1 MVTELVGG
9 VEAKLT
15 LDISEFTS
23 AIETAT
29 KEAEGLGDALS
40 STKFNTN
47 LESAIQETLNSI
59 KGLKETVE
67 SLVKNINDS
76 LKSVKSVLDS
86 FNLTFKTNMEEAGAS
101 SKKFKDEVTTVN
113 KAILESFSETNSG
126 IASSTS
132 KIIADIKKLAEETNL
147 ELNKFGYATN
157 PSKLNA
163 LGTSAGYQKFLQSGL
178 GVVPHNIQMPD
189 YQVIKADKE
198 FEKLYSNITM
208 TVDAFKMLNVE
219 QKTTLLSMSENIN
232 AVSSLLSRQT
242 SQPLAELDKM
252 WSNLLRNGLGTK
264 YGMEIDKI
272 IAKNK
277 ELAMS
282 TEAIPRLRM
291 PTSESFV
298 KQIQQY
304 ATSLKEG
311 GITAQEFA
319 VKLKELGITSK
330 ELASISREVG
340 GAYIESFKRGEMGV
354 SELLMKFKE
363 LTFTES
369 ELYAYNQRLAVSFI
383 QAFRNGAISLEEL
396 VGSFKQL
403 DMSEKQTEELTKILE
418 KTLTMAFKNG
428 KLEAENYIRSLQ
440 EVGVATE
447 EVALKS
453 KELGS
458 TGSLLGANSR
468 SNSKNKG
475 TGAGFGGVT
484 ERTFNLIKMMTM
496 LDAFMGVWES
506 TESYMESSSAIR
518 GYYDILHKR
527 DDKTRW
533 NADDL
538 VAYNNEL
545 SRLQGIYNKLNVRE
559 VGAEVMKM
567 GQIYGLTAKETKDFT
582 ETALIFTD
590 AMANEGRSARDSSL
604 ALKDLIDQGAGW
616 SRRTQE
622 VGITEDV
629 LKAQKDKNGKAYWT
643 GDKQDKEGLMK
654 ALGSAEEQLHLDE
667 RAKQINTLEDGVNAL
682 YNSIGALAGGLL
694 DIASPSL
701 IQLFSD
707 LSKIF
712 FELNSHFV
720 AWSSSFNALKET
732 NPELYTK
739 YVKFGEWAIAGAGLF
754 LVLKRLSGAFS
765 GFGNVLGGLGGK
777 IGGLFKKVP
786 KGGILGGILNGTK
799 GESTGGTGGVG
810 DVLGGGRM
818 EGGFKNAL
826 KVTYKNIVNNILVE
840 AEVFASLVAGI
851 TMALATL
858 WIASEELALVGQRYE
873 QIRTN
878 VQKGMTAL
886 RDYEKLIED
895 IYPMLIGF
903 MATAGVLGAVTMATD
918 GIGLVA
924 IEIGLGILVGNILAL
939 IPTMKLVG
947 NALADLG
954 ESIGGQ
960 KANFDKGC
968 KALKEI
974 GEMMGVLAVAV
985 GEMAKADW
993 NALSDNIANALAKLT
1008 GGDALQ
1014 DVLKL
1019 ADKFNGSDSNSF
1031 ISQFNAKT
1039 KNIGKLNTESAKKF
1053 SEVVKS
1059 VGEIFKGI
1067 NELNK
1072 ALKEEPQNPS
1082 QLLDQRGSHLGEIIS
1097 GINKFNWR
1105 FQQQIG
1111 KLTTSID
1118 INKANNLIHSANAI
1132 KNINTAIRNLV
1143 KDMKADENI
1152 VDTANF
1158 KVSITNLGTQ
1168 VGIVSGFL
1176 ARMGKYNADA
1186 FSYNNFQSIV
1196 TSINNIKNISDSMQN
1211 LMGSF
1216 SSDSVFGSIKRVLI
1230 GGAND
1235 LGSALPK
1242 LAQQVSQVKTF
1253 VVQVNA
1259 YGIGNL
1265 SVNLAPINTAINQVR
1280 AISNSMNNLTNTL
1293 TTSFDY
1299 TTLAYNLWTMGNA
1312 IVQVKKFM
1320 DRVNA
1325 SGVGNA
1331 NKQNAVAGINGL
1343 VTQLKKTLDEFATEV
1358 SSAEQQLYNDGK
1370 TLGNSF
1376 KRGLSTTKSGTIT
1389 TARSIMTSAVSTI
1402 RYYAQ
1407 RFYQTGQ
1414 YNGKRLD
1421 AGFKSGIT
1429 KLGSTLKQ
1437 KLDENIRTIR
1447 WYAQKFYQAGEK
1459 LGSSFRNGFLAGLGT
1474 IDVNSHIN
1482 GTEDSRGGEYR
1493 KIQSF
1498 NLQSAMLK
1506 QANNKQTPNVKQ
1518 TVIKSE
1524 KTTTQTEKTVEKD
1537 KSKEQAPVI
1546 NISFEG
1552 AIING
1557 SNEFRESIQQ
1567 IAEEVMLNYLSPNPA
1582 TGY

>member
-1 MVTELVGG
+1 MPVEVVGG
-9 VEAKLT
+9 VEAKLS
-15 LDISEFTS
+15 LDISQFTS
-23 AIETAT
+23 AIGEAT
-29 KEAEGLGDALS
+29 KEAEKLS
-40 STKFNTN
+40 SGLANIKPNN
-47 LESAIQETLNSI
+47 GLDSSI
-59 KGLKETVE
+59 KETKTLIDGLTKTVQE
-67 SLVKNINDS
+67 
-76 LKSVKSVLDS
+76 
-86 FNLTFKTNMEEAGAS
+86 
-101 SKKFKDEVTTVN
+101 
-113 KAILESFSETNSG
+113 
-126 IASSTS
+126 
-132 KIIADIKKLAEETNL
+132 
-147 ELNKFGYATN
+147 
-157 PSKLNA
+157 
-163 LGTSAGYQKFLQSGL
+163 
-178 GVVPHNIQMPD
+178 
-189 YQVIKADKE
+189 
-198 FEKLYSNITM
+198 M
-208 TVDAFKMLNVE
+208 TDAFKSGTNSIVGDMNKVNSAIE
-219 QKTTLLSMSENIN
+219 KTTDVGKTMADNIVQSYNKMTEALNNYYVNNYRAMNTWKTHGTYSHRGLSSFESELRDLNLMS
-232 AVSSLLSRQT
+232 A
-242 SQPLAELDKM
+242 
-252 WSNLLRNGLGTK
+252 GLKK
-264 YGMEIDKI
+264 YGAEVDKI
-272 IAKNK
+272 ILKNEK
-277 ELAMS
+277 LS
-282 TEAIPRLRM
+282 NSIRLFGKGDVGV
-291 PTSESFV
+291 SSFENHLNN
-298 KQIQQY
+298 I
-304 ATSLKEG
+304 G
-311 GITAQEFA
+311 
-319 VKLKELGITSK
+319 VKLSEITKGAYELGQAYLNAFR
-330 ELASISREVG
+330 EGDISATKLLERLEQLQLNEEEVSTLNRSVG
-340 GAYIESFKRGEMGV
+340 
-354 SELLMKFKE
+354 L
-363 LTFTES
+363 
-369 ELYAYNQRLAVSFI
+369 SFI
-383 QAFRNGAISLEEL
+383 QAFDEGALSITELLARMKELTLSDEQLTEMNKLMQTSFEIAFEEGVIGADKYIKALEE
-396 VGSFKQL
+396 
-403 DMSEKQTEELTKILE
+403 I
-418 KTLTMAFKNG
+418 
-428 KLEAENYIRSLQ
+428 
-440 EVGVATE
+440 GVATE
-447 EVALKS
+447 EVALKT

-458 TGSLLGANSR
+458 TGSLMGAGSV

-475 TGAGFGGVT
+475 TGAGFGGVID
-484 ERTFNLIKMMTM
+484 RTVNLVKMMAM
-496 LDAFMGVWES
+496 LEAFMGVWES

-518 GYYDILHKR
+518 GFYDLLSKR
-527 DDKTRW
+527 KDATKW
-533 NADDL
+533 NSKNLAE
-538 VAYNNEL
+538 YNQRL
-545 SRLQGIYNKLNVRE
+545 SDLQGTYSKLNVRE
-559 VGAEVMKM
+559 TGAEVMKI
-567 GQIYGLTAKETKDFT
+567 GQMYGLTAKEMYSNTKDLKSGQKDFV

-590 AMANEGRSARDSSL
+590 AMANEGRSARDASL

-629 LKAQKDKNGKAYWT
+629 LKAQKDKNGKAYWS
-643 GDKQDKEGLMK
+643 GDKQDKQGLIK
-654 ALGSAEEQLHLDE
+654 ALGSAETQLHLDE
-667 RAKQINTLEDGVNAL
+667 RAKQINTIEDGVQAL
-682 YNSIGALAGGLL
+682 YNSLGALLGGLL
-694 DIASPSL
+694 DLASPSL
-701 IQLFSD
+701 IQMFKQ
-707 LSKIF
+707 LSGIF
-712 FELNSHFV
+712 FELNGYLVQFSG
-720 AWSSSFNALKET
+720 WFNSLKDTSPWLYNAGVWLGEIAIASGVGFLALKR
-732 NPELYTK
+732 
-739 YVKFGEWAIAGAGLF
+739 FGGAI
-754 LVLKRLSGAFS
+754 
-765 GFGNVLGGLGGK
+765 GGLGGK
-777 IGGLFKKVP
+777 IAGLFKKVP
-786 KGGILGGILNGTK
+786 SGGILGGIFNGTK
-799 GESTGGTGGVG
+799 GESTGGVVSETGGATRTLKST
-810 DVLGGGRM
+810 LGNI
-818 EGGFKNAL
+818 KNNL
-826 KVTYKNIVNNILVE
+826 LVE
-840 AEVFASLVAGI
+840 AEVFVSLVAGI

-858 WIASEELALVGQRYE
+858 WIASEELALLGQRYE

-878 VQKGMTAL
+878 VNKGMTAL

-903 MATAGVLGAVTMATD
+903 MATAGILGAVAYTTE
-918 GIGLVA
+918 GLGLVA
-924 IEIGLGILVGNILAL
+924 IGGGLLAL
-939 IPTMKLVG
+939 LGFINVTVASLQTVG
-947 NALADLG
+947 DRLAELG
-954 ESIGGQ
+954 DHIGGQ

-974 GEMMGVLAVAV
+974 SEMMGVLAIAV

-1008 GGDALQ
+1008 GGDALN

-1019 ADKFNGSDSNSF
+1019 ADKFNGNDSNSF

-1072 ALKEEPQNPS
+1072 VLKEEPQNPS

-1158 KVSITNLGTQ
+1158 RASITNLGTQ

-1216 SSDSVFGSIKRVLI
+1216 SSDSVFGSIKRVLV
-1230 GGAND
+1230 GGTND

-1259 YGIGNL
+1259 YGIGNI
-1265 SVNLAPINTAINQVR
+1265 SVNLAPINTAINQVK
-1280 AISNSMNNLTNTL
+1280 AISNSMNNLNNTL

-1299 TTLAYNLWTMGNA
+1299 TTMAYNLWTMGNA

-1325 SGVGNA
+1325 SGVGNT

-1343 VTQLKKTLDEFATEV
+1343 VTQLKKTLDEFASEV
-1358 SSAEQQLYNDGK
+1358 ASAKQQLHTDGQ

-1376 KRGLSTTKSGTIT
+1376 KRGLSSTKAGTIS
-1389 TARSIMTSAVSTI
+1389 TAKSIMTSAVATI

-1421 AGFKSGIT
+1421 AGFKSGVS
-1429 KLGSTLKQ
+1429 KLGSTLKS
-1437 KLDENIRTIR
+1437 KLDSIIKTIR
-1447 WYAQKFYQAGEK
+1447 GYSTQFYNAGDLLGGKF
-1459 LGSSFRNGFLAGLGT
+1459 RDGFLAGLGT

-1482 GTEDSRGGEYR
+1482 EGSYGGEYR
-1493 KIQSF
+1493 KVQDF

-1524 KTTTQTEKTVEKD
+1524 KNTTQTEKTVEKD

-1546 NISFEG
+1546 NINFEG

>member
-1 MVTELVGG
+1 MPIEVVGG
-9 VEAKLT
+9 VEAKLS
-15 LDISEFTS
+15 LDISQFTS
-23 AIETAT
+23 AISEAT
-29 KEAEGLGDALS
+29 KEAEKLS
-40 STKFNTN
+40 SGLANIKPNNT
-47 LESAIQETLNSI
+47 
-59 KGLKETVE
+59 
-67 SLVKNINDS
+67 
-76 LKSVKSVLDS
+76 LD
-86 FNLTFKTNMEEAGAS
+86 
-101 SKKFKDEVTTVN
+101 
-113 KAILESFSETNSG
+113 
-126 IASSTS
+126 
-132 KIIADIKKLAEETNL
+132 
-147 ELNKFGYATN
+147 
-157 PSKLNA
+157 
-163 LGTSAGYQKFLQSGL
+163 
-178 GVVPHNIQMPD
+178 
-189 YQVIKADKE
+189 
-198 FEKLYSNITM
+198 SNITKTEELITNLQQTIEGLASTVKSSFTNIGSTLTNQFNKPLIEAKKRAEEM
-208 TVDAFKMLNVE
+208 TASITQFRTNYMETFEQGKISLEQLVNGFNELNI
-219 QKTTLLSMSENIN
+219 SEEESIK
-232 AVSSLLSRQT
+232 LT
-242 SQPLAELDKM
+242 
-252 WSNLLRNGLGTK
+252 
-264 YGMEIDKI
+264 
-272 IAKNK
+272 K
-277 ELAMS
+277 ELEASITNAFANSTMSAMEYVYALKEIGVATS
-282 TEAIPRLRM
+282 KNSYREALQQYRGM
-291 PTSESFV
+291 PTNASFV
-298 KQIQQY
+298 KQIKEY

-311 GITAQEFA
+311 EVSAQEFA
-319 VKLKELGITSK
+319 VKLKELGITSR
-330 ELASISREVG
+330 ELATISREVG
-340 GAYIESFKRGEMGV
+340 GAYVESFKRGEMSV

-369 ELYAYNQRLAVSFI
+369 ELYVYNQRMAVSFV
-383 QAFRNGAISLEEL
+383 QAFRNGAMSLEEL
-396 VGSFKQL
+396 VSSFKQL
-403 DMSEKQTEELTKILE
+403 DTSAKQTEELTKLLE
-418 KTLTMAFKNG
+418 KTITMAFKNG
-428 KLEAENYIRSLQ
+428 KLEAENYIRALQ
-440 EVGVATE
+440 DVGIATE
-447 EVALKS
+447 KTALKS

-458 TGSLLGANSR
+458 TGSLFGAGSL

-475 TGAGFGGVT
+475 TGAGFGGVID
-484 ERTFNLIKMMTM
+484 RTANLVKMMAM
-496 LDAFMGVWES
+496 LEAFMGTWEA

-518 GYYDILHKR
+518 GFYDLLSKR
-527 DDKTRW
+527 NDATRW
-533 NADDL
+533 NSKNLAE
-538 VAYNNEL
+538 YNQRL
-545 SRLQGIYNKLNVRE
+545 SELQGTYSKLNVRE
-559 VGAEVMKM
+559 TGAEVMKI
-567 GQIYGLTAKETKDFT
+567 GQMYGLTAKEMYSNTKDLKKGQKDFV

-629 LKAQKDKNGKAYWT
+629 LKAQKDKNGKAYWS
-643 GDKQDKEGLMK
+643 GDKQDKKGLIE
-654 ALGSAEEQLHLDE
+654 ALGAAETKLHLDE
-667 RAKQINTLEDGVNAL
+667 RAKQINTIEDGVQAL
-682 YNSIGALAGGLL
+682 YNSLGALLGGLL
-694 DIASPSL
+694 DLASPSL
-701 IQLFSD
+701 IQMFKQ
-707 LSKIF
+707 LSGIF
-712 FELNSHFV
+712 FEMNGYLVQFSGWFNS
-720 AWSSSFNALKET
+720 LKDT
-732 NPELYTK
+732 SPWLYNLG
-739 YVKFGEWAIAGAGLF
+739 VWGGEFAIALGVGALAI
-754 LVLKRLSGAFS
+754 RR
-765 GFGNVLGGLGGK
+765 FGGGITGLGGK
-777 IGGLFKKVP
+777 IGGLFKKIP
-786 KGGILGGILNGTK
+786 SGGLLGRLFGGSKGTGGIA
-799 GESTGGTGGVG
+799 EGTGGVASET
-810 DVLGGGRM
+810 GGATRTI
-818 EGGFKNAL
+818 KSTL
-826 KVTYKNIVNNILVE
+826 TNIKSNLLLE
-840 AEVFASLVAGI
+840 AEVFVSLVAGI
-851 TMALATL
+851 SMALATL
-858 WIASEELALVGQRYE
+858 WIASEELALLGQRYE

-878 VQKGMTAL
+878 VNKGMTAL

-903 MATAGVLGAVTMATD
+903 MATAGILGAVTMATD
-918 GIGLVA
+918 GVGLVA

-1019 ADKFNGSDSNSF
+1019 ADKFNGNDSNSF

-1111 KLTTSID
+1111 KLTTQID
-1118 INKANNLIHSANAI
+1118 IGKANNLIHSANAI

-1152 VDTANF
+1152 VDVGRF
-1158 KVSITNLGTQ
+1158 KISLTNLGTQ
-1168 VGIVSGFL
+1168 VGVVSGFL

-1216 SSDSVFGSIKRVLI
+1216 SSDSVFGSIKRVLV
-1230 GGAND
+1230 GGTND

-1259 YGIGNL
+1259 YGVGNL

-1325 SGVGNA
+1325 SGVGNTA
-1331 NKQNAVAGINGL
+1331 KGNAIAGINEL

-1358 SSAEQQLYNDGK
+1358 SSAEQQLYNDGE

-1376 KRGLSTTKSGTIT
+1376 KRGLNSTKEGTIT
-1389 TARSIMTSAVSTI
+1389 TARSIMTRAVATI

-1421 AGFKSGIT
+1421 AGFKSGVS
-1429 KLGSTLKQ
+1429 KLGSTLKN
-1437 KLDENIRTIR
+1437 KLDSIIKTIR
-1447 WYAQKFYQAGEK
+1447 GYSSQFYNAGDLLGGKF
-1459 LGSSFRNGFLAGLGT
+1459 RDGFLAGLGT
-1474 IDVNSHIN
+1474 IDVNGHIT
-1482 GTEDSRGGEYR
+1482 GTEGSYGGEYR
-1493 KIQSF
+1493 KVQDF

-1506 QANNKQTPNVKQ
+1506 QANKNQTPNVKQ

-1557 SNEFRESIQQ
+1557 SNEFRESIQK

>member
-1 MVTELVGG
+1 MAEVVGG
-9 VEAKLT
+9 VTAELM
-15 LDISEFTS
+15 LDISQFKS
-23 AIETAT
+23 AITEAT
-29 KEAEGLGDALS
+29 KEAEKLS
-40 STKFNTN
+40 SGLNIKPNNT
-47 LESAIQETLNSI
+47 
-59 KGLKETVE
+59 
-67 SLVKNINDS
+67 
-76 LKSVKSVLDS
+76 LD
-86 FNLTFKTNMEEAGAS
+86 
-101 SKKFKDEVTTVN
+101 
-113 KAILESFSETNSG
+113 
-126 IASSTS
+126 
-132 KIIADIKKLAEETNL
+132 
-147 ELNKFGYATN
+147 
-157 PSKLNA
+157 
-163 LGTSAGYQKFLQSGL
+163 
-178 GVVPHNIQMPD
+178 
-189 YQVIKADKE
+189 
-198 FEKLYSNITM
+198 SNITKTEELITNLQQTIEGLVSTVKSSFTNIGSTLTNHFNKPLIEAKKRAEEM
-208 TVDAFKMLNVE
+208 TASITQFRTNYMKTFEQGKISLEQLVNGFNELNI
-219 QKTTLLSMSENIN
+219 SEEESIK
-232 AVSSLLSRQT
+232 LT
-242 SQPLAELDKM
+242 
-252 WSNLLRNGLGTK
+252 
-264 YGMEIDKI
+264 
-272 IAKNK
+272 K
-277 ELAMS
+277 ELEASITNAFANSTMSAMEYVNALKEIGVATS
-282 TEAIPRLRM
+282 KNSYRDALQQYRGM
-291 PTSESFV
+291 PTSASFV

-311 GITAQEFA
+311 GVTAQEFA
-319 VKLKELGITSK
+319 TKLKELGITSK
-330 ELASISREVG
+330 ELATISREVG

-369 ELYAYNQRLAVSFI
+369 ELYVYNQRLAVSFV

-396 VGSFKQL
+396 VTSFKQL

-447 EVALKS
+447 KVALKT
-453 KELGS
+453 KQLG
-458 TGSLLGANSR
+458 GSV

-475 TGAGFGGVT
+475 TGAGFDGVID
-484 ERTFNLIKMMTM
+484 RTANLVKMMAM
-496 LDAFMGVWES
+496 LEVFMGTWEA

-518 GYYDILHKR
+518 GFYDLLSKR

-533 NADDL
+533 NAKNL
-538 VAYNNEL
+538 SEYNQRL
-545 SRLQGIYNKLNVRE
+545 SELQGTYSKLNVRE
-559 VGAEVMKM
+559 TGAEVMKI
-567 GQIYGLTAKETKDFT
+567 GQMYGLSAKEIYSNTKDLKDGQKDFV

-590 AMANEGRSARDSSL
+590 AMANEGRSSRDASL
-604 ALKDLIDQGAGW
+604 ALKDLIDQGEGW

-622 VGITEDV
+622 IGITEDV
-629 LKAQKDKNGKAYWT
+629 LKAQKDKNGKAYWS
-643 GDKQDKEGLMK
+643 GDKQDKEGLIK
-654 ALGSAEEQLHLDE
+654 ALGSAETKLHLDE
-667 RAKQINTLEDGVNAL
+667 RAKQINTLEDGVQAL
-682 YNSIGALAGGLL
+682 YNSLGALVGGFL
-694 DIASPSL
+694 DLASPSL
-701 IQLFSD
+701 IQAFD
-707 LSKIF
+707 HLSKIF
-712 FELNSHFV
+712 FEINSFFV
-720 AWSSSFNALKET
+720 GISAKINSLKTDNPQLYDLLTWAGEFALYGALAVGVIKR
-732 NPELYTK
+732 
-739 YVKFGEWAIAGAGLF
+739 FGGGL
-754 LVLKRLSGAFS
+754 S
-765 GFGNVLGGLGGK
+765 NLGGVL
-777 IGGLFKKVP
+777 GGLFKKVP

-799 GESTGGTGGVG
+799 GESTDGVGGTGGV
-810 DVLGGGRM
+810 LGGRM
-818 EGGFKNAL
+818 KGGFKNAL
-826 KVTYKNIVNNILVE
+826 KTTGKNIVNNILVE
-840 AEVFASLVAGI
+840 AEVFVSLIAGI

-873 QIRTN
+873 QIKTN
-878 VQKGMTAL
+878 VNKGMNAL

-903 MATAGVLGAVTMATD
+903 MATAGILGTVTMATD
-918 GIGLVA
+918 GVGLVA

-974 GEMMGVLAVAV
+974 AEMMGVLAIAV

-1019 ADKFNGSDSNSF
+1019 ADKFNGNDNKSF

-1059 VGEIFKGI
+1059 VGQIFKGI

-1105 FQQQIG
+1105 FQQEIG

-1158 KVSITNLGTQ
+1158 RASITNLGTQ
-1168 VGIVSGFL
+1168 VGVVSGFL

-1216 SSDSVFGSIKRVLI
+1216 ASDSVFGSIKRVLV
-1230 GGAND
+1230 GGTND

-1325 SGVGNA
+1325 SGVGNTA
-1331 NKQNAVAGINGL
+1331 KGNAIAGINGL
-1343 VTQLKKTLDEFATEV
+1343 VTQLKKTLTTFASEV
-1358 SSAEQQLYNDGK
+1358 ASAKQQLYNDGL

-1376 KRGLSTTKSGTIT
+1376 KRGLSSTRAGTIS
-1389 TARSIMTSAVSTI
+1389 TARSLMNSAVATI

-1421 AGFKSGIT
+1421 AGFKSGVS

-1437 KLDENIRTIR
+1437 KLDANIRTIR

-1459 LGSSFRNGFLAGLGT
+1459 LGSSFRSGFLAGLGT
-1474 IDVNSHIN
+1474 IDVNSHII

-1506 QANNKQTPNVKQ
+1506 QANNKQTPSIKQ

>member
-1 MVTELVGG
+1 MVVEVVGG
-9 VEAKLT
+9 VEAKLS
-15 LDISEFTS
+15 LDISQFTS
-23 AIETAT
+23 AISEAT
-29 KEAEGLGDALS
+29 KEAEKLS
-40 STKFNTN
+40 SGLANIKPNNT
-47 LESAIQETLNSI
+47 
-59 KGLKETVE
+59 
-67 SLVKNINDS
+67 
-76 LKSVKSVLDS
+76 LD
-86 FNLTFKTNMEEAGAS
+86 
-101 SKKFKDEVTTVN
+101 
-113 KAILESFSETNSG
+113 
-126 IASSTS
+126 
-132 KIIADIKKLAEETNL
+132 
-147 ELNKFGYATN
+147 
-157 PSKLNA
+157 
-163 LGTSAGYQKFLQSGL
+163 
-178 GVVPHNIQMPD
+178 
-189 YQVIKADKE
+189 
-198 FEKLYSNITM
+198 SNITKTEELITNLQQTIEGLAS
-208 TVDAFKMLNVE
+208 TVKSSFTNIDSTLTNHFNKPLIEAKKRAEEMAASITQFRTNYMKTFE
-219 QKTTLLSMSENIN
+219 QGKI
-232 AVSSLLSRQT
+232 SLEQLV
-242 SQPLAELDKM
+242 
-252 WSNLLRNGLGTK
+252 NGF
-264 YGMEIDKI
+264 
-272 IAKNK
+272 K
-277 ELAMS
+277 ELNISEEESIKLTKELEASITNAFANSTMSAMEYIYALKEIGVATS
-282 TEAIPRLRM
+282 KNSYRDALQQYRGM
-291 PTSESFV
+291 PTSASFV
-298 KQIQQY
+298 KQIKQY

-311 GITAQEFA
+311 GVTAQEFA
-319 VKLKELGITSK
+319 TKLKELGITSK
-330 ELASISREVG
+330 ELATISREVG

-369 ELYAYNQRLAVSFI
+369 ELYVYNQRLAVSFV

-396 VGSFKQL
+396 VTSFKQL

-428 KLEAENYIRSLQ
+428 KLEAENYIRSLK

-447 EVALKS
+447 KVALKS
-453 KELGS
+453 KQLGF
-458 TGSLLGANSR
+458 TGSLGAGSV

-475 TGAGFGGVT
+475 TGAGFGGVID
-484 ERTFNLIKMMTM
+484 RTANLVKMMAM
-496 LDAFMGVWES
+496 LEAFMGTWEA

-518 GYYDILHKR
+518 GFYDLLSKR

-533 NADDL
+533 NAKNL
-538 VAYNNEL
+538 SEYNQRL
-545 SRLQGIYNKLNVRE
+545 SELQGTYSKLNVRE
-559 VGAEVMKM
+559 TGAEVMKI
-567 GQIYGLTAKETKDFT
+567 GQMYGLSAKEIYSNTKDLKKGQKDFV

-590 AMANEGRSARDSSL
+590 AMANEGRSSRDASL
-604 ALKDLIDQGAGW
+604 ALKDLIDQGEGW

-629 LKAQKDKNGKAYWT
+629 LKAQKDKNGKAYWS
-643 GDKQDKEGLMK
+643 GDKQDKEGLIK
-654 ALGSAEEQLHLDE
+654 ALGSAETQLHLDE
-667 RAKQINTLEDGVNAL
+667 RAKQINTIEDGVQAL
-682 YNSIGALAGGLL
+682 YNSLGALVGGFL
-694 DIASPSL
+694 DLASPSL
-701 IQLFSD
+701 IQAFD
-707 LSKIF
+707 HLSKIF
-712 FELNSHFV
+712 FEINSFFV
-720 AWSSSFNALKET
+720 GISAKINSLKTDNPQLYDLLTWAGEFALYGALAVGVIKR
-732 NPELYTK
+732 
-739 YVKFGEWAIAGAGLF
+739 FGGGL
-754 LVLKRLSGAFS
+754 S
-765 GFGNVLGGLGGK
+765 NLGGVL
-777 IGGLFKKVP
+777 GGLFKKVP

-799 GESTGGTGGVG
+799 GESTDGVGGTGGV
-810 DVLGGGRM
+810 LGGRM
-818 EGGFKNAL
+818 KGGFKNAL
-826 KVTYKNIVNNILVE
+826 KTTGKNIVNNILVE
-840 AEVFASLVAGI
+840 AEVFVSLIAGI

-873 QIRTN
+873 QIKTN
-878 VQKGMTAL
+878 VNKGMNAL

-903 MATAGVLGAVTMATD
+903 MATAGILGAVAYTTE
-918 GIGLVA
+918 GLGLVA
-924 IEIGLGILVGNILAL
+924 IGGGLLALVGFINVTVASLQTVGDRLAE
-939 IPTMKLVG
+939 
-947 NALADLG
+947 LG
-954 ESIGGQ
+954 DHIGGQ

-974 GEMMGVLAVAV
+974 SEMMGVLAIAV

-1008 GGDALQ
+1008 GGDALD

-1019 ADKFNGSDSNSF
+1019 ADKFNGNDNKSF

-1059 VGEIFKGI
+1059 VGQIFKGI

-1105 FQQQIG
+1105 FQQEIG

-1158 KVSITNLGTQ
+1158 RASITNLGTQ
-1168 VGIVSGFL
+1168 VGVVSGFL

-1216 SSDSVFGSIKRVLI
+1216 ASDSVFGSIKRVLV
-1230 GGAND
+1230 GGTND

-1325 SGVGNA
+1325 SGVGNTA
-1331 NKQNAVAGINGL
+1331 KGNAIAGINGL
-1343 VTQLKKTLDEFATEV
+1343 VTQLKKTLTTFASEV
-1358 SSAEQQLYNDGK
+1358 ASAKQQLYNDGL

-1376 KRGLSTTKSGTIT
+1376 KRGLSSTRAGTIS
-1389 TARSIMTSAVSTI
+1389 TARSLMNSAVATI

-1421 AGFKSGIT
+1421 AGFKSGVS
-1429 KLGSTLKQ
+1429 KLGSTLKK
-1437 KLDENIRTIR
+1437 KLDANIRTIR

-1459 LGSSFRNGFLAGLGT
+1459 LGSSFRSGFLAGLGT
-1474 IDVNSHIN
+1474 IDVNSHIS

-1506 QANNKQTPNVKQ
+1506 QANNKQTPSIKQ

>member
-1 MVTELVGG
+1 MVVEVVGG
-9 VEAKLT
+9 VEAKLS
-15 LDISEFTS
+15 LDISQFTS
-23 AIETAT
+23 AIGEAT
-29 KEAEGLGDALS
+29 KEAEKLS
-40 STKFNTN
+40 SGLANIKPNNT
-47 LESAIQETLNSI
+47 
-59 KGLKETVE
+59 
-67 SLVKNINDS
+67 
-76 LKSVKSVLDS
+76 LD
-86 FNLTFKTNMEEAGAS
+86 
-101 SKKFKDEVTTVN
+101 
-113 KAILESFSETNSG
+113 
-126 IASSTS
+126 
-132 KIIADIKKLAEETNL
+132 
-147 ELNKFGYATN
+147 
-157 PSKLNA
+157 
-163 LGTSAGYQKFLQSGL
+163 
-178 GVVPHNIQMPD
+178 
-189 YQVIKADKE
+189 
-198 FEKLYSNITM
+198 SNITKTEELITNLQQTIEGLASTVKSSFTNIDSTLTNHFNKPLIEAKKRAEEM
-208 TVDAFKMLNVE
+208 TASITQFRTNYMETFEQGRISLEQLVNGFNELNI
-219 QKTTLLSMSENIN
+219 SEEESIK
-232 AVSSLLSRQT
+232 LT
-242 SQPLAELDKM
+242 
-252 WSNLLRNGLGTK
+252 
-264 YGMEIDKI
+264 
-272 IAKNK
+272 K
-277 ELAMS
+277 ELEASITNAFANSTMSAMEYVYALKEIGVATS
-282 TEAIPRLRM
+282 KNSYRDALQQYRGM
-291 PTSESFV
+291 PTSASFV
-298 KQIQQY
+298 KQIKEY

-311 GITAQEFA
+311 EVSAQEFA
-319 VKLKELGITSK
+319 VKLKELGITSR
-330 ELASISREVG
+330 ELATISREVG
-340 GAYIESFKRGEMGV
+340 GAYVESFKRGEMSV

-369 ELYAYNQRLAVSFI
+369 ELYVYNQRMAVSFV
-383 QAFRNGAISLEEL
+383 QAFRNGAMSLEEL
-396 VGSFKQL
+396 VSSFKQL
-403 DMSEKQTEELTKILE
+403 DTSAKQTEELTKLLE

-447 EVALKS
+447 EVALKT
-453 KELGS
+453 KGLGS
-458 TGSLLGANSR
+458 TGSLLGAGSL

-475 TGAGFGGVT
+475 TGAGFGGVID
-484 ERTFNLIKMMTM
+484 RTANLVKMMAM
-496 LDAFMGVWES
+496 LEAFMGTWEA

-518 GYYDILHKR
+518 GFYDLLSKR
-527 DDKTRW
+527 NDATKW
-533 NADDL
+533 NAKNL
-538 VAYNNEL
+538 AEYNQRL
-545 SRLQGIYNKLNVRE
+545 SDLQGTYSKLNVRE
-559 VGAEVMKM
+559 TGAEVMKI
-567 GQIYGLTAKETKDFT
+567 GQMYGLTAKEMYSNTKDLKKGQKDFV

-629 LKAQKDKNGKAYWT
+629 LKAQKDKNGKAYWS
-643 GDKQDKEGLMK
+643 GDKQDKQGLIK
-654 ALGSAEEQLHLDE
+654 ALGSAETQLHLDE
-667 RAKQINTLEDGVNAL
+667 RAKQINTIEDGVQAL
-682 YNSIGALAGGLL
+682 YNSLGALLGGLL
-694 DIASPSL
+694 DLASPSL
-701 IQLFSD
+701 IQMFKQ
-707 LSKIF
+707 LSGIF
-712 FELNSHFV
+712 FEMNGYLVQFSGWFNSLKDTSPWLYNAGVWLGEIAIASGVGFL
-720 AWSSSFNALKET
+720 ALKR
-732 NPELYTK
+732 
-739 YVKFGEWAIAGAGLF
+739 FGGAI
-754 LVLKRLSGAFS
+754 
-765 GFGNVLGGLGGK
+765 GGLGGK
-777 IGGLFKKVP
+777 IAGLFKKVP
-786 KGGILGGILNGTK
+786 SGGLLGRLFGSGSKGTGGIA
-799 GESTGGTGGVG
+799 EGTGGV
-810 DVLGGGRM
+810 VSETGGATRT
-818 EGGFKNAL
+818 L
-826 KVTYKNIVNNILVE
+826 KSTLTNIKSNLLLE
-840 AEVFASLVAGI
+840 AEVFVSLVAGI
-851 TMALATL
+851 SMALATL
-858 WIASEELALVGQRYE
+858 WIASEELALLGQRYE
-873 QIRTN
+873 QIKTN
-878 VQKGMTAL
+878 VNKGMTAL

-903 MATAGVLGAVTMATD
+903 MATAGILGAVAYTTE
-918 GIGLVA
+918 GLGLVA
-924 IEIGLGILVGNILAL
+924 IGGGLLALVGFINVTVASLQTVGDRLAE
-939 IPTMKLVG
+939 
-947 NALADLG
+947 LG
-954 ESIGGQ
+954 DHIGGQ

-993 NALSDNIANALAKLT
+993 NALSDNIASALAKLT
-1008 GGDALQ
+1008 GGDALD

-1158 KVSITNLGTQ
+1158 RASITNLGTQ

-1216 SSDSVFGSIKRVLI
+1216 ASNSVFGNIKRVLV
-1230 GGAND
+1230 GGTND

-1259 YGIGNL
+1259 YGVGNL

-1325 SGVGNA
+1325 SGVGNTA
-1331 NKQNAVAGINGL
+1331 KGNAVAGINGL

-1358 SSAEQQLYNDGK
+1358 SSAKQQLYNDGL

-1474 IDVNSHIN
+1474 IDVNSHIT
-1482 GTEDSRGGEYR
+1482 GTEGSYGGEYR
-1493 KIQSF
+1493 KVQDF

-1506 QANNKQTPNVKQ
+1506 QANKNQTPSIKQ

-1537 KSKEQAPVI
+1537 KSKEQAPII

>member
-1 MVTELVGG
+1 MAEVVGG
-9 VEAKLT
+9 VTAELM
-15 LDISEFTS
+15 LDISQFKS
-23 AIETAT
+23 AITEAT
-29 KEAEGLGDALS
+29 KEAEKLS
-40 STKFNTN
+40 SGLNIKPNNT
-47 LESAIQETLNSI
+47 
-59 KGLKETVE
+59 
-67 SLVKNINDS
+67 
-76 LKSVKSVLDS
+76 LD
-86 FNLTFKTNMEEAGAS
+86 
-101 SKKFKDEVTTVN
+101 
-113 KAILESFSETNSG
+113 
-126 IASSTS
+126 
-132 KIIADIKKLAEETNL
+132 
-147 ELNKFGYATN
+147 
-157 PSKLNA
+157 
-163 LGTSAGYQKFLQSGL
+163 
-178 GVVPHNIQMPD
+178 
-189 YQVIKADKE
+189 
-198 FEKLYSNITM
+198 SNITKTEELITNLQQTIEGLASTVKSSFTNIGSTLTNHFNKPLIEAKKRAEEM
-208 TVDAFKMLNVE
+208 TASITQFRTNYMKTFEQGKISLEQLVNGFNELNI
-219 QKTTLLSMSENIN
+219 SEEESIK
-232 AVSSLLSRQT
+232 LT
-242 SQPLAELDKM
+242 
-252 WSNLLRNGLGTK
+252 
-264 YGMEIDKI
+264 
-272 IAKNK
+272 K
-277 ELAMS
+277 ELEASITNAFANSTMSAMEYVNALKEIGVATS
-282 TEAIPRLRM
+282 KNSYRDALQQYRGM
-291 PTSESFV
+291 PTSASFV

-311 GITAQEFA
+311 GVTAQEFA
-319 VKLKELGITSK
+319 TKLKELGITSK
-330 ELASISREVG
+330 ELATISREVG

-369 ELYAYNQRLAVSFI
+369 ELYVYNQRLAVSFV

-396 VGSFKQL
+396 VTSFKQL

-447 EVALKS
+447 KVALK
-453 KELGS
+453 
-458 TGSLLGANSR
+458 TGSLLGAGSV

-475 TGAGFGGVT
+475 TGAGFGGVID
-484 ERTFNLIKMMTM
+484 RTANLVKMMAM
-496 LDAFMGVWES
+496 LEVFMGTWEA

-518 GYYDILHKR
+518 GFYDLLSKR

-533 NADDL
+533 NAKNL
-538 VAYNNEL
+538 SEYNQRL
-545 SRLQGIYNKLNVRE
+545 SELQGTYSKLNVRE
-559 VGAEVMKM
+559 TGAEVMKI
-567 GQIYGLTAKETKDFT
+567 GQMYGLSAKEIYSNTKDLKDGQKDFV

-590 AMANEGRSARDSSL
+590 AMANEGRSSRDASL
-604 ALKDLIDQGAGW
+604 ALKDLIDQGEGW

-622 VGITEDV
+622 IGITEDV
-629 LKAQKDKNGKAYWT
+629 LKAQKDKNGKAYWS
-643 GDKQDKEGLMK
+643 GDKQDKEGLIK
-654 ALGSAEEQLHLDE
+654 ALGSAETKLHLDE
-667 RAKQINTLEDGVNAL
+667 RAKQINTLEDGVQAL
-682 YNSIGALAGGLL
+682 YNSLGALVGGFL
-694 DIASPSL
+694 DLASPSL
-701 IQLFSD
+701 IQAFD
-707 LSKIF
+707 HLSKIF
-712 FELNSHFV
+712 FEINSFFV
-720 AWSSSFNALKET
+720 GISAKINSLKTDNPQLYDLLTWAGEFALYGALAVGVIKR
-732 NPELYTK
+732 
-739 YVKFGEWAIAGAGLF
+739 FGGGL
-754 LVLKRLSGAFS
+754 S
-765 GFGNVLGGLGGK
+765 NLGGVL
-777 IGGLFKKVP
+777 GGLFKKVP

-799 GESTGGTGGVG
+799 GESTDGVGGTGGV
-810 DVLGGGRM
+810 LGGRM
-818 EGGFKNAL
+818 KGGFKNAL
-826 KVTYKNIVNNILVE
+826 KTTGKNIVNNILVE
-840 AEVFASLVAGI
+840 AEVFVSLIAGI

-873 QIRTN
+873 QIKTN
-878 VQKGMTAL
+878 VNKGMNAL

-903 MATAGVLGAVTMATD
+903 MATAGILGTVTMATD
-918 GIGLVA
+918 GVGLVA

-974 GEMMGVLAVAV
+974 AEMMGVLAIAV

-1019 ADKFNGSDSNSF
+1019 ADKFNGNDNKSF

-1059 VGEIFKGI
+1059 VGQIFKGI

-1105 FQQQIG
+1105 FQQEIG

-1143 KDMKADENI
+1143 KDMQADKNI

-1158 KVSITNLGTQ
+1158 RASITNLGTQ
-1168 VGIVSGFL
+1168 VGVVSGFL

-1216 SSDSVFGSIKRVLI
+1216 ASDSVFGSIKRVLV
-1230 GGAND
+1230 GGTND

-1325 SGVGNA
+1325 SGVGNTA
-1331 NKQNAVAGINGL
+1331 KGNAIAGINGL
-1343 VTQLKKTLDEFATEV
+1343 VTQLKKTLTTFASEV
-1358 SSAEQQLYNDGK
+1358 ASAKQQLYNDGL

-1376 KRGLSTTKSGTIT
+1376 KRGLSSTRAGTIS
-1389 TARSIMTSAVSTI
+1389 TARSLMNSAVATI

-1421 AGFKSGIT
+1421 AGFKSGVS

-1437 KLDENIRTIR
+1437 KLDANIRTIR

-1459 LGSSFRNGFLAGLGT
+1459 LGSSFRSGFLAGLGT
-1474 IDVNSHIN
+1474 IDVNSHII

-1506 QANNKQTPNVKQ
+1506 QANNKQTPSIKQ

>member
-1 MVTELVGG
+1 MAEVVGG
-9 VEAKLT
+9 VTAELM
-15 LDISEFTS
+15 LDISQFKS
-23 AIETAT
+23 AITEAT
-29 KEAEGLGDALS
+29 KEAEKLS
-40 STKFNTN
+40 SGLNIKPNNT
-47 LESAIQETLNSI
+47 
-59 KGLKETVE
+59 
-67 SLVKNINDS
+67 
-76 LKSVKSVLDS
+76 LD
-86 FNLTFKTNMEEAGAS
+86 
-101 SKKFKDEVTTVN
+101 
-113 KAILESFSETNSG
+113 
-126 IASSTS
+126 
-132 KIIADIKKLAEETNL
+132 
-147 ELNKFGYATN
+147 
-157 PSKLNA
+157 
-163 LGTSAGYQKFLQSGL
+163 
-178 GVVPHNIQMPD
+178 
-189 YQVIKADKE
+189 
-198 FEKLYSNITM
+198 SNITKTEELITNLQQTIEGLVSTVKSSFTNIGSTLTNHFNKPLIEAKKRAEEM
-208 TVDAFKMLNVE
+208 TASITQFRTNYMKTFEQGKISLKQLVNGFNELNI
-219 QKTTLLSMSENIN
+219 SEEESIK
-232 AVSSLLSRQT
+232 LT
-242 SQPLAELDKM
+242 
-252 WSNLLRNGLGTK
+252 
-264 YGMEIDKI
+264 
-272 IAKNK
+272 K
-277 ELAMS
+277 ELEASITNAFANSTMSAMEYVNALKEIGVATS
-282 TEAIPRLRM
+282 KNSYRDALQQYRGM
-291 PTSESFV
+291 PTSASFV

-311 GITAQEFA
+311 GVTAQEFA
-319 VKLKELGITSK
+319 TKLKELGITSK
-330 ELASISREVG
+330 ELATISREVG

-369 ELYAYNQRLAVSFI
+369 ELYVYNQRLAVSFV

-396 VGSFKQL
+396 VTSFKQL

-447 EVALKS
+447 KVALKT
-453 KELGS
+453 KQGAGS
-458 TGSLLGANSR
+458 V

-475 TGAGFGGVT
+475 TGAGFGGVID
-484 ERTFNLIKMMTM
+484 RTANLVKMMAM
-496 LDAFMGVWES
+496 LEVFMGTWEA

-518 GYYDILHKR
+518 GFYDLLSKR

-533 NADDL
+533 NAKNL
-538 VAYNNEL
+538 SEYNQRL
-545 SRLQGIYNKLNVRE
+545 SELQGTYSKLNVRE
-559 VGAEVMKM
+559 TGAEVMKI
-567 GQIYGLTAKETKDFT
+567 GQMYGLSAKEIYSNTKDLKDGQKDFV

-590 AMANEGRSARDSSL
+590 AMANEGRSSRDASL
-604 ALKDLIDQGAGW
+604 ALKDLIDQGEGW

-622 VGITEDV
+622 IGITEDV
-629 LKAQKDKNGKAYWT
+629 LKAQKDKNGKAYWS
-643 GDKQDKEGLMK
+643 GDKQDKEGLIK
-654 ALGSAEEQLHLDE
+654 ALGSAETKLHLDE
-667 RAKQINTLEDGVNAL
+667 RAKQINTLEDGVQAL
-682 YNSIGALAGGLL
+682 YNSLGALVGGFL
-694 DIASPSL
+694 DLASPSL
-701 IQLFSD
+701 IQAFD
-707 LSKIF
+707 HLSKIF
-712 FELNSHFV
+712 FEINSFFV
-720 AWSSSFNALKET
+720 GISAKINSLKTDNPQLYDLLTWAGEFALYGALAVGVIKR
-732 NPELYTK
+732 
-739 YVKFGEWAIAGAGLF
+739 FGGGL
-754 LVLKRLSGAFS
+754 S
-765 GFGNVLGGLGGK
+765 NLGGVL
-777 IGGLFKKVP
+777 GGLFKKVP

-799 GESTGGTGGVG
+799 GESTDGVGGTGGV
-810 DVLGGGRM
+810 LGGRM
-818 EGGFKNAL
+818 KGGFKNAL
-826 KVTYKNIVNNILVE
+826 KTTGKNIVNNILVE
-840 AEVFASLVAGI
+840 AEVFVSLIAGI

-873 QIRTN
+873 QIKTN
-878 VQKGMTAL
+878 VNKGMNAL

-903 MATAGVLGAVTMATD
+903 MATAGILGTVTMATD
-918 GIGLVA
+918 GVGLVA

-974 GEMMGVLAVAV
+974 AEMMGVLAIAV

-1019 ADKFNGSDSNSF
+1019 ADKFNGNDNKSF

-1059 VGEIFKGI
+1059 VGQIFKGI

-1105 FQQQIG
+1105 FQQEIG

-1158 KVSITNLGTQ
+1158 RASITNLGTQ
-1168 VGIVSGFL
+1168 VGVVSGFL

-1216 SSDSVFGSIKRVLI
+1216 ASDSVFGSIKRVLV
-1230 GGAND
+1230 GGTND

-1325 SGVGNA
+1325 SGVGNTA
-1331 NKQNAVAGINGL
+1331 KGNAIAGINGL
-1343 VTQLKKTLDEFATEV
+1343 VTQLKKTLTTFASEV
-1358 SSAEQQLYNDGK
+1358 ASAKQQLYNDGL

-1376 KRGLSTTKSGTIT
+1376 KRGLSSTRAGTIS
-1389 TARSIMTSAVSTI
+1389 TARSLMNSAVATI

-1421 AGFKSGIT
+1421 AGFKSGVS

-1437 KLDENIRTIR
+1437 KLDANIRTIR

-1459 LGSSFRNGFLAGLGT
+1459 LGSSFRSGFLAGLGT
-1474 IDVNSHIN
+1474 IDVNSHII

-1506 QANNKQTPNVKQ
+1506 QANNKQTPSIKQ

>member
-1 MVTELVGG
+1 MPVEVVGG
-9 VEAKLT
+9 VEAKLS
-15 LDISEFTS
+15 LDISQFTS
-23 AIETAT
+23 AIGEAT
-29 KEAEGLGDALS
+29 KEAEKLS
-40 STKFNTN
+40 SGLANIKPNN
-47 LESAIQETLNSI
+47 GLDSSI
-59 KGLKETVE
+59 KETKTLIEGLTKTVQE
-67 SLVKNINDS
+67 
-76 LKSVKSVLDS
+76 
-86 FNLTFKTNMEEAGAS
+86 
-101 SKKFKDEVTTVN
+101 
-113 KAILESFSETNSG
+113 
-126 IASSTS
+126 
-132 KIIADIKKLAEETNL
+132 
-147 ELNKFGYATN
+147 
-157 PSKLNA
+157 
-163 LGTSAGYQKFLQSGL
+163 
-178 GVVPHNIQMPD
+178 
-189 YQVIKADKE
+189 
-198 FEKLYSNITM
+198 M
-208 TVDAFKMLNVE
+208 TDAFKSGTNSIVGDMNKVNSAIE
-219 QKTTLLSMSENIN
+219 KTTDVGKTMADNIVQSYNKMTEALNNYYVNNYRAMNTWKTHGTYSHRGLSSFESELRDLNLMS
-232 AVSSLLSRQT
+232 A
-242 SQPLAELDKM
+242 
-252 WSNLLRNGLGTK
+252 GLKK
-264 YGMEIDKI
+264 YGAEVDKI
-272 IAKNK
+272 ILKNEK
-277 ELAMS
+277 LS
-282 TEAIPRLRM
+282 NSIRLFGKGDVGV
-291 PTSESFV
+291 SSFENHLNN
-298 KQIQQY
+298 I
-304 ATSLKEG
+304 G
-311 GITAQEFA
+311 
-319 VKLKELGITSK
+319 VKLSEITKGAYELGQAYLTAFR
-330 ELASISREVG
+330 EGDISATKLLERLEQLQLNEEEVSTLNRSVG
-340 GAYIESFKRGEMGV
+340 
-354 SELLMKFKE
+354 L
-363 LTFTES
+363 
-369 ELYAYNQRLAVSFI
+369 SFI
-383 QAFRNGAISLEEL
+383 QAFDEGALSITELLARMKELTLSDEQLAEMNKLMQTSFEIAFEEGVIGADKYIKALEE
-396 VGSFKQL
+396 
-403 DMSEKQTEELTKILE
+403 I
-418 KTLTMAFKNG
+418 
-428 KLEAENYIRSLQ
+428 
-440 EVGVATE
+440 GVATE
-447 EVALKS
+447 EVALKT
-453 KELGS
+453 KQLGS
-458 TGSLLGANSR
+458 TGSLLGAGSL

-475 TGAGFGGVT
+475 TGAGFGGVID
-484 ERTFNLIKMMTM
+484 RTANLVKMMAM
-496 LDAFMGVWES
+496 LEAFMGTWEA
-506 TESYMESSSAIR
+506 TESYMESSSAVR
-518 GYYDILHKR
+518 GFYDILSKR
-527 DDKTRW
+527 NDATRW
-533 NADDL
+533 NSKNLAE
-538 VAYNNEL
+538 YNQRL
-545 SRLQGIYNKLNVRE
+545 SDLQGTYSKLNVRE
-559 VGAEVMKM
+559 IGAEVMKI
-567 GQIYGLTAKETKDFT
+567 GQIYGLTAKEMYSNTKDLKKGQKDFV

-629 LKAQKDKNGKAYWT
+629 LKAQKDKNGKAYWS
-643 GDKQDKEGLMK
+643 GDKQDKKGLIE
-654 ALGSAEEQLHLDE
+654 ALGSAETKLHLDE
-667 RAKQINTLEDGVNAL
+667 RAKQINTIEDGVQAL
-682 YNSIGALAGGLL
+682 YNSLGALLGGLL
-694 DIASPSL
+694 DLASPSL
-701 IQLFSD
+701 IQMFKQ
-707 LSKIF
+707 LSEIF
-712 FELNSHFV
+712 FELNGYFV
-720 AWSSSFNALKET
+720 QFSGWFNSLKDT
-732 NPELYTK
+732 SPWLYNAG
-739 YVKFGEWAIAGAGLF
+739 VWLGEIAIAGGVGF
-754 LVLKRLSGAFS
+754 LALKRFGGAI
-765 GFGNVLGGLGGK
+765 GGLGGK
-777 IGGLFKKVP
+777 IAGLFKKVP
-786 KGGILGGILNGTK
+786 SGGILGGIFNGTK
-799 GESTGGTGGVG
+799 GESTGGVGGTGGV
-810 DVLGGGRM
+810 LGGRM

-826 KVTYKNIVNNILVE
+826 KTTGKNIVNNILVE
-840 AEVFASLVAGI
+840 AEVFASLIAGI

-878 VQKGMTAL
+878 VNKGMTAL

-903 MATAGVLGAVTMATD
+903 IAVSGILGAVAYTTE
-918 GIGLVA
+918 GLGLVA
-924 IEIGLGILVGNILAL
+924 IGGGLLALVGFINVTVASLQTVGDRLAE
-939 IPTMKLVG
+939 
-947 NALADLG
+947 LG
-954 ESIGGQ
+954 DHIGGQ

-974 GEMMGVLAVAV
+974 GEMMGVLAIAV

-1014 DVLKL
+1014 DILKL

-1053 SEVVKS
+1053 SETVKS
-1059 VGEIFKGI
+1059 VGQIFKGI

-1072 ALKEEPQNPS
+1072 ALREEPQNPS

-1132 KNINTAIRNLV
+1132 KNINTAIRNLI

-1158 KVSITNLGTQ
+1158 RASITNLGTQ

-1196 TSINNIKNISDSMQN
+1196 TSINNIKNISDSMQG

-1216 SSDSVFGSIKRVLI
+1216 TSESIFGNLKRIAL
-1230 GGAND
+1230 GGTTD
-1235 LGSALPK
+1235 LKGSMDK

-1299 TTLAYNLWTMGNA
+1299 NTLAYNLWTMGNA

-1325 SGVGNA
+1325 SGVGNT

-1343 VTQLKKTLDEFATEV
+1343 VTQLKKTLDEFASEV
-1358 SSAEQQLYNDGK
+1358 ASAKQQLHTDGQ

-1376 KRGLSTTKSGTIT
+1376 KRGLSSTKAGTIS
-1389 TARSIMTSAVSTI
+1389 TARSIMTSAVATI

-1421 AGFKSGIT
+1421 AGFKSGVS
-1429 KLGSTLKQ
+1429 KLGSTLKG
-1437 KLDENIRTIR
+1437 KLDSIIKTIR
-1447 WYAQKFYQAGEK
+1447 GYSSQFYNAGDLLGGKF
-1459 LGSSFRNGFLAGLGT
+1459 RDGFLAGLGT
-1474 IDVNSHIN
+1474 IDVNGHIN

-1493 KIQSF
+1493 KVQDF

>member
-1 MVTELVGG
+1 MAIEVVGG
-9 VEAKLT
+9 VEAKLS
-15 LDISEFTS
+15 LDISQFTS
-23 AIETAT
+23 AISEAT
-29 KEAEGLGDALS
+29 KEAEKLS
-40 STKFNTN
+40 SGLANIKPNNT
-47 LESAIQETLNSI
+47 
-59 KGLKETVE
+59 
-67 SLVKNINDS
+67 
-76 LKSVKSVLDS
+76 LD
-86 FNLTFKTNMEEAGAS
+86 
-101 SKKFKDEVTTVN
+101 
-113 KAILESFSETNSG
+113 
-126 IASSTS
+126 
-132 KIIADIKKLAEETNL
+132 
-147 ELNKFGYATN
+147 
-157 PSKLNA
+157 
-163 LGTSAGYQKFLQSGL
+163 
-178 GVVPHNIQMPD
+178 
-189 YQVIKADKE
+189 
-198 FEKLYSNITM
+198 SNITKTEELITNLQQTIEGLASTVKSSFTNISSTLTNHFNKPLIEAKKRAEEM
-208 TVDAFKMLNVE
+208 TASITQFRTNYMKTFEQGKISLEQLVNGFNELNI
-219 QKTTLLSMSENIN
+219 SEEESIK
-232 AVSSLLSRQT
+232 LT
-242 SQPLAELDKM
+242 
-252 WSNLLRNGLGTK
+252 
-264 YGMEIDKI
+264 
-272 IAKNK
+272 K
-277 ELAMS
+277 ELEASITNAFANSTMSAMEYVNALKEIGVATS
-282 TEAIPRLRM
+282 KNSYRDALQQYRGM
-291 PTSESFV
+291 PTSASFV

-311 GITAQEFA
+311 GVTAQEFA
-319 VKLKELGITSK
+319 VKLKELGITSR
-330 ELASISREVG
+330 ELATISREVG
-340 GAYIESFKRGEMGV
+340 GAYVESFKRGEMSV

-369 ELYAYNQRLAVSFI
+369 ELYVYNQRMAVSFV
-383 QAFRNGAISLEEL
+383 QAFRNGAMSLEEL
-396 VGSFKQL
+396 VSSFKQL
-403 DMSEKQTEELTKILE
+403 DTSAKQTEELTKLLE
-418 KTLTMAFKNG
+418 KTITMAFKNG

-440 EVGVATE
+440 EIGVATE
-447 EVALKS
+447 KVALKT
-453 KELGS
+453 KQLGS
-458 TGSLLGANSR
+458 TGFGAGSV

-475 TGAGFGGVT
+475 TGAGFGGVID
-484 ERTFNLIKMMTM
+484 RTANLVKMMAM
-496 LDAFMGVWES
+496 LEVFMGTWEA

-518 GYYDILHKR
+518 GFYDLLSKR

-533 NADDL
+533 NAKNL
-538 VAYNNEL
+538 SEYNQRL
-545 SRLQGIYNKLNVRE
+545 SELQGTYSKLNVRE
-559 VGAEVMKM
+559 TGAEVMKI
-567 GQIYGLTAKETKDFT
+567 GQMYGLSAKEIYSNTKDLKDGQKDFV

-590 AMANEGRSARDSSL
+590 AMANEGRSSRDASL
-604 ALKDLIDQGAGW
+604 ALKDLIDQGEGW

-622 VGITEDV
+622 IGITEDV
-629 LKAQKDKNGKAYWT
+629 LKAQKDKNGKAYWS
-643 GDKQDKEGLMK
+643 GDKQDKEGLIK
-654 ALGSAEEQLHLDE
+654 ALGSAETKLHLDE
-667 RAKQINTLEDGVNAL
+667 RAKQINTLEDGVQAF
-682 YNSIGALAGGLL
+682 YNSLGALVGGFL
-694 DIASPSL
+694 DLASPSL
-701 IQLFSD
+701 IQAFD
-707 LSKIF
+707 HLSKIF
-712 FELNSHFV
+712 FEINSFFV
-720 AWSSSFNALKET
+720 GISAKINSLKTDNPQLYDLLTWAGEFALYGALAVGVIKR
-732 NPELYTK
+732 
-739 YVKFGEWAIAGAGLF
+739 FGGGL
-754 LVLKRLSGAFS
+754 S
-765 GFGNVLGGLGGK
+765 NLGGVL
-777 IGGLFKKVP
+777 GGLFKKVP

-799 GESTGGTGGVG
+799 GESTDGVGGTGGV
-810 DVLGGGRM
+810 LGGRM
-818 EGGFKNAL
+818 KGGFKNAL
-826 KVTYKNIVNNILVE
+826 KTTGKNIVNNILVE
-840 AEVFASLVAGI
+840 AEVFASLIAGI

-878 VQKGMTAL
+878 VNKGMTAL

-903 MATAGVLGAVTMATD
+903 IAVSGILGAVAYSTE
-918 GIGLVA
+918 GLGLVA
-924 IEIGLGILVGNILAL
+924 IGGGLLAL
-939 IPTMKLVG
+939 LGFINVTVASLQTVG
-947 NALADLG
+947 DRLAELG
-954 ESIGGQ
+954 DHIGGQ

-974 GEMMGVLAVAV
+974 SEMMGVLAVAV

-993 NALSDNIANALAKLT
+993 NALSDNIASILAKWT

-1019 ADKFNGSDSNSF
+1019 ADKFNGNDSNSF

-1053 SEVVKS
+1053 SETVKS
-1059 VGEIFKGI
+1059 VGQIFKGI

-1105 FQQQIG
+1105 FQQEIG

-1158 KVSITNLGTQ
+1158 RASITNLGTQ
-1168 VGIVSGFL
+1168 VGVVSGFL

-1216 SSDSVFGSIKRVLI
+1216 ASDSVFGSIKRVLV
-1230 GGAND
+1230 GGTND

-1325 SGVGNA
+1325 SGVGNTA
-1331 NKQNAVAGINGL
+1331 KGNAIAGINGL
-1343 VTQLKKTLDEFATEV
+1343 VTQLKKTLTTFASEV
-1358 SSAEQQLYNDGK
+1358 ASAKQQLYNDGL

-1376 KRGLSTTKSGTIT
+1376 KRGLSSTRAGTIS
-1389 TARSIMTSAVSTI
+1389 TARSLMNSAVATI

-1421 AGFKSGIT
+1421 AGFKSGVS
-1429 KLGSTLKQ
+1429 KLGSTLKK
-1437 KLDENIRTIR
+1437 KLDANIRTIR

-1459 LGSSFRNGFLAGLGT
+1459 LGSSFRSGFLAGLGT
-1474 IDVNSHIN
+1474 IDVNSHII

-1506 QANNKQTPNVKQ
+1506 QANKNQTPNVKQ

>member
-1 MVTELVGG
+1 MAEVVGG
-9 VEAKLT
+9 VTAELM
-15 LDISEFTS
+15 LDISQFKSAITEATQEAEKLSSGLNIKPNNGLESSIKETKTLIDGLTKTVQGMTDAFRSGTNSIVGDMNKVNS
-23 AIETAT
+23 AIEKTSTVGKTMADNIAHSYKKMT
-29 KEAEGLGDALS
+29 ESLNNYYTNNYRAMNTWKTHSAYSHRGLS
-40 STKFNTN
+40 SF
-47 LESAIQETLNSI
+47 
-59 KGLKETVE
+59 
-67 SLVKNINDS
+67 
-76 LKSVKSVLDS
+76 
-86 FNLTFKTNMEEAGAS
+86 
-101 SKKFKDEVTTVN
+101 
-113 KAILESFSETNSG
+113 
-126 IASSTS
+126 
-132 KIIADIKKLAEETNL
+132 
-147 ELNKFGYATN
+147 
-157 PSKLNA
+157 
-163 LGTSAGYQKFLQSGL
+163 
-178 GVVPHNIQMPD
+178 
-189 YQVIKADKE
+189 
-198 FEKLYSNITM
+198 
-208 TVDAFKMLNVE
+208 
-219 QKTTLLSMSENIN
+219 
-232 AVSSLLSRQT
+232 
-242 SQPLAELDKM
+242 
-252 WSNLLRNGLGTK
+252 
-264 YGMEIDKI
+264 
-272 IAKNK
+272 
-277 ELAMS
+277 
-282 TEAIPRLRM
+282 
-291 PTSESFV
+291 
-298 KQIQQY
+298 
-304 ATSLKEG
+304 
-311 GITAQEFA
+311 
-319 VKLKELGITSK
+319 
-330 ELASISREVG
+330 
-340 GAYIESFKRGEMGV
+340 
-354 SELLMKFKE
+354 
-363 LTFTES
+363 ES
-369 ELYAYNQRLAVSFI
+369 ELRDLNLMSGGLRKYGAEVDRIILKNEKLSNSIRLFGKGDVGVSSFENHLNNIGVKLSEITKGAYEVGQAYLNAFREGDIGATKLLERLEQLQLNEEEVSALNRSVGLSFI
-383 QAFRNGAISLEEL
+383 QAFDDGALSITELLARMKELTLSDEQLAEMNKLMQSSFNIAFEEGVIGADKYIKALEE
-396 VGSFKQL
+396 
-403 DMSEKQTEELTKILE
+403 I
-418 KTLTMAFKNG
+418 
-428 KLEAENYIRSLQ
+428 
-440 EVGVATE
+440 GVATE
-447 EVALKS
+447 EVALKT
-453 KELGS
+453 KQLGS
-458 TGSLLGANSR
+458 TGSLLGAGSL

-475 TGAGFGGVT
+475 TGAGFGGVMD
-484 ERTFNLIKMMTM
+484 RTANLVKMMAM
-496 LDAFMGVWES
+496 LEVFMGTWEA

-518 GYYDILHKR
+518 GFYDLLSKR
-527 DDKTRW
+527 DDKTKW
-533 NADDL
+533 NAKNL
-538 VAYNNEL
+538 SEYNQRL
-545 SRLQGIYNKLNVRE
+545 SELQGTYSKLNVRE
-559 VGAEVMKM
+559 TGAEVMKI
-567 GQIYGLTAKETKDFT
+567 GQMYGLSAKEIYSNTKDLKGGQKDFV

-590 AMANEGRSARDSSL
+590 AMANEGRSARDASL

-643 GDKQDKEGLMK
+643 GDKQDKEGLIK
-654 ALGSAEEQLHLDE
+654 ALGSAETQLHLDE
-667 RAKQINTLEDGVNAL
+667 RAKQINTIEDGVQAL
-682 YNSIGALAGGLL
+682 YNSLGALLGGFL
-694 DIASPSL
+694 DLASPSL
-701 IQLFSD
+701 IQAFD
-707 LSKIF
+707 HLSKIF
-712 FELNSHFV
+712 FEINSFFV
-720 AWSSSFNALKET
+720 GISAKINSLKTDNPQLYGLITWAGEFALYGALAIGVIKR
-732 NPELYTK
+732 
-739 YVKFGEWAIAGAGLF
+739 FGGGL
-754 LVLKRLSGAFS
+754 S
-765 GFGNVLGGLGGK
+765 NLGGVL
-777 IGGLFKKVP
+777 GGLFKKVP

-799 GESTGGTGGVG
+799 GESTGGTTGTGGV
-810 DVLGGGRM
+810 LGGRM

-826 KVTYKNIVNNILVE
+826 KTTGKNIVNNILVE
-840 AEVFASLVAGI
+840 AEVFVSLVAGI

-858 WIASEELALVGQRYE
+858 WIASEELAIVGQRYE

-878 VQKGMTAL
+878 VNKGMTAL

-903 MATAGVLGAVTMATD
+903 MATAGILGAVAYTTE
-918 GIGLVA
+918 GLGLVA
-924 IEIGLGILVGNILAL
+924 IGGGLLALVGFINVTVASLQTVGDRLAE
-939 IPTMKLVG
+939 
-947 NALADLG
+947 LG
-954 ESIGGQ
+954 DHIGGQ

-974 GEMMGVLAVAV
+974 SEMMGVLAIAV

-993 NALSDNIANALAKLT
+993 NALSDNIASILAKWT

-1152 VDTANF
+1152 VNTANF

-1196 TSINNIKNISDSMQN
+1196 TSINNIKNISDSMQG

-1216 SSDSVFGSIKRVLI
+1216 TSESIFGNLKRIAL
-1230 GGAND
+1230 GGTTD
-1235 LGSALPK
+1235 LKGSMDK

-1325 SGVGNA
+1325 SGVGNTA
-1331 NKQNAVAGINGL
+1331 KGNAVAGINGL
-1343 VTQLKKTLDEFATEV
+1343 VTQLKKTLDEFASEV
-1358 SSAEQQLYNDGK
+1358 ASAKQQLHTDGQ

-1376 KRGLSTTKSGTIT
+1376 KRGLSSTRAGTIS
-1389 TARSIMTSAVSTI
+1389 TARSIMTSAVATI

-1421 AGFKSGIT
+1421 AGFKSGVS
-1429 KLGSTLKQ
+1429 KLGSTLKG
-1437 KLDENIRTIR
+1437 KLDSIIKTIR
-1447 WYAQKFYQAGEK
+1447 GYSSQFYNAGDLLGGKF
-1459 LGSSFRNGFLAGLGT
+1459 RDGFLAGLGT

-1482 GTEDSRGGEYR
+1482 GTEGSYGGEYR
-1493 KIQSF
+1493 KVQDF

>member
-1 MVTELVGG
+1 MVVEVVGG
-9 VEAKLT
+9 VEAKLS
-15 LDISEFTS
+15 LDISQFTS
-23 AIETAT
+23 AISEAT
-29 KEAEGLGDALS
+29 KEAEKLS
-40 STKFNTN
+40 SGLANIKPNNT
-47 LESAIQETLNSI
+47 
-59 KGLKETVE
+59 
-67 SLVKNINDS
+67 
-76 LKSVKSVLDS
+76 LD
-86 FNLTFKTNMEEAGAS
+86 
-101 SKKFKDEVTTVN
+101 
-113 KAILESFSETNSG
+113 
-126 IASSTS
+126 
-132 KIIADIKKLAEETNL
+132 
-147 ELNKFGYATN
+147 
-157 PSKLNA
+157 
-163 LGTSAGYQKFLQSGL
+163 
-178 GVVPHNIQMPD
+178 
-189 YQVIKADKE
+189 
-198 FEKLYSNITM
+198 SNITKTEELITNLQQTIEGLASTVKSSFTNIGSTLTNHFNKPLIEAKKRAEEM
-208 TVDAFKMLNVE
+208 TASITQFRTNYMKTFE
-219 QKTTLLSMSENIN
+219 QGKI
-232 AVSSLLSRQT
+232 SLEQLV
-242 SQPLAELDKM
+242 
-252 WSNLLRNGLGTK
+252 NGF
-264 YGMEIDKI
+264 
-272 IAKNK
+272 K
-277 ELAMS
+277 ELNISEEESIKLTKELEASITNAFANSTMSAMEYVNALKEIGVATS
-282 TEAIPRLRM
+282 KNSYRDALQQYRGM
-291 PTSESFV
+291 PTSASFV

-311 GITAQEFA
+311 GVTAQEFA
-319 VKLKELGITSK
+319 TKLKELGITSK
-330 ELASISREVG
+330 ELATISREVG

-369 ELYAYNQRLAVSFI
+369 ELYVYNQRLAVSFV

-396 VGSFKQL
+396 VTSFKQL

-447 EVALKS
+447 KVALK
-453 KELGS
+453 
-458 TGSLLGANSR
+458 TGPLLGAGSV

-475 TGAGFGGVT
+475 TGAGFGGVID
-484 ERTFNLIKMMTM
+484 RTANLVKMMAM
-496 LDAFMGVWES
+496 LEVFMGTWEA

-518 GYYDILHKR
+518 GFYDLLSKR

-533 NADDL
+533 NAKNL
-538 VAYNNEL
+538 SEYNQRL
-545 SRLQGIYNKLNVRE
+545 SELQGTYSKLNVRE
-559 VGAEVMKM
+559 TGAEVMKI
-567 GQIYGLTAKETKDFT
+567 GQMYGLSAKEIYSNTKDLKDGQKDFV

-590 AMANEGRSARDSSL
+590 AMANEGRSSRDASL
-604 ALKDLIDQGAGW
+604 ALKDLIDQGEGW

-622 VGITEDV
+622 IGITEDV
-629 LKAQKDKNGKAYWT
+629 LKAQKDKNGKAYWS
-643 GDKQDKEGLMK
+643 GDKQDKEGLIK
-654 ALGSAEEQLHLDE
+654 ALGSAETKLHLDE
-667 RAKQINTLEDGVNAL
+667 RAKQINTLEDGVQAL
-682 YNSIGALAGGLL
+682 YNSLGALVGGFL
-694 DIASPSL
+694 DLASPSL
-701 IQLFSD
+701 IQAFD
-707 LSKIF
+707 HLSKIF
-712 FELNSHFV
+712 FEINSFFV
-720 AWSSSFNALKET
+720 GISAKINSLKTDNPQLYDLLTWAGEFALYGALAVGVIKR
-732 NPELYTK
+732 
-739 YVKFGEWAIAGAGLF
+739 FGGGL
-754 LVLKRLSGAFS
+754 S
-765 GFGNVLGGLGGK
+765 NLGGVL
-777 IGGLFKKVP
+777 GGLFKKVP

-799 GESTGGTGGVG
+799 GESTDGVGGTGGV
-810 DVLGGGRM
+810 LGGRM
-818 EGGFKNAL
+818 KGGFKNAL
-826 KVTYKNIVNNILVE
+826 KTTGKNIVNNILVE
-840 AEVFASLVAGI
+840 AEVFVSLIAGI

-873 QIRTN
+873 QIKTN
-878 VQKGMTAL
+878 VNKGMNAL

-903 MATAGVLGAVTMATD
+903 MATAGILGTVTMATD
-918 GIGLVA
+918 GVGLVA

-974 GEMMGVLAVAV
+974 AEMMGVLAIAV

-1019 ADKFNGSDSNSF
+1019 ADKFNGNDNKSF

-1059 VGEIFKGI
+1059 VGQIFKGI

-1105 FQQQIG
+1105 FQQEIG

-1158 KVSITNLGTQ
+1158 RASITNLGTQ
-1168 VGIVSGFL
+1168 VGVVSGFL

-1216 SSDSVFGSIKRVLI
+1216 ASDSVFGSIKRVLV
-1230 GGAND
+1230 GGTND

-1325 SGVGNA
+1325 SGVGNTA
-1331 NKQNAVAGINGL
+1331 KGNAIAGINGL
-1343 VTQLKKTLDEFATEV
+1343 VTQLKKTLTTFASEV
-1358 SSAEQQLYNDGK
+1358 ASAKQQLYNDGL

-1376 KRGLSTTKSGTIT
+1376 KRGLSSTRAGTIS
-1389 TARSIMTSAVSTI
+1389 TARSLMNSAVATI

-1421 AGFKSGIT
+1421 AGFKSGVS

-1437 KLDENIRTIR
+1437 KLDANIRTIR

-1459 LGSSFRNGFLAGLGT
+1459 LGSSFRSGFLAGLGT
-1474 IDVNSHIN
+1474 IDVNSHII

-1506 QANNKQTPNVKQ
+1506 QANNKQTPSIKQ

>member
-1 MVTELVGG
+1 MAIEVVGG
-9 VEAKLT
+9 VEAKLS
-15 LDISEFTS
+15 LDISQFTS
-23 AIETAT
+23 AISEAT
-29 KEAEGLGDALS
+29 KEAEKLS
-40 STKFNTN
+40 SGLANIKPNNT
-47 LESAIQETLNSI
+47 
-59 KGLKETVE
+59 
-67 SLVKNINDS
+67 
-76 LKSVKSVLDS
+76 LD
-86 FNLTFKTNMEEAGAS
+86 
-101 SKKFKDEVTTVN
+101 
-113 KAILESFSETNSG
+113 
-126 IASSTS
+126 
-132 KIIADIKKLAEETNL
+132 
-147 ELNKFGYATN
+147 
-157 PSKLNA
+157 
-163 LGTSAGYQKFLQSGL
+163 
-178 GVVPHNIQMPD
+178 
-189 YQVIKADKE
+189 
-198 FEKLYSNITM
+198 SNITKTEELITNLQQTIEGLASTVKSSFTNIGSTLTNQFNKPLIEAKKRAEEM
-208 TVDAFKMLNVE
+208 TASITQFRTNYMKTFEQGKISLEQLVNGFNELNI
-219 QKTTLLSMSENIN
+219 SEEESIK
-232 AVSSLLSRQT
+232 LT
-242 SQPLAELDKM
+242 
-252 WSNLLRNGLGTK
+252 
-264 YGMEIDKI
+264 
-272 IAKNK
+272 K
-277 ELAMS
+277 ELEASITNAFANSTMSAMEYVYALKEIGVATS
-282 TEAIPRLRM
+282 KNSYREALQQYRGM
-291 PTSESFV
+291 PTNASFV
-298 KQIQQY
+298 KQIKEY

-311 GITAQEFA
+311 EVSAQEFA
-319 VKLKELGITSK
+319 AKLKELGITSR
-330 ELASISREVG
+330 ELATISREVG
-340 GAYIESFKRGEMGV
+340 GAYVESFKRGEMSV

-369 ELYAYNQRLAVSFI
+369 ELYVYNQRMAVSFV
-383 QAFRNGAISLEEL
+383 QAFRNGAMSLEEL
-396 VGSFKQL
+396 VSSFKQL
-403 DMSEKQTEELTKILE
+403 DTSAKQTEELTKLLE
-418 KTLTMAFKNG
+418 KTITMAFKNG

-447 EVALKS
+447 KAATKT

-458 TGSLLGANSR
+458 SGSLFGAGSL

-475 TGAGFGGVT
+475 TGAGFGGVID
-484 ERTFNLIKMMTM
+484 RTVNLVKMMAM
-496 LDAFMGVWES
+496 LEAFMGVWES

-518 GYYDILHKR
+518 GFYDLLSKR
-527 DDKTRW
+527 NDATRW
-533 NADDL
+533 NSKNLAE
-538 VAYNNEL
+538 YNQRL
-545 SRLQGIYNKLNVRE
+545 SDLQGTYSKLNVRE
-559 VGAEVMKM
+559 TGAEVMKI
-567 GQIYGLTAKETKDFT
+567 GQMYGLTAKEMYSNTKDLKKGQKDFV

-590 AMANEGRSARDSSL
+590 AMANEGRSARDASL

-629 LKAQKDKNGKAYWT
+629 LKAQKDKNGKAYWS
-643 GDKQDKEGLMK
+643 GDKQDKEGLIK
-654 ALGSAEEQLHLDE
+654 ALGSAETQLHLDE
-667 RAKQINTLEDGVNAL
+667 RAKQINTIEDGVQAL
-682 YNSIGALAGGLL
+682 YNSLGALLGGLL
-694 DIASPSL
+694 DLASPSL
-701 IQLFSD
+701 IQIFKQ
-707 LSKIF
+707 LSGIF
-712 FELNSHFV
+712 FTLNGYLVQASGL
-720 AWSSSFNALKET
+720 FNSLKDT
-732 NPELYTK
+732 SPWLYNLG
-739 YVKFGEWAIAGAGLF
+739 VWGGEFAIALGVGALAI
-754 LVLKRLSGAFS
+754 RR
-765 GFGNVLGGLGGK
+765 FGGGITGLGGK
-777 IGGLFKKVP
+777 IGGLFKKIP
-786 KGGILGGILNGTK
+786 SGGLLGRLFGGSSKGTGGIA
-799 GESTGGTGGVG
+799 EGTGGVASET
-810 DVLGGGRM
+810 GGATRT
-818 EGGFKNAL
+818 L
-826 KVTYKNIVNNILVE
+826 KSTLTNIKSNLLLE
-840 AEVFASLVAGI
+840 AEVFVSLVAGI
-851 TMALATL
+851 SMALATL

-873 QIRTN
+873 KIRTN
-878 VQKGMTAL
+878 VNKGMTAL

-903 MATAGVLGAVTMATD
+903 IAVSGILGAVAYTTE
-918 GIGLVA
+918 GLGLVA
-924 IEIGLGILVGNILAL
+924 IGGGLLALVGFINVTVASLQTVGDRLAE
-939 IPTMKLVG
+939 
-947 NALADLG
+947 LG
-954 ESIGGQ
+954 DHIGGQ

-993 NALSDNIANALAKLT
+993 NALSDNIASALAKLT
-1008 GGDALQ
+1008 GGDALD

-1019 ADKFNGSDSNSF
+1019 ADKFNGNDGNSF

-1111 KLTTSID
+1111 KLTTQID
-1118 INKANNLIHSANAI
+1118 IGKANNLIHSANAI

-1158 KVSITNLGTQ
+1158 RASITNLGTQ

-1196 TSINNIKNISDSMQN
+1196 TSINNIKNISDSMQG

-1216 SSDSVFGSIKRVLI
+1216 ASNSVFGNIKRVLV
-1230 GGAND
+1230 GGTND

-1259 YGIGNL
+1259 YGVGNL

-1325 SGVGNA
+1325 SGVGNT

-1343 VTQLKKTLDEFATEV
+1343 VTQLKKTLDEFASEV
-1358 SSAEQQLYNDGK
+1358 ASAKQQLHTDGQ

-1376 KRGLSTTKSGTIT
+1376 KRGLSSTKAGTIS
-1389 TARSIMTSAVSTI
+1389 TAKSIMTSAVATI

-1421 AGFKSGIT
+1421 AGFKSGVS
-1429 KLGSTLKQ
+1429 KLGSTLKG
-1437 KLDENIRTIR
+1437 KLDSIIKTIR
-1447 WYAQKFYQAGEK
+1447 GYSSQFYNAGDLLGGKF
-1459 LGSSFRNGFLAGLGT
+1459 RDGFLAGLGT

-1482 GTEDSRGGEYR
+1482 GTEGSYGGEYR
-1493 KIQSF
+1493 KVQDF

-1506 QANNKQTPNVKQ
+1506 QANNKQTPSIKQ

>member
-1 MVTELVGG
+1 MVVEVVGG
-9 VEAKLT
+9 VEAKLS
-15 LDISEFTS
+15 LDISQFTS
-23 AIETAT
+23 AIGEAT
-29 KEAEGLGDALS
+29 KEAEKLS
-40 STKFNTN
+40 SGLANIKPTNNVGSSFNELKGLLEGLDKTVKELANSFKDMAAPLPKVKSETSSIITEFDKLNSEVSMNVTKMGEMTTVMANAKREASSMSQTAMAKSGAGLSLTSFEKELVALNNLSKGLQEYGSEVSSIVVKNENLSRSTVN
-47 LESAIQETLNSI
+47 LEEVYAKLRGETQLTA
-59 KGLKETVE
+59 KEMRELSNVMVE
-67 SLVKNINDS
+67 SI
-76 LKSVKSVLDS
+76 
-86 FNLTFKTNMEEAGAS
+86 
-101 SKKFKDEVTTVN
+101 
-113 KAILESFSETNSG
+113 
-126 IASSTS
+126 
-132 KIIADIKKLAEETNL
+132 
-147 ELNKFGYATN
+147 
-157 PSKLNA
+157 
-163 LGTSAGYQKFLQSGL
+163 
-178 GVVPHNIQMPD
+178 
-189 YQVIKADKE
+189 
-198 FEKLYSNITM
+198 
-208 TVDAFKMLNVE
+208 
-219 QKTTLLSMSENIN
+219 SM
-232 AVSSLLSRQT
+232 
-242 SQPLAELDKM
+242 PLAGLDKM
-252 WSNLLRNGLGTK
+252 WSNLLRSGIGEE

-272 IAKNK
+272 IAKNE
-277 ELAMS
+277 ELAAS

-319 VKLKELGITSK
+319 GKLKELGITSK

-369 ELYAYNQRLAVSFI
+369 ELYVYNQRLAVSFV

-396 VGSFKQL
+396 VNSFKQL

-418 KTLTMAFKNG
+418 KTITMAFKNG
-428 KLEAENYIRSLQ
+428 KLEAENYIKSLQ
-440 EVGVATE
+440 EVGIATE
-447 EVALKS
+447 KAAAKT

-458 TGSLLGANSR
+458 SGSLFGAGSL

-475 TGAGFGGVT
+475 TGAGFGGVID
-484 ERTFNLIKMMTM
+484 RTVNLVKMMAM
-496 LDAFMGVWES
+496 LEAFMGVWEA

-518 GYYDILHKR
+518 GFYDLLSKR
-527 DDKTRW
+527 NDATRW
-533 NADDL
+533 NSKNLAE
-538 VAYNNEL
+538 YNQRL
-545 SRLQGIYNKLNVRE
+545 SDLQGTYSKLNVRE
-559 VGAEVMKM
+559 TGAEVMKI
-567 GQIYGLTAKETKDFT
+567 GQMYGLTAKEMYSNTKDLKKGQKDFV

-629 LKAQKDKNGKAYWT
+629 LKAQKDKNGKAYWS
-643 GDKQDKEGLMK
+643 GDKQDKEGLIK
-654 ALGSAEEQLHLDE
+654 ALGSAETQLHLDE
-667 RAKQINTLEDGVNAL
+667 RAKQINTVEDGVQAL
-682 YNSIGALAGGLL
+682 YNSLGALLGGLL
-694 DIASPSL
+694 DLASPSL
-701 IQLFSD
+701 IQIFKQ
-707 LSKIF
+707 LSGIF
-712 FELNSHFV
+712 FELNGYLVQASG
-720 AWSSSFNALKET
+720 WFNSLKDT
-732 NPELYTK
+732 SPWLYNVGVWAGEL
-739 YVKFGEWAIAGAGLF
+739 AIALG
-754 LVLKRLSGAFS
+754 V
-765 GFGNVLGGLGGK
+765 GGLALRRFGGGITGLTSK
-777 IGGLFKKVP
+777 LGGLFKKIP
-786 KGGILGGILNGTK
+786 SGGLLGGIFNGTK
-799 GESTGGTGGVG
+799 GESTGGTGGVVSETG
-810 DVLGGGRM
+810 GATRTLKSTLGNI
-818 EGGFKNAL
+818 KNNL
-826 KVTYKNIVNNILVE
+826 LVE
-840 AEVFASLVAGI
+840 AEVFVSLVAGI

-858 WIASEELALVGQRYE
+858 WIASEELAIVGQRYE

-878 VQKGMTAL
+878 VNKGMTAL

-903 MATAGVLGAVTMATD
+903 MATAGILGAVTMSTD
-918 GIGLVA
+918 GVGLVA
-924 IEIGLGILVGNILAL
+924 IGVGLLAL
-939 IPTMKLVG
+939 IGFITGTVASLQIVG
-947 NALADLG
+947 DRLAELG
-954 ESIGGQ
+954 DHISGQ

-974 GEMMGVLAVAV
+974 AEMMGVLAVAV

-993 NALSDNIANALAKLT
+993 NALSDNIASALAKLT
-1008 GGDALQ
+1008 GGDALD

-1019 ADKFNGSDSNSF
+1019 ADKFNGNDSNSF

-1059 VGEIFKGI
+1059 VGQIFKGI

-1105 FQQQIG
+1105 FQQEIG
-1111 KLTTSID
+1111 KLTTQID
-1118 INKANNLIHSANAI
+1118 IGKANNLIHSANAI

-1158 KVSITNLGTQ
+1158 RASITNLGTQ

-1196 TSINNIKNISDSMQN
+1196 TSINNIKNISDSMQG

-1216 SSDSVFGSIKRVLI
+1216 TSESIFGNLKRIAL
-1230 GGAND
+1230 GGTTD
-1235 LGSALPK
+1235 LKGSMDK

-1253 VVQVNA
+1253 VSQVNA
-1259 YGIGNL
+1259 YGIGNIN
-1265 SVNLAPINTAINQVR
+1265 VNLAPINTAINQVR

-1325 SGVGNA
+1325 SGVGNT

-1343 VTQLKKTLDEFATEV
+1343 VTQLKKTLDEFASEV
-1358 SSAEQQLYNDGK
+1358 ASAKQQLHTDGQ

-1376 KRGLSTTKSGTIT
+1376 KRGLSSTKAGTIS
-1389 TARSIMTSAVSTI
+1389 TAKSIMTSAVATI

-1421 AGFKSGIT
+1421 AGFKSGVS
-1429 KLGSTLKQ
+1429 KLGSTLKN
-1437 KLDENIRTIR
+1437 KLDSIIKTIR
-1447 WYAQKFYQAGEK
+1447 GYSSQFYNAGDLLGGKF
-1459 LGSSFRNGFLAGLGT
+1459 RDGFLAGLGT
-1474 IDVNSHIN
+1474 IDVNGHIN
-1482 GTEDSRGGEYR
+1482 GTEGSYGGEYR

>member
-1 MVTELVGG
+1 MAIEVVGG
-9 VEAKLT
+9 VEAKLS
-15 LDISEFTS
+15 LDISQFTS
-23 AIETAT
+23 AISEAT
-29 KEAEGLGDALS
+29 KEAEKLS
-40 STKFNTN
+40 SGLANIKPNNT
-47 LESAIQETLNSI
+47 
-59 KGLKETVE
+59 
-67 SLVKNINDS
+67 
-76 LKSVKSVLDS
+76 LD
-86 FNLTFKTNMEEAGAS
+86 
-101 SKKFKDEVTTVN
+101 
-113 KAILESFSETNSG
+113 
-126 IASSTS
+126 
-132 KIIADIKKLAEETNL
+132 
-147 ELNKFGYATN
+147 
-157 PSKLNA
+157 
-163 LGTSAGYQKFLQSGL
+163 
-178 GVVPHNIQMPD
+178 
-189 YQVIKADKE
+189 
-198 FEKLYSNITM
+198 SNITKTEELITNLQQTIEGLASTVKSSFTNISSTLTNHFNKPLIEAKKRAEEM
-208 TVDAFKMLNVE
+208 TASITQFRTNYMKTFEQGKISLEQLVNGFNELNI
-219 QKTTLLSMSENIN
+219 SEEESIK
-232 AVSSLLSRQT
+232 LT
-242 SQPLAELDKM
+242 
-252 WSNLLRNGLGTK
+252 
-264 YGMEIDKI
+264 
-272 IAKNK
+272 K
-277 ELAMS
+277 ELEASITNAFANSTMSAMEYVNALKEIGVATS
-282 TEAIPRLRM
+282 KNSYRDALQQYRGM
-291 PTSESFV
+291 PTSASFV

-311 GITAQEFA
+311 GVTAQEFA
-319 VKLKELGITSK
+319 TKLKELGITSK
-330 ELASISREVG
+330 ELATISREVG
-340 GAYIESFKRGEMGV
+340 GAYVESFKRGEMSV

-369 ELYAYNQRLAVSFI
+369 ELYVYNQRLAVSFV
-383 QAFRNGAISLEEL
+383 QAFRNGAMSLEEL
-396 VGSFKQL
+396 VSSFKQL
-403 DMSEKQTEELTKILE
+403 DTSAKQTEELTKLLE

-440 EVGVATE
+440 EIGVATE
-447 EVALKS
+447 KVALKT
-453 KELGS
+453 KQLGS
-458 TGSLLGANSR
+458 TGFGAGSV

-475 TGAGFGGVT
+475 TGAGFGGVID
-484 ERTFNLIKMMTM
+484 RTANLVKMMAM
-496 LDAFMGVWES
+496 LEVFMGTWEA

-518 GYYDILHKR
+518 GFYDLLSKR

-533 NADDL
+533 NAKNL
-538 VAYNNEL
+538 SEYNQRL
-545 SRLQGIYNKLNVRE
+545 SELQGTYSKLNVRE
-559 VGAEVMKM
+559 TGAEVMKI
-567 GQIYGLTAKETKDFT
+567 GQMYGLSAKEIYSNTKDLKDGQKDFV

-590 AMANEGRSARDSSL
+590 AMANEGRSSRDASL
-604 ALKDLIDQGAGW
+604 ALKDLIDQGEGW

-622 VGITEDV
+622 IGITEDV
-629 LKAQKDKNGKAYWT
+629 LKAQKDKNGKAYWS
-643 GDKQDKEGLMK
+643 GDKQDKEGLIK
-654 ALGSAEEQLHLDE
+654 ALGSAETKLHLDE
-667 RAKQINTLEDGVNAL
+667 RAKQINTLEDGVQAL
-682 YNSIGALAGGLL
+682 YNSLGALVGGFL
-694 DIASPSL
+694 DLASPSL
-701 IQLFSD
+701 IQAFD
-707 LSKIF
+707 HLSKIF
-712 FELNSHFV
+712 FEINSFFV
-720 AWSSSFNALKET
+720 GISAKINSLKTDNPQLYDLLTWAGEFTLYGALAVGVIKR
-732 NPELYTK
+732 
-739 YVKFGEWAIAGAGLF
+739 FGGGL
-754 LVLKRLSGAFS
+754 S
-765 GFGNVLGGLGGK
+765 NLGGVL
-777 IGGLFKKVP
+777 GGLFKKVP

-799 GESTGGTGGVG
+799 GESTDGVGGTGGV
-810 DVLGGGRM
+810 LGGRM
-818 EGGFKNAL
+818 KGGFKNAL
-826 KVTYKNIVNNILVE
+826 KTTGKNIVNNILVE
-840 AEVFASLVAGI
+840 AEVFASLIAGI

-878 VQKGMTAL
+878 VNKGMTAL

-903 MATAGVLGAVTMATD
+903 IAVSGILGAVAYSTE
-918 GIGLVA
+918 GLGLVA
-924 IEIGLGILVGNILAL
+924 IGGGLLAL
-939 IPTMKLVG
+939 LGFINVTVASLQTVG
-947 NALADLG
+947 DRLAELG
-954 ESIGGQ
+954 DHIGGQ

-974 GEMMGVLAVAV
+974 SEMMGVLAVAV

-1019 ADKFNGSDSNSF
+1019 ADKFNGNDSNSF

-1053 SEVVKS
+1053 SETVKS
-1059 VGEIFKGI
+1059 VGQIFKGI

-1105 FQQQIG
+1105 FQQEIG

-1158 KVSITNLGTQ
+1158 RASITNLGAQ
-1168 VGIVSGFL
+1168 VGVVSGFL

-1216 SSDSVFGSIKRVLI
+1216 ASDSVFGSIKRVLV
-1230 GGAND
+1230 GGTND

-1325 SGVGNA
+1325 SGVGNTA
-1331 NKQNAVAGINGL
+1331 KGNAIAGINGL
-1343 VTQLKKTLDEFATEV
+1343 VTQLKKTLTTFASEV
-1358 SSAEQQLYNDGK
+1358 ASAKQQLYNDGL

-1376 KRGLSTTKSGTIT
+1376 KRGLSSTRAGTIS
-1389 TARSIMTSAVSTI
+1389 TARSLMNSAVATI

-1421 AGFKSGIT
+1421 AGFKSGVS
-1429 KLGSTLKQ
+1429 KLGSTLKK
-1437 KLDENIRTIR
+1437 KLDANIRTIR

-1459 LGSSFRNGFLAGLGT
+1459 LGSSFRSGFLAGLGT
-1474 IDVNSHIN
+1474 IDVNSHIS

-1506 QANNKQTPNVKQ
+1506 QANKNQTPNVKQ

>member
-1 MVTELVGG
+1 MAEVVGG
-9 VEAKLT
+9 VTAELM
-15 LDISEFTS
+15 LDISQFKS
-23 AIETAT
+23 AITEAT
-29 KEAEGLGDALS
+29 KEAEKLS
-40 STKFNTN
+40 SGLNIKPNNT
-47 LESAIQETLNSI
+47 
-59 KGLKETVE
+59 
-67 SLVKNINDS
+67 
-76 LKSVKSVLDS
+76 LD
-86 FNLTFKTNMEEAGAS
+86 
-101 SKKFKDEVTTVN
+101 
-113 KAILESFSETNSG
+113 
-126 IASSTS
+126 
-132 KIIADIKKLAEETNL
+132 
-147 ELNKFGYATN
+147 
-157 PSKLNA
+157 
-163 LGTSAGYQKFLQSGL
+163 
-178 GVVPHNIQMPD
+178 
-189 YQVIKADKE
+189 
-198 FEKLYSNITM
+198 SNITKTEELITNLQQTIEGLVSTVKSSFTNIGSTLTNHFNKPLIEAKKRAEEM
-208 TVDAFKMLNVE
+208 TASITQFRTNYMKTFEQGKISLEQLVNGFNELNI
-219 QKTTLLSMSENIN
+219 SEEESIK
-232 AVSSLLSRQT
+232 LT
-242 SQPLAELDKM
+242 
-252 WSNLLRNGLGTK
+252 
-264 YGMEIDKI
+264 
-272 IAKNK
+272 K
-277 ELAMS
+277 ELEASITNAFANSTMSAMEYVYALKEIGVATS
-282 TEAIPRLRM
+282 KNSYRDALQQYRGM
-291 PTSESFV
+291 PTSASFV

-311 GITAQEFA
+311 GVTAQEFA
-319 VKLKELGITSK
+319 TKLKELGITSK
-330 ELASISREVG
+330 ELATISREVG

-369 ELYAYNQRLAVSFI
+369 ELYVYNQRLAVSFV

-396 VGSFKQL
+396 VTSFKQL

-447 EVALKS
+447 KVALKT
-453 KELGS
+453 KQLGS
-458 TGSLLGANSR
+458 TGSLLGAGSV

-475 TGAGFGGVT
+475 TGAGFGGVID
-484 ERTFNLIKMMTM
+484 RTANLVKMMAM
-496 LDAFMGVWES
+496 LEVFMGTWEA

-518 GYYDILHKR
+518 GFYDLLSKR

-533 NADDL
+533 NAKNL
-538 VAYNNEL
+538 SEYNQRL
-545 SRLQGIYNKLNVRE
+545 SELQGTYSKLNVRE
-559 VGAEVMKM
+559 TGAEVMKI
-567 GQIYGLTAKETKDFT
+567 GQMYGLSAKEIYSNTKDLKDGQKDFV

-590 AMANEGRSARDSSL
+590 AMANEGRSSRDASL
-604 ALKDLIDQGAGW
+604 ALKDLIDQGEGW

-622 VGITEDV
+622 IGITEDV
-629 LKAQKDKNGKAYWT
+629 LKAQKDKNGKAYWS
-643 GDKQDKEGLMK
+643 GDKQDKEGLIK
-654 ALGSAEEQLHLDE
+654 ALGSAETKLHLDE
-667 RAKQINTLEDGVNAL
+667 RAKQINTLEDGVQAL
-682 YNSIGALAGGLL
+682 YNSLGALVGGFL
-694 DIASPSL
+694 DLASPSL
-701 IQLFSD
+701 IQAFD
-707 LSKIF
+707 HLSKIF
-712 FELNSHFV
+712 FEINSFFV
-720 AWSSSFNALKET
+720 GISAKINSLKT
-732 NPELYTK
+732 DNPQLYDLLTW
-739 YVKFGEWAIAGAGLF
+739 GG
-754 LVLKRLSGAFS
+754 VL
-765 GFGNVLGGLGGK
+765 
-777 IGGLFKKVP
+777 GGLFKKVP

-799 GESTGGTGGVG
+799 GESTDGVGGTGGV
-810 DVLGGGRM
+810 LGGRM
-818 EGGFKNAL
+818 KGGFKNAL
-826 KVTYKNIVNNILVE
+826 KTTGKNIVNNILVE
-840 AEVFASLVAGI
+840 AEVFVSLIAGI

-873 QIRTN
+873 QIKTN
-878 VQKGMTAL
+878 VNKGINAL

-903 MATAGVLGAVTMATD
+903 MATAGILGTVTMATD
-918 GIGLVA
+918 GVGLVA

-974 GEMMGVLAVAV
+974 AEMMGVLAIAV

-1019 ADKFNGSDSNSF
+1019 ADKFNGNDNKSF

-1059 VGEIFKGI
+1059 VGQIFKGI

-1105 FQQQIG
+1105 FQQEIG

-1143 KDMKADENI
+1143 KDMKADKNI

-1158 KVSITNLGTQ
+1158 RASITNLGTQ
-1168 VGIVSGFL
+1168 VGVVSGFL

-1216 SSDSVFGSIKRVLI
+1216 ASDSVFGSIKRVLV
-1230 GGAND
+1230 GGTND

-1325 SGVGNA
+1325 SGVGNTA
-1331 NKQNAVAGINGL
+1331 KGNAIAGINGL
-1343 VTQLKKTLDEFATEV
+1343 VTQLKKTLTTFASEV
-1358 SSAEQQLYNDGK
+1358 ASAKQQLYNDGL

-1376 KRGLSTTKSGTIT
+1376 KRGLSSTRAGTIS
-1389 TARSIMTSAVSTI
+1389 TARSLMNSAVATI

-1421 AGFKSGIT
+1421 AGFKSGVS

-1437 KLDENIRTIR
+1437 KLDANIRTIR

-1459 LGSSFRNGFLAGLGT
+1459 LGSSFRSGFLAGLGT
-1474 IDVNSHIN
+1474 IDVNSHII

-1506 QANNKQTPNVKQ
+1506 QANNKQTPSIKQ

>member
-1 MVTELVGG
+1 MAEVVGG
-9 VEAKLT
+9 VTAELM
-15 LDISEFTS
+15 LDISQFKS
-23 AIETAT
+23 AITEAT
-29 KEAEGLGDALS
+29 KEAEKLS
-40 STKFNTN
+40 SGLNIKPNNT
-47 LESAIQETLNSI
+47 
-59 KGLKETVE
+59 
-67 SLVKNINDS
+67 
-76 LKSVKSVLDS
+76 LD
-86 FNLTFKTNMEEAGAS
+86 
-101 SKKFKDEVTTVN
+101 
-113 KAILESFSETNSG
+113 
-126 IASSTS
+126 
-132 KIIADIKKLAEETNL
+132 
-147 ELNKFGYATN
+147 
-157 PSKLNA
+157 
-163 LGTSAGYQKFLQSGL
+163 
-178 GVVPHNIQMPD
+178 
-189 YQVIKADKE
+189 
-198 FEKLYSNITM
+198 SNITKTEELITNLQQTIEGLASTVKSSFTNIGSTLTNHFNKPLIEAKKRAEEM
-208 TVDAFKMLNVE
+208 TASITQFRTNYMKTFEQGKISLEQLVNGFNELNI
-219 QKTTLLSMSENIN
+219 SEEESIK
-232 AVSSLLSRQT
+232 LT
-242 SQPLAELDKM
+242 
-252 WSNLLRNGLGTK
+252 
-264 YGMEIDKI
+264 
-272 IAKNK
+272 K
-277 ELAMS
+277 ELEASITNAFANSTMSAMEYVNALKEIGVATS
-282 TEAIPRLRM
+282 KNSYRDALQQYRGM
-291 PTSESFV
+291 PTSASFV

-311 GITAQEFA
+311 GVTAQKFA
-319 VKLKELGITSK
+319 TKLKELGITSK
-330 ELASISREVG
+330 ELATISREVG

-369 ELYAYNQRLAVSFI
+369 ELYVYNQRLAVSFV

-396 VGSFKQL
+396 VTSFKQL

-447 EVALKS
+447 KVALK
-453 KELGS
+453 
-458 TGSLLGANSR
+458 TGSLLGAGSV

-475 TGAGFGGVT
+475 TGAGFGGVID
-484 ERTFNLIKMMTM
+484 RTANLVKMMAM
-496 LDAFMGVWES
+496 LEVFMGTWEA

-518 GYYDILHKR
+518 GFYDLLSKR

-533 NADDL
+533 NAKNL
-538 VAYNNEL
+538 SEYNQRL
-545 SRLQGIYNKLNVRE
+545 SELQGTYSKLNVRE
-559 VGAEVMKM
+559 TGAEVMKI
-567 GQIYGLTAKETKDFT
+567 GQMYGLSAKEIYSNTKDLKDGQKDFV

-590 AMANEGRSARDSSL
+590 AMANEGRSSRDASL
-604 ALKDLIDQGAGW
+604 ALKDLIDQGEGW

-622 VGITEDV
+622 IGITEDV
-629 LKAQKDKNGKAYWT
+629 LKAQKDKNGKAYWS
-643 GDKQDKEGLMK
+643 GDKQDKEGLIK
-654 ALGSAEEQLHLDE
+654 ALGSAETKLHLDE
-667 RAKQINTLEDGVNAL
+667 RAKQINTLEDGVQAL
-682 YNSIGALAGGLL
+682 YNSLGALVGGFL
-694 DIASPSL
+694 DLASPSL
-701 IQLFSD
+701 IQAFD
-707 LSKIF
+707 HLSKIF
-712 FELNSHFV
+712 FEINSFFV
-720 AWSSSFNALKET
+720 GISAKINSLKTDNPQLYDLLTWAGEFALYGALAVGVIKR
-732 NPELYTK
+732 
-739 YVKFGEWAIAGAGLF
+739 FGGGL
-754 LVLKRLSGAFS
+754 S
-765 GFGNVLGGLGGK
+765 NLGGVL
-777 IGGLFKKVP
+777 GGLFKKVP

-799 GESTGGTGGVG
+799 GESTDGVGGTGGV
-810 DVLGGGRM
+810 LGGRM
-818 EGGFKNAL
+818 KGGFKNAL
-826 KVTYKNIVNNILVE
+826 KTTGKNIVNNILVE
-840 AEVFASLVAGI
+840 AEVFVSLIAGI

-873 QIRTN
+873 QIKTN
-878 VQKGMTAL
+878 VNKGMNAL

-903 MATAGVLGAVTMATD
+903 MATAGILGTVTMATD
-918 GIGLVA
+918 GVGLVA

-974 GEMMGVLAVAV
+974 AEMMGVLAIAV

-1019 ADKFNGSDSNSF
+1019 ADKFNGNDNKSF

-1059 VGEIFKGI
+1059 VGQIFKGI

-1105 FQQQIG
+1105 FQQEIG

-1143 KDMKADENI
+1143 KDMQADKNI

-1158 KVSITNLGTQ
+1158 RASITNLGTQ
-1168 VGIVSGFL
+1168 VGVVSGFL

-1216 SSDSVFGSIKRVLI
+1216 ASDSVFGSIKRVLV
-1230 GGAND
+1230 GGTND

-1325 SGVGNA
+1325 SGVGNTA
-1331 NKQNAVAGINGL
+1331 KGNAIAGINGL
-1343 VTQLKKTLDEFATEV
+1343 VTQLKKTLTTFASEV
-1358 SSAEQQLYNDGK
+1358 ASAKQQLYNDGL

-1376 KRGLSTTKSGTIT
+1376 KRGLSSTRAGTIS
-1389 TARSIMTSAVSTI
+1389 TARSLMNSAVATI

-1421 AGFKSGIT
+1421 AGFKSGVS

-1437 KLDENIRTIR
+1437 KLDANIRTIR

-1459 LGSSFRNGFLAGLGT
+1459 LGSSFRSGFLAGLGT
-1474 IDVNSHIN
+1474 IDVNSHII

-1506 QANNKQTPNVKQ
+1506 QANNKQTPSIKQ

>member
-29 KEAEGLGDALS
+29 KEAQGLGEALS

-86 FNLTFKTNMEEAGAS
+86 FNLTFKTDMEEAGAS
-101 SKKFKDEVTTVN
+101 SKKFKNEVTTVN
-113 KAILESFSETNSG
+113 KSILESFSETDSG
-126 IASSTS
+126 ISTSTS

-147 ELNKFGYATN
+147 ALNEFGYATN

-163 LGTSAGYQKFLQSGL
+163 LGTSTGYQKFLQSRL

-208 TVDAFKMLNVE
+208 TVDAFKMLNAE

-242 SQPLAELDKM
+242 SQPLAELNKM
-252 WSNLLRNGLGTK
+252 WSNLLRSGIGTK

-272 IAKNK
+272 IAKNE
-277 ELAMS
+277 ELATS

-304 ATSLKEG
+304 TTSLKEG

-369 ELYAYNQRLAVSFI
+369 ELYAYNQRLAVSFV

-396 VGSFKQL
+396 VNGFKQL

-418 KTLTMAFKNG
+418 KTITMAFKNG
-428 KLEAENYIRSLQ
+428 KLEAENYIKSLK
-440 EVGVATE
+440 EVGVATN
-447 EVALKS
+447 EVALKT
-453 KELGS
+453 KELRS

-484 ERTFNLIKMMTM
+484 ERTFNLIKMMAM
-496 LDAFMGVWES
+496 LDAFMGTWEA

-732 NPELYTK
+732 NPELYAK

-754 LVLKRLSGAFS
+754 LVVKRLSGAFS
-765 GFGNVLGGLGGK
+765 GFGSVLGGLGGK

-799 GESTGGTGGVG
+799 GESTGGTGGVASET
-810 DVLGGGRM
+810 GGATRT
-818 EGGFKNAL
+818 L
-826 KVTYKNIVNNILVE
+826 KSTLTNIKSNLLVE
-840 AEVFASLVAGI
+840 AEVFVSLVAGI
-851 TMALATL
+851 SMALATV
-858 WIASEELALVGQRYE
+858 WIASEELAILGQRYE

-878 VQKGMTAL
+878 VNKGMTAL

-903 MATAGVLGAVTMATD
+903 MATAGILGAVTMSTD
-918 GIGLVA
+918 GVGLVA
-924 IEIGLGILVGNILAL
+924 IGVGLLAL
-939 IPTMKLVG
+939 IGFITGTVASLQIVG
-947 NALADLG
+947 DRLAELG
-954 ESIGGQ
+954 DHISGQ

-974 GEMMGVLAVAV
+974 AEMMGVLAIAV

-993 NALSDNIANALAKLT
+993 NALSDNIASALAKLT

-1019 ADKFNGSDSNSF
+1019 ADKFNGNDSKSF
-1031 ISQFNAKT
+1031 ISQFNTKT
-1039 KNIGKLNTESAKKF
+1039 QNIGQLNTESAKKF
-1053 SEVVKS
+1053 SETVKS
-1059 VGEIFKGI
+1059 IGQIFKGI

-1152 VDTANF
+1152 VDTARF
-1158 KVSITNLGTQ
+1158 KVSLTNLGTQ
-1168 VGIVSGFL
+1168 VGVVSGFL

-1196 TSINNIKNISDSMQN
+1196 TSINNIKNISDSMQS

-1216 SSDSVFGSIKRVLI
+1216 ASDSVFGSIKRVLV
-1230 GGAND
+1230 GGTND

-1242 LAQQVSQVKTF
+1242 LAQQVSQIKTF
-1253 VVQVNA
+1253 VSQVNA
-1259 YGIGNL
+1259 YGIGNIN
-1265 SVNLAPINTAINQVR
+1265 VNLAPINTAINQVR

-1299 TTLAYNLWTMGNA
+1299 NTLAYNLWTMDKA
-1312 IVQVKKFM
+1312 VQSVKKFM
-1320 DRVNA
+1320 DSINK
-1325 SGVGNA
+1325 SGL
-1331 NKQNAVAGINGL
+1331 QNTSGSDGVAGINGL
-1343 VTQLKKTLDEFATEV
+1343 VEQLQKTLSDFATKV
-1358 SSAEQQLYNDGK
+1358 DSAKTQLYNDGT

-1376 KRGLSTTKSGTIT
+1376 KRGLSETRNGTVT
-1389 TARSIMTSAVSTI
+1389 TAKSIITRTISAI

-1459 LGSSFRNGFLAGLGT
+1459 LGSSFRSGFLAGLGT

-1546 NISFEG
+1546 NISFDG

>member
-1 MVTELVGG
+1 MAEVVGG
-9 VEAKLT
+9 VTAELM
-15 LDISEFTS
+15 LDISQFKSAITEATREAEKLSSGLNIKPSNGLDSSIKETKTLIDGLTKTVQGMTDAFKSGTNSIIGDMNKVNS
-23 AIETAT
+23 AIEKTSTVGKTMADNIAHSYKKMT
-29 KEAEGLGDALS
+29 ESLNNYYTNNYRAMNTWKTHSAYSHRGLS
-40 STKFNTN
+40 SFESELRDLN
-47 LESAIQETLNSI
+47 LMSG
-59 KGLKETVE
+59 GL
-67 SLVKNINDS
+67 
-76 LKSVKSVLDS
+76 
-86 FNLTFKTNMEEAGAS
+86 
-101 SKKFKDEVTTVN
+101 
-113 KAILESFSETNSG
+113 
-126 IASSTS
+126 
-132 KIIADIKKLAEETNL
+132 
-147 ELNKFGYATN
+147 
-157 PSKLNA
+157 
-163 LGTSAGYQKFLQSGL
+163 
-178 GVVPHNIQMPD
+178 
-189 YQVIKADKE
+189 
-198 FEKLYSNITM
+198 
-208 TVDAFKMLNVE
+208 
-219 QKTTLLSMSENIN
+219 
-232 AVSSLLSRQT
+232 R
-242 SQPLAELDKM
+242 
-252 WSNLLRNGLGTK
+252 K
-264 YGMEIDKI
+264 YGAEVDKI
-272 IAKNK
+272 ILKNEK
-277 ELAMS
+277 LSELPN
-282 TEAIPRLRM
+282 TIRLFGKGDA
-291 PTSESFV
+291 SASSFENHLNN
-298 KQIQQY
+298 I
-304 ATSLKEG
+304 G
-311 GITAQEFA
+311 
-319 VKLKELGITSK
+319 VKLSEITK
-330 ELASISREVG
+330 GAYEVG
-340 GAYIESFKRGEMGV
+340 QAYLNAFREGDIGATKLLERLEQLQLNEEEV
-354 SELLMKFKE
+354 SALNRSVGL
-363 LTFTES
+363 
-369 ELYAYNQRLAVSFI
+369 SFI
-383 QAFRNGAISLEEL
+383 QAFDEGALSSTELLARMKELTLSDEQLAEMNKLMQSSFNIAFEEGVIGADKYIKALEE
-396 VGSFKQL
+396 
-403 DMSEKQTEELTKILE
+403 I
-418 KTLTMAFKNG
+418 
-428 KLEAENYIRSLQ
+428 
-440 EVGVATE
+440 GVATE
-447 EVALKS
+447 EVALKT

-458 TGSLLGANSR
+458 SGSLLGAGSVY
-468 SNSKNKG
+468 NSKNKG
-475 TGAGFGGVT
+475 TGAGFGGVID
-484 ERTFNLIKMMTM
+484 RTANLVKMMAM
-496 LDAFMGVWES
+496 LEVFMGAWEA

-518 GYYDILHKR
+518 GFYDLLSKR
-527 DDKTRW
+527 NDATKW
-533 NADDL
+533 NSKNLAE
-538 VAYNNEL
+538 YNQRL
-545 SRLQGIYNKLNVRE
+545 SDLQGTYSKLNVRE
-559 VGAEVMKM
+559 TGAEVMKI
-567 GQIYGLTAKETKDFT
+567 GQMYGLTAKEIYSNTKDLKKGQKDFV

-629 LKAQKDKNGKAYWT
+629 LKAQKDKNGKAYWS
-643 GDKQDKEGLMK
+643 GDKQDKEGLIK
-654 ALGSAEEQLHLDE
+654 ALGSAETQLHLDE
-667 RAKQINTLEDGVNAL
+667 RAKQINTLEDGVQAL
-682 YNSIGALAGGLL
+682 YNSIGAMVGGFL
-694 DIASPSL
+694 DLASPSL
-701 IQLFSD
+701 IQAFEH

-712 FELNSHFV
+712 FEMNS
-720 AWSSSFNALKET
+720 
-732 NPELYTK
+732 
-739 YVKFGEWAIAGAGLF
+739 F
-754 LVLKRLSGAFS
+754 LVGISGTINSLKTNNPQLYGLITWAGEFAIYGALAIGVIKRFGGGLS
-765 GFGNVLGGLGGK
+765 NLGGIL
-777 IGGLFKKVP
+777 GGLFKKVP

-799 GESTGGTGGVG
+799 GESTGGTGGTG
-810 DVLGGGRM
+810 SVLGGRM

-826 KVTYKNIVNNILVE
+826 KTTGKNIVNNILVE
-840 AEVFASLVAGI
+840 AEVFASLIAGI

-878 VQKGMTAL
+878 VNKGMTAL

-903 MATAGVLGAVTMATD
+903 MATAGILGAVTMATD
-918 GIGLVA
+918 GVGLVA

-974 GEMMGVLAVAV
+974 GEMMGVLAIAV

-993 NALSDNIANALAKLT
+993 NALSDNIASALAKLT
-1008 GGDALQ
+1008 GGDALD

-1019 ADKFNGSDSNSF
+1019 ADKFNGNDSNSF

-1105 FQQQIG
+1105 FQQEIG

-1152 VDTANF
+1152 VNTANF

-1216 SSDSVFGSIKRVLI
+1216 ASDSVFGSIKRVLV
-1230 GGAND
+1230 GGTTD
-1235 LGSALPK
+1235 LKGSMDK

-1253 VVQVNA
+1253 VVQVNS
-1259 YGIGNL
+1259 YGVGNI

-1325 SGVGNA
+1325 SGVGNTA
-1331 NKQNAVAGINGL
+1331 KGNAVAGINGL
-1343 VTQLKKTLDEFATEV
+1343 VTQLKKTLDEFASEV
-1358 SSAEQQLYNDGK
+1358 ASAKQQLHNDGQ

-1376 KRGLSTTKSGTIT
+1376 KRGLSSTKAGTIS
-1389 TARSIMTSAVSTI
+1389 TARSIMTSAVATI

-1421 AGFKSGIT
+1421 AGFKSGVS
-1429 KLGSTLKQ
+1429 KLGSTLKG
-1437 KLDENIRTIR
+1437 KLDSIIKTIR
-1447 WYAQKFYQAGEK
+1447 GYSSQFYNAGDLLGGKF
-1459 LGSSFRNGFLAGLGT
+1459 RDGFLAGLGT
-1474 IDVNSHIN
+1474 IDVNGHIN
-1482 GTEDSRGGEYR
+1482 GTEGSYGGEYR

>member
-1 MVTELVGG
+1 MAEVVGG
-9 VEAKLT
+9 VTAELM
-15 LDISEFTS
+15 LDISQFKSAITEATQEAEKLSSGLNIKPNNGLESSIKETKTLIDGLTKTVQGMTDAFRSGTNSIVGDMNKVNS
-23 AIETAT
+23 AIEKTSTVGKTMADNIAHSYKKMT
-29 KEAEGLGDALS
+29 ESLNNYYTNNYRAMNTWKTHSAYSHRGLS
-40 STKFNTN
+40 SFESELRDLN
-47 LESAIQETLNSI
+47 LMSG
-59 KGLKETVE
+59 GL
-67 SLVKNINDS
+67 
-76 LKSVKSVLDS
+76 
-86 FNLTFKTNMEEAGAS
+86 
-101 SKKFKDEVTTVN
+101 
-113 KAILESFSETNSG
+113 
-126 IASSTS
+126 
-132 KIIADIKKLAEETNL
+132 
-147 ELNKFGYATN
+147 
-157 PSKLNA
+157 
-163 LGTSAGYQKFLQSGL
+163 
-178 GVVPHNIQMPD
+178 
-189 YQVIKADKE
+189 
-198 FEKLYSNITM
+198 
-208 TVDAFKMLNVE
+208 
-219 QKTTLLSMSENIN
+219 
-232 AVSSLLSRQT
+232 R
-242 SQPLAELDKM
+242 
-252 WSNLLRNGLGTK
+252 K
-264 YGMEIDKI
+264 YGAEVDKI
-272 IAKNK
+272 ILKNEK
-277 ELAMS
+277 LNN
-282 TEAIPRLRM
+282 TIRLFGKGDVGV
-291 PTSESFV
+291 SSFENHLNN
-298 KQIQQY
+298 I
-304 ATSLKEG
+304 G
-311 GITAQEFA
+311 
-319 VKLKELGITSK
+319 VKLSEITK
-330 ELASISREVG
+330 GAYEVG
-340 GAYIESFKRGEMGV
+340 QAYLNAFREGDIGATKLLERLEQLQLNEEEV
-354 SELLMKFKE
+354 SALNRSVGL
-363 LTFTES
+363 
-369 ELYAYNQRLAVSFI
+369 SFI
-383 QAFRNGAISLEEL
+383 QAFDEGALSITELLARMKELTLSDEQLAEMNKLMQSSFNIAFEEGVIGADKYIKALEE
-396 VGSFKQL
+396 
-403 DMSEKQTEELTKILE
+403 I
-418 KTLTMAFKNG
+418 
-428 KLEAENYIRSLQ
+428 
-440 EVGVATE
+440 GVATE
-447 EVALKS
+447 EVALKT

-458 TGSLLGANSR
+458 TGSLLGAGSL

-475 TGAGFGGVT
+475 TGAGFGGVID
-484 ERTFNLIKMMTM
+484 RTANLVKMMAM
-496 LDAFMGVWES
+496 LEAFMGTWEA

-518 GYYDILHKR
+518 GFYDLLSKR
-527 DDKTRW
+527 DDKTKW
-533 NADDL
+533 NAKNL
-538 VAYNNEL
+538 SEYNQRLSEL
-545 SRLQGIYNKLNVRE
+545 QNTYTKLNVRE
-559 VGAEVMKM
+559 TGAEVMKI
-567 GQIYGLTAKETKDFT
+567 GQMYGLSAKEIYSNTKDLKKGQKDFV

-629 LKAQKDKNGKAYWT
+629 LKAQKDKNGKAYWS
-643 GDKQDKEGLMK
+643 GDKQDKEGLIK
-654 ALGSAEEQLHLDE
+654 ALGSAETQLHLDE
-667 RAKQINTLEDGVNAL
+667 RAKQINTIEDGVQAL
-682 YNSIGALAGGLL
+682 YNSLGAVIGGFL
-694 DIASPSL
+694 DLASPSL
-701 IQLFSD
+701 IQAFD
-707 LSKIF
+707 HLSKIF
-712 FELNSHFV
+712 FEINSFFV
-720 AWSSSFNALKET
+720 DISAKINSLKTDNPQLYGLLTWAGEFALYGALAVGVIKR
-732 NPELYTK
+732 
-739 YVKFGEWAIAGAGLF
+739 FGGGL
-754 LVLKRLSGAFS
+754 S
-765 GFGNVLGGLGGK
+765 NLGGVL
-777 IGGLFKKVP
+777 GGLFKKVP

-799 GESTGGTGGVG
+799 GESTGGVGGTGGV
-810 DVLGGGRM
+810 LGGRM

-826 KVTYKNIVNNILVE
+826 KTTGKNIVNNILVE
-840 AEVFASLVAGI
+840 AEVFASLIAGI

-873 QIRTN
+873 QIKTN
-878 VQKGMTAL
+878 VNKGMTAL

-903 MATAGVLGAVTMATD
+903 MATAGILGAVAYTTE
-918 GIGLVA
+918 GLGLVA
-924 IEIGLGILVGNILAL
+924 IGGGLLALVGFINVTVASLQTVGDRLAE
-939 IPTMKLVG
+939 
-947 NALADLG
+947 LG
-954 ESIGGQ
+954 DHIGGQ

-993 NALSDNIANALAKLT
+993 NALSDNIASILAKWT

-1014 DVLKL
+1014 DILKL
-1019 ADKFNGSDSNSF
+1019 ADKFNGNDSNSF

-1053 SEVVKS
+1053 SETIKS
-1059 VGEIFKGI
+1059 VGQIFKGI

-1152 VDTANF
+1152 VNTANF
-1158 KVSITNLGTQ
+1158 KASITNLGTQ

-1196 TSINNIKNISDSMQN
+1196 TSINNIKNISDSMQG

-1216 SSDSVFGSIKRVLI
+1216 TSESIFGNLKRIAL
-1230 GGAND
+1230 GGTTD
-1235 LGSALPK
+1235 LKGSMDK

-1253 VVQVNA
+1253 VSQVNA
-1259 YGIGNL
+1259 YGIGNIN
-1265 SVNLAPINTAINQVR
+1265 VNLAPINTAINQVR

-1320 DRVNA
+1320 DSVNS
-1325 SGVGNA
+1325 SGVGNTA
-1331 NKQNAVAGINGL
+1331 NGNAIAGINGL
-1343 VTQLKKTLDEFATEV
+1343 VTQLKKTLDEFASEV
-1358 SSAEQQLYNDGK
+1358 ASAKQQLHTDGQ

-1376 KRGLSTTKSGTIT
+1376 KRGLSSTKAGTIS
-1389 TARSIMTSAVSTI
+1389 TARSIMTSAVATI

-1421 AGFKSGIT
+1421 AGFKSGVS
-1429 KLGSTLKQ
+1429 KLGSTLKG
-1437 KLDENIRTIR
+1437 KLDSIIKTIR
-1447 WYAQKFYQAGEK
+1447 GYSSQFYNAGDLLGGKF
-1459 LGSSFRNGFLAGLGT
+1459 RDGFLAGLGT

-1482 GTEDSRGGEYR
+1482 GTENSRGGEYR

-1546 NISFEG
+1546 NINFEG

>member
-1 MVTELVGG
+1 MVVEVVGG
-9 VEAKLT
+9 VEAKLS
-15 LDISEFTS
+15 LDISQFTS
-23 AIETAT
+23 AIGEAT
-29 KEAEGLGDALS
+29 KEAEKLS
-40 STKFNTN
+40 SGLANIKPTNNVGSSFNELKGLLEGLNKTVKELANSFKNMATPLPKVKSETSSIIAEFNKFSSAVSQNTAKLGEMTTMMANAKREASSMTQTAMAKSGAGLSLTSFERELVALNN
-47 LESAIQETLNSI
+47 LSKGIQEYGSEVSSI
-59 KGLKETVE
+59 VVKNENLSRSTVNIEEAYAKLRGETQLTAKEMRELSNVMVE
-67 SLVKNINDS
+67 SI
-76 LKSVKSVLDS
+76 
-86 FNLTFKTNMEEAGAS
+86 
-101 SKKFKDEVTTVN
+101 
-113 KAILESFSETNSG
+113 
-126 IASSTS
+126 
-132 KIIADIKKLAEETNL
+132 
-147 ELNKFGYATN
+147 
-157 PSKLNA
+157 
-163 LGTSAGYQKFLQSGL
+163 
-178 GVVPHNIQMPD
+178 
-189 YQVIKADKE
+189 
-198 FEKLYSNITM
+198 
-208 TVDAFKMLNVE
+208 
-219 QKTTLLSMSENIN
+219 SM
-232 AVSSLLSRQT
+232 
-242 SQPLAELDKM
+242 PLAGLDKM
-252 WSNLLRNGLGTK
+252 WSNLLRNGLGTE

-272 IAKNK
+272 IAKNEELVASTEVSLKRVNTLMKESISMPVSGLDKMWGSLLKSGLGQYEMEIDKVIAKNEKLARSTK
-277 ELAMS
+277 ELEASFQAFKEGKLSIMGLQREIDSLKLSEDQVITLNKRLGMS
-282 TEAIPRLRM
+282 LV
-291 PTSESFV
+291 ESF
-298 KQIQQY
+298 
-304 ATSLKEG
+304 KEG
-311 GITAQEFA
+311 
-319 VKLKELGITSK
+319 ELGIT
-330 ELASISREVG
+330 ELVA
-340 GAYIESFKRGEMGV
+340 KM
-354 SELLMKFKE
+354 KE
-363 LTFTES
+363 LTLTDEQIS
-369 ELYAYNQRLAVSFI
+369 EMTKVMGD
-383 QAFRNGAISLEEL
+383 AFKMAFENGSLGAEQYIKSLEE
-396 VGSFKQL
+396 
-403 DMSEKQTEELTKILE
+403 I
-418 KTLTMAFKNG
+418 
-428 KLEAENYIRSLQ
+428 
-440 EVGVATE
+440 GVATE
-447 EVALKS
+447 EIIAKN
-453 KELGS
+453 KELQASMKRTPIMSEGS
-458 TGSLLGANSR
+458 V

-475 TGAGFGGVT
+475 TGAGFGGVID
-484 ERTFNLIKMMTM
+484 RTVNLIKMMAM
-496 LDAFMGVWES
+496 LEAFMGVWEA

-518 GYYDILHKR
+518 GFYDLLSKR
-527 DDKTRW
+527 NDATRW
-533 NADDL
+533 NSKNLAE
-538 VAYNNEL
+538 YNQRL
-545 SRLQGIYNKLNVRE
+545 SDLQGTYSKLNVRE
-559 VGAEVMKM
+559 TGAEVMKI
-567 GQIYGLTAKETKDFT
+567 GQMYGLTAKEMYSNTKDLKNGQKDFI

-643 GDKQDKEGLMK
+643 GDKQDKQGLIK
-654 ALGSAEEQLHLDE
+654 ALGSAETQLHLDE
-667 RAKQINTLEDGVNAL
+667 RAKQINTLEDGVQAL
-682 YNSIGALAGGLL
+682 YNSLGALLGGLL
-694 DIASPSL
+694 DLASPSL
-701 IQLFSD
+701 IQMFKQ
-707 LSKIF
+707 LSGIF
-712 FELNSHFV
+712 FELNG
-720 AWSSSFNALKET
+720 
-732 NPELYTK
+732 Y
-739 YVKFGEWAIAGAGLF
+739 
-754 LVLKRLSGAFS
+754 LVQFS
-765 GFGNVLGGLGGK
+765 GWFNSLKDTSPWMYNLGVWGGELAISLGVGALALRRFGGGITGLASK
-777 IGGLFKKVP
+777 LGGLFKKIP
-786 KGGILGGILNGTK
+786 SGGLLGGIFNGTK
-799 GESTGGTGGVG
+799 GESTGGTTGTGGV
-810 DVLGGGRM
+810 LGGRM

-826 KVTYKNIVNNILVE
+826 KTTGKNIVNNILVE
-840 AEVFASLVAGI
+840 AEVFATLIAGI
-851 TMALATL
+851 TMALLTL
-858 WIASEELALVGQRYE
+858 AIASEELALVGQRYE
-873 QIRTN
+873 QIKTN
-878 VQKGMTAL
+878 VNKGMNAL

-903 MATAGVLGAVTMATD
+903 MATAGILGAVTMATD
-918 GIGLVA
+918 GVGLVA
-924 IEIGLGILVGNILAL
+924 IGGGLVALLGFINITVASLQTVGDRLAE
-939 IPTMKLVG
+939 
-947 NALADLG
+947 LG
-954 ESIGGQ
+954 DHISGQ

-974 GEMMGVLAVAV
+974 SEMMGVLAVAV

-993 NALSDNIANALAKLT
+993 NALSDNIASALAKLT
-1008 GGDALQ
+1008 GGDALD

-1019 ADKFNGSDSNSF
+1019 ADRFNGNDSNSF
-1031 ISQFNAKT
+1031 ISQFNSKT

-1152 VDTANF
+1152 VNTANF
-1158 KVSITNLGTQ
+1158 KASITNLGTQ

-1176 ARMGKYNADA
+1176 ARMGKYNSDA

-1196 TSINNIKNISDSMQN
+1196 TSINNIKNISDSMQG

-1216 SSDSVFGSIKRVLI
+1216 TTDSVFGSIKRVLV
-1230 GGAND
+1230 GGTND

-1259 YGIGNL
+1259 YGIGNI

-1280 AISNSMNNLTNTL
+1280 SISNSMNNLTNTL

-1325 SGVGNA
+1325 SGVGNT

-1358 SSAEQQLYNDGK
+1358 ASAKQQLHTDGQ

-1376 KRGLSTTKSGTIT
+1376 KRGLSSTKAGTIS
-1389 TARSIMTSAVSTI
+1389 TAKSIMTSAVATI

-1421 AGFKSGIT
+1421 AGFKSGVS
-1429 KLGSTLKQ
+1429 KLGSTLKS
-1437 KLDENIRTIR
+1437 KLDSIIKTIR
-1447 WYAQKFYQAGEK
+1447 GYSSQFYNAGDLLGGKF
-1459 LGSSFRNGFLAGLGT
+1459 RDGFLAGLGT

-1482 GTEDSRGGEYR
+1482 GTENSYGGEYR
-1493 KIQSF
+1493 KVQSF

-1506 QANNKQTPNVKQ
+1506 QANNKQTPNIKQ

-1537 KSKEQAPVI
+1537 KSKEQAPII
-1546 NISFEG
+1546 NINFEG

>member
-1 MVTELVGG
+1 MPVEVVGG
-9 VEAKLT
+9 VEAKLS
-15 LDISEFTS
+15 LDISQFTS
-23 AIETAT
+23 AIGEAT
-29 KEAEGLGDALS
+29 KEAEKLS
-40 STKFNTN
+40 SGLANIKPNN
-47 LESAIQETLNSI
+47 GLDSSI
-59 KGLKETVE
+59 KETKTLIEGLTKTVQE
-67 SLVKNINDS
+67 
-76 LKSVKSVLDS
+76 
-86 FNLTFKTNMEEAGAS
+86 
-101 SKKFKDEVTTVN
+101 
-113 KAILESFSETNSG
+113 
-126 IASSTS
+126 
-132 KIIADIKKLAEETNL
+132 
-147 ELNKFGYATN
+147 
-157 PSKLNA
+157 
-163 LGTSAGYQKFLQSGL
+163 
-178 GVVPHNIQMPD
+178 
-189 YQVIKADKE
+189 
-198 FEKLYSNITM
+198 M
-208 TVDAFKMLNVE
+208 TDAFKSGTNSIVGDMNKVNSAIE
-219 QKTTLLSMSENIN
+219 KTTDVGKTMADNIVQSYNKMTEALNNYYVNNYRAMNTWKTHGTYSHRGLSSFESELRDLNLMS
-232 AVSSLLSRQT
+232 A
-242 SQPLAELDKM
+242 
-252 WSNLLRNGLGTK
+252 GLKK
-264 YGMEIDKI
+264 YGAEVDKI
-272 IAKNK
+272 ILKNEK
-277 ELAMS
+277 LS
-282 TEAIPRLRM
+282 NSIRLFGKGDVGV
-291 PTSESFV
+291 SSFENHLNN
-298 KQIQQY
+298 I
-304 ATSLKEG
+304 G
-311 GITAQEFA
+311 
-319 VKLKELGITSK
+319 VKLSEITKGAYELGQAYLTAFR
-330 ELASISREVG
+330 EGDISATKLLERLEQLQLNEEEVSTLNRSVG
-340 GAYIESFKRGEMGV
+340 
-354 SELLMKFKE
+354 L
-363 LTFTES
+363 
-369 ELYAYNQRLAVSFI
+369 SFI
-383 QAFRNGAISLEEL
+383 QAFDEGALSITEL
-396 VGSFKQL
+396 LARMK
-403 DMSEKQTEELTKILE
+403 ELTLSDEQLAEMNKLMQTSFEIAFEEGVIGADKYIKALE
-418 KTLTMAFKNG
+418 
-428 KLEAENYIRSLQ
+428 

-447 EVALKS
+447 EVALKT
-453 KELGS
+453 KGLGS
-458 TGSLLGANSR
+458 TGSLLGAGSL

-475 TGAGFGGVT
+475 TGAGFGGVID
-484 ERTFNLIKMMTM
+484 RTANLVKMMAM
-496 LDAFMGVWES
+496 LEAFMGTWEA
-506 TESYMESSSAIR
+506 TESYMESSSAVR
-518 GYYDILHKR
+518 GFYDILSKR
-527 DDKTRW
+527 NDATRW
-533 NADDL
+533 NSKNLAE
-538 VAYNNEL
+538 YNKRL
-545 SRLQGIYNKLNVRE
+545 SELQGTYSKLNVRE
-559 VGAEVMKM
+559 IGAEVMKI
-567 GQIYGLTAKETKDFT
+567 GQIYGLTAKEMYSNTKDLKKGQKDFV

-629 LKAQKDKNGKAYWT
+629 LKAQKDKNGKAYWS
-643 GDKQDKEGLMK
+643 GDKQDKKGLIE
-654 ALGSAEEQLHLDE
+654 ALGAAETKLHLDE
-667 RAKQINTLEDGVNAL
+667 RAKQINTIEDGVQAL
-682 YNSIGALAGGLL
+682 YNSLGALLGGLL
-694 DIASPSL
+694 DLASPSL
-701 IQLFSD
+701 IQMFKQ
-707 LSKIF
+707 LSEIF
-712 FELNSHFV
+712 FELNGYFV
-720 AWSSSFNALKET
+720 QFSGWFNSLKDTSPWLYNAGVWLGEIAIASGVGFLALKR
-732 NPELYTK
+732 
-739 YVKFGEWAIAGAGLF
+739 FGGAI
-754 LVLKRLSGAFS
+754 
-765 GFGNVLGGLGGK
+765 GGLGGK
-777 IGGLFKKVP
+777 IAGLFKKVP
-786 KGGILGGILNGTK
+786 SGGILGGIINGTK
-799 GESTGGTGGVG
+799 GEATGGVGGTGGV
-810 DVLGGGRM
+810 LGGRM

-826 KVTYKNIVNNILVE
+826 KTTGKNIVNNILVE
-840 AEVFASLVAGI
+840 AEVFASLIAGI

-878 VQKGMTAL
+878 VNKGMTAL

-903 MATAGVLGAVTMATD
+903 MATAGVLGAVAYTTE
-918 GIGLVA
+918 GLGLVA
-924 IEIGLGILVGNILAL
+924 IGGGLLALVGFINVTVASLQTVGDRLAE
-939 IPTMKLVG
+939 
-947 NALADLG
+947 LG
-954 ESIGGQ
+954 DHIGGQ

-993 NALSDNIANALAKLT
+993 NALSDNIASALAKLT
-1008 GGDALQ
+1008 GGDALD

-1019 ADKFNGSDSNSF
+1019 ADKFNGNDSNSF
-1031 ISQFNAKT
+1031 ISQFNSKT
-1039 KNIGKLNTESAKKF
+1039 KNIGKLNTDSAKKF

-1059 VGEIFKGI
+1059 VGQIFKGI

-1111 KLTTSID
+1111 KLTTQID

-1152 VDTANF
+1152 VDVGRF
-1158 KVSITNLGTQ
+1158 KVSLTNLGTQ
-1168 VGIVSGFL
+1168 IGVVSGFL
-1176 ARMGKYNADA
+1176 ARMGKYNSDA

-1216 SSDSVFGSIKRVLI
+1216 ASDSVFGSIKRVLV
-1230 GGAND
+1230 GGTTD
-1235 LGSALPK
+1235 LKGSMDK

-1299 TTLAYNLWTMGNA
+1299 NTLAYNLWTMGNA

-1325 SGVGNA
+1325 SGVGNTA
-1331 NKQNAVAGINGL
+1331 KGNAVAGINGL
-1343 VTQLKKTLDEFATEV
+1343 VTQLKKTLDEFASEV
-1358 SSAEQQLYNDGK
+1358 ASAKQQLHTDGQ

-1376 KRGLSTTKSGTIT
+1376 KRGLSSTKAGTIS
-1389 TARSIMTSAVSTI
+1389 TAKSIMTSAVATI

-1421 AGFKSGIT
+1421 AGFKSGVS

-1437 KLDENIRTIR
+1437 KLDSIIKTIR
-1447 WYAQKFYQAGEK
+1447 GYSSQFYNAGDLLGGKF
-1459 LGSSFRNGFLAGLGT
+1459 RDGFLAGLGT

-1482 GTEDSRGGEYR
+1482 EGSYGGEYR

-1582 TGY
+1582 TGF

>member
-1 MVTELVGG
+1 MPVEVVGG
-9 VEAKLT
+9 VEAKLS
-15 LDISEFTS
+15 LDISQFTS
-23 AIETAT
+23 AIGEAT
-29 KEAEGLGDALS
+29 KEAEKLS
-40 STKFNTN
+40 SGLANIKPNN
-47 LESAIQETLNSI
+47 GLDSSI
-59 KGLKETVE
+59 KETKTLIEGLTKTVQE
-67 SLVKNINDS
+67 
-76 LKSVKSVLDS
+76 
-86 FNLTFKTNMEEAGAS
+86 
-101 SKKFKDEVTTVN
+101 
-113 KAILESFSETNSG
+113 
-126 IASSTS
+126 
-132 KIIADIKKLAEETNL
+132 
-147 ELNKFGYATN
+147 
-157 PSKLNA
+157 
-163 LGTSAGYQKFLQSGL
+163 
-178 GVVPHNIQMPD
+178 
-189 YQVIKADKE
+189 
-198 FEKLYSNITM
+198 M
-208 TVDAFKMLNVE
+208 TDAFKSGTNSIVGDMNKVNSAIE
-219 QKTTLLSMSENIN
+219 KTTDVGKTMADNIVQSYNKMTEALNNYYVNNYRAMNTWKTHGTYSHRGLSSFESELRDLNLMS
-232 AVSSLLSRQT
+232 A
-242 SQPLAELDKM
+242 
-252 WSNLLRNGLGTK
+252 GLKK
-264 YGMEIDKI
+264 YGAEVDKI
-272 IAKNK
+272 ILKNEK
-277 ELAMS
+277 LS
-282 TEAIPRLRM
+282 NSIRLFGKGDVGV
-291 PTSESFV
+291 SSFENHLNN
-298 KQIQQY
+298 I
-304 ATSLKEG
+304 G
-311 GITAQEFA
+311 
-319 VKLKELGITSK
+319 VKLSEITKGAYELGQAYLTAFR
-330 ELASISREVG
+330 EGDISATKLLERLEQLQLNEEEVSTLNRSVG
-340 GAYIESFKRGEMGV
+340 
-354 SELLMKFKE
+354 L
-363 LTFTES
+363 
-369 ELYAYNQRLAVSFI
+369 SFI
-383 QAFRNGAISLEEL
+383 QAFDEGALSITEL
-396 VGSFKQL
+396 LARMK
-403 DMSEKQTEELTKILE
+403 ELTLSDEQLAEMNKLMQTSFEIAFEEGVIGADKYIKALE
-418 KTLTMAFKNG
+418 
-428 KLEAENYIRSLQ
+428 

-447 EVALKS
+447 EVALKT
-453 KELGS
+453 KGLGS
-458 TGSLLGANSR
+458 TGSLLGAGSL

-475 TGAGFGGVT
+475 TGAGFGGVID
-484 ERTFNLIKMMTM
+484 RTANLVKMMAM
-496 LDAFMGVWES
+496 LEAFMGTWEA
-506 TESYMESSSAIR
+506 TESYMESSSAVR
-518 GYYDILHKR
+518 GFYDILSKR
-527 DDKTRW
+527 NDATRW
-533 NADDL
+533 NSKNLAE
-538 VAYNNEL
+538 YNKRL
-545 SRLQGIYNKLNVRE
+545 SELQGTYSKLNVRE
-559 VGAEVMKM
+559 TGAEVMKI
-567 GQIYGLTAKETKDFT
+567 GQIYGLTAKEMYSNTKDLKKGQKDFV

-629 LKAQKDKNGKAYWT
+629 LKAQKDKNGKAYWS
-643 GDKQDKEGLMK
+643 GDKQDKKGLIE
-654 ALGSAEEQLHLDE
+654 ALGAAETKLHLDE
-667 RAKQINTLEDGVNAL
+667 RAKQINTIEDGVQAL
-682 YNSIGALAGGLL
+682 YNSLGALLGGLL
-694 DIASPSL
+694 DLASPSL
-701 IQLFSD
+701 IQMFKQ
-707 LSKIF
+707 LSEIF
-712 FELNSHFV
+712 FELNGYFV
-720 AWSSSFNALKET
+720 QFSGWFNSLKDT
-732 NPELYTK
+732 SPWLYNAG
-739 YVKFGEWAIAGAGLF
+739 VWLGEIAIAGGVGF
-754 LVLKRLSGAFS
+754 LALKRFGGAI
-765 GFGNVLGGLGGK
+765 GGLGGK
-777 IGGLFKKVP
+777 IAGLFKKVP
-786 KGGILGGILNGTK
+786 SGGILGGIFNGTK
-799 GESTGGTGGVG
+799 GESTGGVGGTGGV
-810 DVLGGGRM
+810 LGGRM

-826 KVTYKNIVNNILVE
+826 KTTGKNIVNNILVE
-840 AEVFASLVAGI
+840 AEVFASLIAGI

-878 VQKGMTAL
+878 VNKGMTAL

-903 MATAGVLGAVTMATD
+903 MATAGVLGAVAYTTE
-918 GIGLVA
+918 GLGLVA
-924 IEIGLGILVGNILAL
+924 IGGGLLALVGFINVTVASLQTVGDRLAE
-939 IPTMKLVG
+939 
-947 NALADLG
+947 LG
-954 ESIGGQ
+954 DHIGGQ

-993 NALSDNIANALAKLT
+993 NALSDNIASALAKLT
-1008 GGDALQ
+1008 GGDALD

-1019 ADKFNGSDSNSF
+1019 ADKFNGNDSNSF
-1031 ISQFNAKT
+1031 ISQFNSKT

-1059 VGEIFKGI
+1059 VGQIFKGI

-1105 FQQQIG
+1105 FQQNIG
-1111 KLTTSID
+1111 KLTTQID

-1152 VDTANF
+1152 VNTANF

-1216 SSDSVFGSIKRVLI
+1216 ASDSVFGSIKRVLV
-1230 GGAND
+1230 GGTND
-1235 LGSALPK
+1235 LKGSMDK

-1343 VTQLKKTLDEFATEV
+1343 VTQLKKTLDEFASEV
-1358 SSAEQQLYNDGK
+1358 ASAKQQLHTDGQ

-1376 KRGLSTTKSGTIT
+1376 KRGLSSTKAGTIS
-1389 TARSIMTSAVSTI
+1389 TAKSIMTSAVATI

-1421 AGFKSGIT
+1421 AGFKSGVS

-1437 KLDENIRTIR
+1437 KLDSIIKTIR
-1447 WYAQKFYQAGEK
+1447 GYSSQFYNAGDLLGGKF
-1459 LGSSFRNGFLAGLGT
+1459 RDGFLAGLGT

-1482 GTEDSRGGEYR
+1482 GTEGSYGGEYR

-1546 NISFEG
+1546 NINFDG

-1582 TGY
+1582 TGF

>member
-1 MVTELVGG
+1 MVVEVVGG
-9 VEAKLT
+9 VEAKLS
-15 LDISEFTS
+15 LDISQFTS
-23 AIETAT
+23 AISEAT
-29 KEAEGLGDALS
+29 KEAEKLS
-40 STKFNTN
+40 SGLAN
-47 LESAIQETLNSI
+47 I
-59 KGLKETVE
+59 KPNNG
-67 SLVKNINDS
+67 
-76 LKSVKSVLDS
+76 LDS
-86 FNLTFKTNMEEAGAS
+86 S
-101 SKKFKDEVTTVN
+101 
-113 KAILESFSETNSG
+113 I
-126 IASSTS
+126 
-132 KIIADIKKLAEETNL
+132 EETKTL
-147 ELNKFGYATN
+147 IE
-157 PSKLNA
+157 
-163 LGTSAGYQKFLQSGL
+163 GL
-178 GVVPHNIQMPD
+178 TKTVQ
-189 YQVIKADKE
+189 E
-198 FEKLYSNITM
+198 M
-208 TVDAFKMLNVE
+208 TDAFKSGTNSIVGDMNKVNSAIE
-219 QKTTLLSMSENIN
+219 KTTDVGKTMADNIVQSYKKMTEALNNYYVNNYRAMNTWKTHGTYSHRGLSSFESELRDLNLMS
-232 AVSSLLSRQT
+232 A
-242 SQPLAELDKM
+242 
-252 WSNLLRNGLGTK
+252 GLKK
-264 YGMEIDKI
+264 YGAEVDKI
-272 IAKNK
+272 ILKNEK
-277 ELAMS
+277 LS
-282 TEAIPRLRM
+282 NSIRLFGKGDVGV
-291 PTSESFV
+291 SSFENHLNN
-298 KQIQQY
+298 I
-304 ATSLKEG
+304 G
-311 GITAQEFA
+311 
-319 VKLKELGITSK
+319 VKLSEITKGAYELGQAYLTAFR
-330 ELASISREVG
+330 EGDISATKLLERLEQLQLNEEEVSTLNRSVG
-340 GAYIESFKRGEMGV
+340 
-354 SELLMKFKE
+354 L
-363 LTFTES
+363 
-369 ELYAYNQRLAVSFI
+369 SFI
-383 QAFRNGAISLEEL
+383 QAFDEGALSITELLARMKELTLSDEQLSEMNKLMQTSFEIAFEEGVIGADKYIKALEE
-396 VGSFKQL
+396 
-403 DMSEKQTEELTKILE
+403 I
-418 KTLTMAFKNG
+418 
-428 KLEAENYIRSLQ
+428 
-440 EVGVATE
+440 GVATE
-447 EVALKS
+447 EVALKT

-458 TGSLLGANSR
+458 TGSLLGAGSL

-475 TGAGFGGVT
+475 TGAGFGGVID
-484 ERTFNLIKMMTM
+484 RTANLVKMMAM
-496 LDAFMGVWES
+496 LEAFMGTWEA
-506 TESYMESSSAIR
+506 TESYMESSSAVR
-518 GYYDILHKR
+518 GFYDILSKR
-527 DDKTRW
+527 NDATRW
-533 NADDL
+533 NAKNL
-538 VAYNNEL
+538 AEYNQRL
-545 SRLQGIYNKLNVRE
+545 SELQGTYSKLNVRE
-559 VGAEVMKM
+559 TGAEVMKI
-567 GQIYGLTAKETKDFT
+567 GQIYGLTAKEMYSNTKDLKKGQKDFV

-629 LKAQKDKNGKAYWT
+629 LKAQKDKNGKAYWS
-643 GDKQDKEGLMK
+643 GDKQDKKGLIE
-654 ALGSAEEQLHLDE
+654 ALGAAETKLHLDE
-667 RAKQINTLEDGVNAL
+667 RAKQINTIEDGVQAL
-682 YNSIGALAGGLL
+682 YNSLGALLGGLL
-694 DIASPSL
+694 DLASPSL
-701 IQLFSD
+701 IQMFKQ
-707 LSKIF
+707 LSEIF
-712 FELNSHFV
+712 FELNGYFV
-720 AWSSSFNALKET
+720 QFSGWFNSLKDTSPWLYNAGVWLGEIAIASGVGYLALKR
-732 NPELYTK
+732 
-739 YVKFGEWAIAGAGLF
+739 FGGAI
-754 LVLKRLSGAFS
+754 
-765 GFGNVLGGLGGK
+765 GGLGGK
-777 IGGLFKKVP
+777 IAGLFKKVP
-786 KGGILGGILNGTK
+786 SGGLLGRLFGSGSKGTGGIA
-799 GESTGGTGGVG
+799 EGTGGV
-810 DVLGGGRM
+810 VSETGGATRT
-818 EGGFKNAL
+818 L
-826 KVTYKNIVNNILVE
+826 KSTLTNIKSNLLLE
-840 AEVFASLVAGI
+840 AEVFVSLVAGI

-878 VQKGMTAL
+878 VNKGMTAL

-903 MATAGVLGAVTMATD
+903 MATAGILGAVAYSTE
-918 GIGLVA
+918 GLGLVA
-924 IEIGLGILVGNILAL
+924 IGGGLLALVGFINVTVASLQ
-939 IPTMKLVG
+939 TVG
-947 NALADLG
+947 DRLADLG
-954 ESIGGQ
+954 DHIGGQ

-993 NALSDNIANALAKLT
+993 NALSDNIASALAKLT
-1008 GGDALQ
+1008 GGDALD

-1019 ADKFNGSDSNSF
+1019 ADKFNGNDSNSF

-1118 INKANNLIHSANAI
+1118 ITKANNLIHSANAI

-1158 KVSITNLGTQ
+1158 RASITNLGTQ

-1216 SSDSVFGSIKRVLI
+1216 ASDSVFGSIKRVLV
-1230 GGAND
+1230 GGTND
-1235 LGSALPK
+1235 LKGSMDK

-1299 TTLAYNLWTMGNA
+1299 NTLAYNLWTMGNA

-1343 VTQLKKTLDEFATEV
+1343 VTQLKKTLDEFASEV
-1358 SSAEQQLYNDGK
+1358 ASAKQQLHTDGQ

-1376 KRGLSTTKSGTIT
+1376 KRGLSSTKAGTIS
-1389 TARSIMTSAVSTI
+1389 TAKSIMTSAVATI

-1421 AGFKSGIT
+1421 AGFKSGVS

-1437 KLDENIRTIR
+1437 KLDSIIKTIR
-1447 WYAQKFYQAGEK
+1447 GYSSQFYNAGDLLGGKF
-1459 LGSSFRNGFLAGLGT
+1459 RDGFLAGLGT

-1482 GTEDSRGGEYR
+1482 GTEGSYGGEYR

-1537 KSKEQAPVI
+1537 KSKEQAPII
-1546 NISFEG
+1546 NINFEG

>member
-1 MVTELVGG
+1 MVVEVVGG
-9 VEAKLT
+9 VEAKLS
-15 LDISEFTS
+15 LDISQFTS
-23 AIETAT
+23 AISEAT
-29 KEAEGLGDALS
+29 KEAEKLS
-40 STKFNTN
+40 SGLANIKPNNT
-47 LESAIQETLNSI
+47 
-59 KGLKETVE
+59 
-67 SLVKNINDS
+67 
-76 LKSVKSVLDS
+76 LD
-86 FNLTFKTNMEEAGAS
+86 
-101 SKKFKDEVTTVN
+101 
-113 KAILESFSETNSG
+113 
-126 IASSTS
+126 
-132 KIIADIKKLAEETNL
+132 
-147 ELNKFGYATN
+147 
-157 PSKLNA
+157 
-163 LGTSAGYQKFLQSGL
+163 
-178 GVVPHNIQMPD
+178 
-189 YQVIKADKE
+189 
-198 FEKLYSNITM
+198 SNITKTEELITNLQQTIEGLASTVKSSFTNIGSTLTNHFNKPLIEAKKRAEEM
-208 TVDAFKMLNVE
+208 TASITQFRTNYMKTFE
-219 QKTTLLSMSENIN
+219 QGKI
-232 AVSSLLSRQT
+232 SLEQLV
-242 SQPLAELDKM
+242 
-252 WSNLLRNGLGTK
+252 NGF
-264 YGMEIDKI
+264 
-272 IAKNK
+272 K
-277 ELAMS
+277 ELNISEEESIKLTKELEASITNAFANSTMSAMEYVNALKEIGVATS
-282 TEAIPRLRM
+282 KNSYRDALQQYRGM
-291 PTSESFV
+291 PTSASFV

-311 GITAQEFA
+311 GVTAQEFA
-319 VKLKELGITSK
+319 TKLKELGITSK
-330 ELASISREVG
+330 ELATISREVG

-369 ELYAYNQRLAVSFI
+369 ELYVYNQRLAVSFV

-396 VGSFKQL
+396 VTSFKQL

-447 EVALKS
+447 KVALKT
-453 KELGS
+453 KQLGS
-458 TGSLLGANSR
+458 GPLLGAGSV

-475 TGAGFGGVT
+475 TGAGFGGVID
-484 ERTFNLIKMMTM
+484 RTANLVKMMAM
-496 LDAFMGVWES
+496 LEVFMGTWEA

-518 GYYDILHKR
+518 GFYDLLSKR

-533 NADDL
+533 NAKNL
-538 VAYNNEL
+538 SEYNQRL
-545 SRLQGIYNKLNVRE
+545 SELQGTYSKLNVRE
-559 VGAEVMKM
+559 TGAEVMKI
-567 GQIYGLTAKETKDFT
+567 GQMYGLSAKEIYSNTKDLKDGQKDFV

-590 AMANEGRSARDSSL
+590 AMANEGRSSRDASL
-604 ALKDLIDQGAGW
+604 ALKDLIDQGEGW

-622 VGITEDV
+622 IGITEDV
-629 LKAQKDKNGKAYWT
+629 LKAQKDKNGKAYWS
-643 GDKQDKEGLMK
+643 GDKQDKEGLIK
-654 ALGSAEEQLHLDE
+654 ALGSAETKLHLDE
-667 RAKQINTLEDGVNAL
+667 RAKQINTLEDGVQAL
-682 YNSIGALAGGLL
+682 YNSLGALVGGFL
-694 DIASPSL
+694 DLASPSL
-701 IQLFSD
+701 IQAFD
-707 LSKIF
+707 HLSKIF
-712 FELNSHFV
+712 FEINSFFV
-720 AWSSSFNALKET
+720 GISAKINSLKTDNPQLYDLLTWAGEFALYGALAVGVIKR
-732 NPELYTK
+732 
-739 YVKFGEWAIAGAGLF
+739 FGGGL
-754 LVLKRLSGAFS
+754 S
-765 GFGNVLGGLGGK
+765 NLGGVL
-777 IGGLFKKVP
+777 GGLFKKVP

-799 GESTGGTGGVG
+799 GESTDGVGGTGGV
-810 DVLGGGRM
+810 LGGRM
-818 EGGFKNAL
+818 KGGFKNAL
-826 KVTYKNIVNNILVE
+826 KTTGKNIVNNILVE
-840 AEVFASLVAGI
+840 AEVFVSLIAGI

-873 QIRTN
+873 QIKTN
-878 VQKGMTAL
+878 VNKGMNAL

-903 MATAGVLGAVTMATD
+903 MATAGILGTVTMATD
-918 GIGLVA
+918 GVGLVA

-974 GEMMGVLAVAV
+974 AEMMGVLAIAV

-1019 ADKFNGSDSNSF
+1019 ADKFNGNDNKSF

-1059 VGEIFKGI
+1059 VGQIFKGI

-1105 FQQQIG
+1105 FQQEIG

-1158 KVSITNLGTQ
+1158 RASITNLGTQ
-1168 VGIVSGFL
+1168 VGVVSGFL

-1216 SSDSVFGSIKRVLI
+1216 ASDSVFGSIKRVLV
-1230 GGAND
+1230 GGTND

-1325 SGVGNA
+1325 SGVGNTA
-1331 NKQNAVAGINGL
+1331 KGNAIAGINGL
-1343 VTQLKKTLDEFATEV
+1343 VTQLKKTLTTFASEV
-1358 SSAEQQLYNDGK
+1358 ASAKQQLYNDGL

-1376 KRGLSTTKSGTIT
+1376 KRGLSSTRAGTIS
-1389 TARSIMTSAVSTI
+1389 TARSLMNSAVATI

-1421 AGFKSGIT
+1421 AGFKSGVS

-1437 KLDENIRTIR
+1437 KLDANIRTIR

-1459 LGSSFRNGFLAGLGT
+1459 LGSSFRSGFLAGLGT
-1474 IDVNSHIN
+1474 IDVNSHII

-1506 QANNKQTPNVKQ
+1506 QANKNQTPNVKQ

>member
-1 MVTELVGG
+1 MVVEVVGG
-9 VEAKLT
+9 VEATLS
-15 LDISEFTS
+15 LDISQFTS
-23 AIETAT
+23 AISEAT
-29 KEAEGLGDALS
+29 KEAEKLS
-40 STKFNTN
+40 SGLANIKPNNT
-47 LESAIQETLNSI
+47 
-59 KGLKETVE
+59 
-67 SLVKNINDS
+67 
-76 LKSVKSVLDS
+76 LD
-86 FNLTFKTNMEEAGAS
+86 
-101 SKKFKDEVTTVN
+101 
-113 KAILESFSETNSG
+113 
-126 IASSTS
+126 
-132 KIIADIKKLAEETNL
+132 
-147 ELNKFGYATN
+147 
-157 PSKLNA
+157 
-163 LGTSAGYQKFLQSGL
+163 
-178 GVVPHNIQMPD
+178 
-189 YQVIKADKE
+189 
-198 FEKLYSNITM
+198 SNITKTEELITNLQQTIEGLVSTVKSSFTNIGSTLTNHFNKPLIEAKKRAEEM
-208 TVDAFKMLNVE
+208 TASITQFRTNYMKTFE
-219 QKTTLLSMSENIN
+219 QGKI
-232 AVSSLLSRQT
+232 SLEQLV
-242 SQPLAELDKM
+242 
-252 WSNLLRNGLGTK
+252 NGF
-264 YGMEIDKI
+264 
-272 IAKNK
+272 K
-277 ELAMS
+277 ELNISEEESIKLTKELEASITNAFANSTMSAMEYVNALKEIGVATS
-282 TEAIPRLRM
+282 KNSYRDALQQYRGM
-291 PTSESFV
+291 PTSASFV

-311 GITAQEFA
+311 GVTAQEFA
-319 VKLKELGITSK
+319 TKLKELGITSK
-330 ELASISREVG
+330 ELATISREVG

-369 ELYAYNQRLAVSFI
+369 ELYVYNQRLAVSFV

-396 VGSFKQL
+396 VTSFKQL

-447 EVALKS
+447 KVALKT
-453 KELGS
+453 KQLGS
-458 TGSLLGANSR
+458 GPLLGAGSV

-475 TGAGFGGVT
+475 TGAGFGGVID
-484 ERTFNLIKMMTM
+484 RTANLVKMMAM
-496 LDAFMGVWES
+496 LEVFMGTWEA

-518 GYYDILHKR
+518 GFYDLLSKR

-533 NADDL
+533 NAKNL
-538 VAYNNEL
+538 SEYNQRL
-545 SRLQGIYNKLNVRE
+545 SELQGTYSKLNVRE
-559 VGAEVMKM
+559 TGAEVMKI
-567 GQIYGLTAKETKDFT
+567 GQMYGLSAKEIYSNTKDLKDGQKDFV

-590 AMANEGRSARDSSL
+590 AMANEGRSSRDASL
-604 ALKDLIDQGAGW
+604 ALKDLIDQGEGW

-622 VGITEDV
+622 IGITEDV
-629 LKAQKDKNGKAYWT
+629 LKAQKDKNGKAYWS
-643 GDKQDKEGLMK
+643 GDKQDKEGLIK
-654 ALGSAEEQLHLDE
+654 ALGSAETKLHLDE
-667 RAKQINTLEDGVNAL
+667 RAKQINTLEDGVQAL
-682 YNSIGALAGGLL
+682 YNSLGALVGGFL
-694 DIASPSL
+694 DLASPSL
-701 IQLFSD
+701 IQAFD
-707 LSKIF
+707 HLSKIF
-712 FELNSHFV
+712 FEINSFFV
-720 AWSSSFNALKET
+720 GISAKINSLKTDNPQLYDLLTWAGEFALYGALAVGVIKR
-732 NPELYTK
+732 
-739 YVKFGEWAIAGAGLF
+739 FGGGL
-754 LVLKRLSGAFS
+754 S
-765 GFGNVLGGLGGK
+765 NLGGVL
-777 IGGLFKKVP
+777 GGLFKKVP

-799 GESTGGTGGVG
+799 GESTDGVGGTGGV
-810 DVLGGGRM
+810 LGGRM
-818 EGGFKNAL
+818 KGGFKNAL
-826 KVTYKNIVNNILVE
+826 KTTGKNIVNNILVE
-840 AEVFASLVAGI
+840 AEVFVSLIAGI

-873 QIRTN
+873 QIKTN
-878 VQKGMTAL
+878 VNKGMNAL

-903 MATAGVLGAVTMATD
+903 MATAGILGTVTMATD
-918 GIGLVA
+918 GVGLVA

-974 GEMMGVLAVAV
+974 AEMMGVLAIAV

-1019 ADKFNGSDSNSF
+1019 ADKFNGNDNKSF

-1059 VGEIFKGI
+1059 VGQIFKGI

-1105 FQQQIG
+1105 FQQEIG

-1158 KVSITNLGTQ
+1158 RASITNLGTQ
-1168 VGIVSGFL
+1168 VGVVSGFL

-1216 SSDSVFGSIKRVLI
+1216 ASDSVFGSIKRVLV
-1230 GGAND
+1230 GGTND

-1325 SGVGNA
+1325 SGVGNTA
-1331 NKQNAVAGINGL
+1331 KGNAIAGINGL
-1343 VTQLKKTLDEFATEV
+1343 VTQLKKTLTTFASEV
-1358 SSAEQQLYNDGK
+1358 ASAKQQLYNDGL

-1376 KRGLSTTKSGTIT
+1376 KRGLSSTRAGTIS
-1389 TARSIMTSAVSTI
+1389 TARSLMNSAVATI

-1421 AGFKSGIT
+1421 AGFKSGVS
-1429 KLGSTLKQ
+1429 KLGSTLKK
-1437 KLDENIRTIR
+1437 KLDANIRTIR

-1459 LGSSFRNGFLAGLGT
+1459 LGSSFRSGFLAGLGT
-1474 IDVNSHIN
+1474 IDVNSHII

-1506 QANNKQTPNVKQ
+1506 QANNKQTPSIKQ

>member
-1 MVTELVGG
+1 MVVEVVGG
-9 VEAKLT
+9 VEAKLS
-15 LDISEFTS
+15 LDISQFTS
-23 AIETAT
+23 AISEAT
-29 KEAEGLGDALS
+29 KEAEKLS
-40 STKFNTN
+40 SGLANIKPNNT
-47 LESAIQETLNSI
+47 
-59 KGLKETVE
+59 
-67 SLVKNINDS
+67 
-76 LKSVKSVLDS
+76 LD
-86 FNLTFKTNMEEAGAS
+86 
-101 SKKFKDEVTTVN
+101 
-113 KAILESFSETNSG
+113 
-126 IASSTS
+126 
-132 KIIADIKKLAEETNL
+132 
-147 ELNKFGYATN
+147 
-157 PSKLNA
+157 
-163 LGTSAGYQKFLQSGL
+163 
-178 GVVPHNIQMPD
+178 
-189 YQVIKADKE
+189 
-198 FEKLYSNITM
+198 SNITKTEELITNLQQTIEGLASTVKSSFTNIGSTLTNHFNKPLIEAKKRAEEM
-208 TVDAFKMLNVE
+208 TASITQFRTNYMKTFE
-219 QKTTLLSMSENIN
+219 QGKI
-232 AVSSLLSRQT
+232 SLEQLV
-242 SQPLAELDKM
+242 
-252 WSNLLRNGLGTK
+252 NGF
-264 YGMEIDKI
+264 
-272 IAKNK
+272 K
-277 ELAMS
+277 ELNISEEESIKLTKELEASITNAFANSTMSAMEYVNALKEIGVATS
-282 TEAIPRLRM
+282 KNSYRDALQQYRGM
-291 PTSESFV
+291 PTSASFV

-311 GITAQEFA
+311 GVTAQEFA
-319 VKLKELGITSK
+319 TKLKELGITSK
-330 ELASISREVG
+330 ELATISREVG

-369 ELYAYNQRLAVSFI
+369 ELYVYNQRLAVSFV

-396 VGSFKQL
+396 VTSFKQL

-447 EVALKS
+447 KVALKT
-453 KELGS
+453 KQLGS
-458 TGSLLGANSR
+458 GPLLGAGSV

-475 TGAGFGGVT
+475 TGAGFGGVID
-484 ERTFNLIKMMTM
+484 RTANLVKMMAM
-496 LDAFMGVWES
+496 LEVFMGTWEA

-518 GYYDILHKR
+518 GFYDLLSKR

-533 NADDL
+533 NAKNL
-538 VAYNNEL
+538 SEYNQRL
-545 SRLQGIYNKLNVRE
+545 SELQGTYSKLNVRE
-559 VGAEVMKM
+559 TGAEVMKI
-567 GQIYGLTAKETKDFT
+567 GQMYGLSAKEIYSNTKDLKDGQKDFV

-590 AMANEGRSARDSSL
+590 AMANEGRSSRDASL
-604 ALKDLIDQGAGW
+604 ALKDLIDQGEGW

-622 VGITEDV
+622 IGITEDV
-629 LKAQKDKNGKAYWT
+629 LKAQKDKNGKAYWS
-643 GDKQDKEGLMK
+643 GDKQDKEGLIK
-654 ALGSAEEQLHLDE
+654 ALGSAETKLHLDE
-667 RAKQINTLEDGVNAL
+667 RAKQINTLEDGVQAL
-682 YNSIGALAGGLL
+682 YNSLGALVGGFL
-694 DIASPSL
+694 DLASPSL
-701 IQLFSD
+701 IQAFD
-707 LSKIF
+707 HLSKIF
-712 FELNSHFV
+712 FEINSFFV
-720 AWSSSFNALKET
+720 GISAKINSLKTDNPQLYDLLTWAGEFALYGALAVGVIKR
-732 NPELYTK
+732 
-739 YVKFGEWAIAGAGLF
+739 FGGGL
-754 LVLKRLSGAFS
+754 S
-765 GFGNVLGGLGGK
+765 NLGGVL
-777 IGGLFKKVP
+777 GGLFKKVP

-799 GESTGGTGGVG
+799 GESTDGVGGTGGV
-810 DVLGGGRM
+810 LGGRM
-818 EGGFKNAL
+818 KGGFKNAL
-826 KVTYKNIVNNILVE
+826 KTTGKNIVNNILVE
-840 AEVFASLVAGI
+840 AEVFVSLIAGI

-873 QIRTN
+873 QIKTN
-878 VQKGMTAL
+878 VNKGMNAL

-903 MATAGVLGAVTMATD
+903 MATAGILGTVTMATD
-918 GIGLVA
+918 GVGLVA

-974 GEMMGVLAVAV
+974 AEMMGVLAIAV

-1019 ADKFNGSDSNSF
+1019 ADKFNGNDNKSF

-1039 KNIGKLNTESAKKF
+1039 KNIGKLNNESAKKF

-1059 VGEIFKGI
+1059 VGQIFKGI

-1105 FQQQIG
+1105 FQQEIG

-1158 KVSITNLGTQ
+1158 RASITNLGTQ
-1168 VGIVSGFL
+1168 VGVVSGFL

-1216 SSDSVFGSIKRVLI
+1216 ASDSVFGSIKRVLV
-1230 GGAND
+1230 GGTND

-1325 SGVGNA
+1325 SGVGNTA
-1331 NKQNAVAGINGL
+1331 KGNAIAGINGL
-1343 VTQLKKTLDEFATEV
+1343 VTQLKKTLTTFASEV
-1358 SSAEQQLYNDGK
+1358 ASAKQQLYNDGL

-1376 KRGLSTTKSGTIT
+1376 KRGLSSTRAGTIS
-1389 TARSIMTSAVSTI
+1389 TARSLMNSAVATI

-1421 AGFKSGIT
+1421 AGFKSGVS

-1437 KLDENIRTIR
+1437 KLDANIRTIR

-1459 LGSSFRNGFLAGLGT
+1459 LGSSFRSGFLAGLGT
-1474 IDVNSHIN
+1474 IDVNSHII

-1506 QANNKQTPNVKQ
+1506 QANKNQTPNVKQ

>member
-1 MVTELVGG
+1 MTTNIVGG
-9 VEAKLT
+9 VEAKLI
-15 LDISEFTS
+15 LDTSEFSS
-23 AIETAT
+23 AIDGAIKKAE
-29 KEAEGLGDALS
+29 ELAEGLANIKPNS
-40 STKFNTN
+40 N
-47 LESAIQETLNSI
+47 LEGSLNEL
-59 KGLKETVE
+59 KGLLESLNKPIKETVNSFKEMASPLPKVKKETSSIIAEFNKFSSAVSQNTARLGEMTNMMANAKREASSMNQTAMAKSGAGLSLTSFERELVALNNLAKGIQEYGSELTSIILKNENLSRSTVNVEEAYLKLTTGMRETTAEME
-67 SLVKNINDS
+67 SL
-76 LKSVKSVLDS
+76 
-86 FNLTFKTNMEEAGAS
+86 
-101 SKKFKDEVTTVN
+101 
-113 KAILESFSETNSG
+113 
-126 IASSTS
+126 
-132 KIIADIKKLAEETNL
+132 TNL
-147 ELNKFGYATN
+147 
-157 PSKLNA
+157 
-163 LGTSAGYQKFLQSGL
+163 
-178 GVVPHNIQMPD
+178 M
-189 YQVIKADKE
+189 
-198 FEKLYSNITM
+198 
-208 TVDAFKMLNVE
+208 VE
-219 QKTTLLSMSENIN
+219 SISM
-232 AVSSLLSRQT
+232 
-242 SQPLAELDKM
+242 PLAGLDKM
-252 WSNLLRNGLGTK
+252 WSNLLRNGLGTE
-264 YGMEIDKI
+264 YGMEIDKMIAKNEELATSTEVSLKRVNTLMKESISMPVSGLDKMWGSLLKSGLGQYEMEIDKVIAKNEKLARSTKELEASFQAFKEGKLSIMGLQREIDSLKLSEDQVITLNKRLGMSLVESFKEGELGITELVAKMKELTLTDEQISEMTKMMGDAFKMAFENGSLGAEQYIKSLEEIGVATEEI

-277 ELAMS
+277 ELQASM
-282 TEAIPRLRM
+282 TRTPIL
-291 PTSESFV
+291 SE
-298 KQIQQY
+298 
-304 ATSLKEG
+304 
-311 GITAQEFA
+311 
-319 VKLKELGITSK
+319 
-330 ELASISREVG
+330 
-340 GAYIESFKRGEMGV
+340 
-354 SELLMKFKE
+354 
-363 LTFTES
+363 
-369 ELYAYNQRLAVSFI
+369 
-383 QAFRNGAISLEEL
+383 
-396 VGSFKQL
+396 GS
-403 DMSEKQTEELTKILE
+403 
-418 KTLTMAFKNG
+418 
-428 KLEAENYIRSLQ
+428 
-440 EVGVATE
+440 V
-447 EVALKS
+447 
-453 KELGS
+453 
-458 TGSLLGANSR
+458 

-475 TGAGFGGVT
+475 TGAGFGGVID
-484 ERTFNLIKMMTM
+484 RTVNLVKMMAM
-496 LDAFMGVWES
+496 LEAFMGVWES

-518 GYYDILHKR
+518 GFYDLLSKR
-527 DDKTRW
+527 NDATRW
-533 NADDL
+533 NSKNLAE
-538 VAYNNEL
+538 YNQRL
-545 SRLQGIYNKLNVRE
+545 SDLQGTYSKLNVRE
-559 VGAEVMKM
+559 TGAEVMKI
-567 GQIYGLTAKETKDFT
+567 GQMYGLTAKEMYSNTKDLKKGQKDFV

-629 LKAQKDKNGKAYWT
+629 LKAQKDKNGKAYWS
-643 GDKQDKEGLMK
+643 GDKQDKEGLIK
-654 ALGSAEEQLHLDE
+654 ALGSAETQLHLDE
-667 RAKQINTLEDGVNAL
+667 RAKQINTVEDGVQAL
-682 YNSIGALAGGLL
+682 YNSLGALLGGLL
-694 DIASPSL
+694 DLASPSL
-701 IQLFSD
+701 IQIFKQ
-707 LSKIF
+707 LSGIF
-712 FELNSHFV
+712 FTLNGYLVQASGL
-720 AWSSSFNALKET
+720 FNSLKET
-732 NPELYTK
+732 SPWLYNLG
-739 YVKFGEWAIAGAGLF
+739 VWGGEFAIALGVGGLA
-754 LVLKRLSGAFS
+754 LRR
-765 GFGNVLGGLGGK
+765 FGGGITGLGGK
-777 IGGLFKKVP
+777 IGGLFKKIP
-786 KGGILGGILNGTK
+786 SGGLLGRLFGSGSKGTGGIA
-799 GESTGGTGGVG
+799 EGTGGV
-810 DVLGGGRM
+810 VSETGGATRT
-818 EGGFKNAL
+818 L
-826 KVTYKNIVNNILVE
+826 KSTLTNIKSNLLLE
-840 AEVFASLVAGI
+840 AEVFVSLVAGI

-858 WIASEELALVGQRYE
+858 WIASEELALLGQRYE

-878 VQKGMTAL
+878 VNKGMTAL

-903 MATAGVLGAVTMATD
+903 MATAGILGAVAYTTE
-918 GIGLVA
+918 GLGLVA
-924 IEIGLGILVGNILAL
+924 IGGGLLALVGFINVTVASLQTVGDRLAE
-939 IPTMKLVG
+939 
-947 NALADLG
+947 LG
-954 ESIGGQ
+954 DHIGGQ

-974 GEMMGVLAVAV
+974 SEMMGVLAIAV

-993 NALSDNIANALAKLT
+993 NALSDNIASALAKLT
-1008 GGDALQ
+1008 GGDALN

-1019 ADKFNGSDSNSF
+1019 ADKFNGNDSNSF

-1132 KNINTAIRNLV
+1132 KNINTAIRNLI

-1158 KVSITNLGTQ
+1158 RASITNLGTQ

-1196 TSINNIKNISDSMQN
+1196 TSINNIKNISDSMQG

-1216 SSDSVFGSIKRVLI
+1216 ASNSVFGNIKRVLV
-1230 GGAND
+1230 GGTND

-1259 YGIGNL
+1259 YGVGNL

-1343 VTQLKKTLDEFATEV
+1343 VTQLKKTLDEFASEV
-1358 SSAEQQLYNDGK
+1358 ASAKQQLHTDGQ

-1376 KRGLSTTKSGTIT
+1376 KRGLSSTKAGTIS
-1389 TARSIMTSAVSTI
+1389 TARSIMTSAVATI

-1421 AGFKSGIT
+1421 AGFKSGVS
-1429 KLGSTLKQ
+1429 KLGSTLKG
-1437 KLDENIRTIR
+1437 KLDSIIKTIR
-1447 WYAQKFYQAGEK
+1447 GYSSQFYNAGDLLGGKF
-1459 LGSSFRNGFLAGLGT
+1459 RDGFLAGLGT
-1474 IDVNSHIN
+1474 IDVNGHIT
-1482 GTEDSRGGEYR
+1482 GTEGSYGGEYR
-1493 KIQSF
+1493 KVQDF

-1506 QANNKQTPNVKQ
+1506 QANKNQTPNVKQ

>member
-1 MVTELVGG
+1 MPVEVVGG
-9 VEAKLT
+9 VEAKLS
-15 LDISEFTS
+15 LDISQFTS
-23 AIETAT
+23 AIGEAT
-29 KEAEGLGDALS
+29 KEAEKLS
-40 STKFNTN
+40 SGLANIKPNN
-47 LESAIQETLNSI
+47 GLDSSI
-59 KGLKETVE
+59 KETKTLIEGLTKTVQE
-67 SLVKNINDS
+67 
-76 LKSVKSVLDS
+76 
-86 FNLTFKTNMEEAGAS
+86 
-101 SKKFKDEVTTVN
+101 
-113 KAILESFSETNSG
+113 
-126 IASSTS
+126 
-132 KIIADIKKLAEETNL
+132 
-147 ELNKFGYATN
+147 
-157 PSKLNA
+157 
-163 LGTSAGYQKFLQSGL
+163 
-178 GVVPHNIQMPD
+178 
-189 YQVIKADKE
+189 
-198 FEKLYSNITM
+198 M
-208 TVDAFKMLNVE
+208 TDAFKSGTNSIVGDMNKVNSAIE
-219 QKTTLLSMSENIN
+219 KTTDVGKTMADNIVQSYNKMTEALNNYYVNNYRAMNTWKTHGTYSHRGLSSFESELRDLNLMS
-232 AVSSLLSRQT
+232 A
-242 SQPLAELDKM
+242 
-252 WSNLLRNGLGTK
+252 GLKK
-264 YGMEIDKI
+264 YGAEVDKI
-272 IAKNK
+272 ILKNEK
-277 ELAMS
+277 LS
-282 TEAIPRLRM
+282 NSIRLFGKGDVGV
-291 PTSESFV
+291 SSFENHLNN
-298 KQIQQY
+298 I
-304 ATSLKEG
+304 G
-311 GITAQEFA
+311 
-319 VKLKELGITSK
+319 VKLSEITKGAYELGQAYLTAFR
-330 ELASISREVG
+330 EGDISATKLLERLEQLQLNEEEVSTLNRSVG
-340 GAYIESFKRGEMGV
+340 
-354 SELLMKFKE
+354 L
-363 LTFTES
+363 
-369 ELYAYNQRLAVSFI
+369 SFI
-383 QAFRNGAISLEEL
+383 QAFDEGALSITEL
-396 VGSFKQL
+396 LARMK
-403 DMSEKQTEELTKILE
+403 ELTLSDEQLAEMNKLMQTSFEIAFEEGVIGADKYIKALE
-418 KTLTMAFKNG
+418 
-428 KLEAENYIRSLQ
+428 

-447 EVALKS
+447 EVALKT
-453 KELGS
+453 KGLGS
-458 TGSLLGANSR
+458 TGSLLGAGSL

-475 TGAGFGGVT
+475 TGAGFGGVID
-484 ERTFNLIKMMTM
+484 RTANLVKMMAM
-496 LDAFMGVWES
+496 LEAFMGTWEA
-506 TESYMESSSAIR
+506 TESYMESSSAVR
-518 GYYDILHKR
+518 GFYDILSKR
-527 DDKTRW
+527 NDATRW
-533 NADDL
+533 NSKNLAE
-538 VAYNNEL
+538 YNKRL
-545 SRLQGIYNKLNVRE
+545 SELQGTYSKLNVRE
-559 VGAEVMKM
+559 TGAEVMKI
-567 GQIYGLTAKETKDFT
+567 GQIYGLTAKEMYSNTKDLKKGQKDFV

-629 LKAQKDKNGKAYWT
+629 LKAQKDKNGKAYWS
-643 GDKQDKEGLMK
+643 GDKQDKKGLIE
-654 ALGSAEEQLHLDE
+654 ALGAAETKLHLDE
-667 RAKQINTLEDGVNAL
+667 RAKQINTIEDGVQAL
-682 YNSIGALAGGLL
+682 YNSLGALLGGLL
-694 DIASPSL
+694 DLASPSL
-701 IQLFSD
+701 IQMFKQ
-707 LSKIF
+707 LSEIF
-712 FELNSHFV
+712 FELNGYLVQASG
-720 AWSSSFNALKET
+720 WFNSLKDT
-732 NPELYTK
+732 SPWLYNAG
-739 YVKFGEWAIAGAGLF
+739 VWLGEIAIAGGVGF
-754 LVLKRLSGAFS
+754 LALKRFGGAI
-765 GFGNVLGGLGGK
+765 GGLGGK
-777 IGGLFKKVP
+777 IAGLFKKVP
-786 KGGILGGILNGTK
+786 SGGILGGIFNGTK
-799 GESTGGTGGVG
+799 GESTGGVGGTGGV
-810 DVLGGGRM
+810 LGGRM

-826 KVTYKNIVNNILVE
+826 KTTGKNIVNNILVE
-840 AEVFASLVAGI
+840 AEVFASLIAGI

-878 VQKGMTAL
+878 VNNGMTAL

-974 GEMMGVLAVAV
+974 GEMMGVLAIAV

-993 NALSDNIANALAKLT
+993 NALSDNIASALAKLT
-1008 GGDALQ
+1008 GGDALN

-1019 ADKFNGSDSNSF
+1019 ADKFNGNDSNSF
-1031 ISQFNAKT
+1031 ISQFNSKT

-1152 VDTANF
+1152 VNTANF

-1216 SSDSVFGSIKRVLI
+1216 ASDSVFGSIKRVLV
-1230 GGAND
+1230 GGTND
-1235 LGSALPK
+1235 LKGSMDK

-1299 TTLAYNLWTMGNA
+1299 NTLAYNLWTMGNA

-1343 VTQLKKTLDEFATEV
+1343 VTQLKKTLDEFASEV
-1358 SSAEQQLYNDGK
+1358 ASAKQQLHTDGQ

-1376 KRGLSTTKSGTIT
+1376 KRGLSSTKAGTIS
-1389 TARSIMTSAVSTI
+1389 TAKSIMTSAVATI

-1421 AGFKSGIT
+1421 AGFKSGVS
-1429 KLGSTLKQ
+1429 KLGSTLKG
-1437 KLDENIRTIR
+1437 KLDSIIKTIR
-1447 WYAQKFYQAGEK
+1447 GYSSQFYNAGDLLGGKF
-1459 LGSSFRNGFLAGLGT
+1459 RDGFLAGLGT

-1482 GTEDSRGGEYR
+1482 GTEGSYGGEYR

-1537 KSKEQAPVI
+1537 KSKEQAPII

-1582 TGY
+1582 TGF

>member
-1 MVTELVGG
+1 MPVEVVGG
-9 VEAKLT
+9 VEAKLS
-15 LDISEFTS
+15 LDISQFTS
-23 AIETAT
+23 AITTAT
-29 KEAEGLGDALS
+29 EQAEKLS
-40 STKFNTN
+40 SGLANVKPNNT
-47 LESAIQETLNSI
+47 
-59 KGLKETVE
+59 
-67 SLVKNINDS
+67 
-76 LKSVKSVLDS
+76 LD
-86 FNLTFKTNMEEAGAS
+86 
-101 SKKFKDEVTTVN
+101 
-113 KAILESFSETNSG
+113 
-126 IASSTS
+126 
-132 KIIADIKKLAEETNL
+132 
-147 ELNKFGYATN
+147 
-157 PSKLNA
+157 
-163 LGTSAGYQKFLQSGL
+163 
-178 GVVPHNIQMPD
+178 
-189 YQVIKADKE
+189 
-198 FEKLYSNITM
+198 SNITKTEELITNLQQTIEGLASTVKSSFTNIDSTLTNHFNKPLIEAKKRAEEM
-208 TVDAFKMLNVE
+208 TASITQFRTNYMETFEQGRISLEQLVNGFNELNI
-219 QKTTLLSMSENIN
+219 SEEESIK
-232 AVSSLLSRQT
+232 LT
-242 SQPLAELDKM
+242 
-252 WSNLLRNGLGTK
+252 
-264 YGMEIDKI
+264 
-272 IAKNK
+272 K
-277 ELAMS
+277 ELEASITNAFANSTMSAMEYVYALKEIGVATS
-282 TEAIPRLRM
+282 KNSYREALQQYRGM
-291 PTSESFV
+291 PTNASFV
-298 KQIQQY
+298 KQIKEY

-311 GITAQEFA
+311 EVSAQEFA
-319 VKLKELGITSK
+319 VKLKELGITSR
-330 ELASISREVG
+330 ELATISREVG
-340 GAYIESFKRGEMGV
+340 GAYVESFKRGEMSV

-369 ELYAYNQRLAVSFI
+369 ELYVYNQRMAVSFV
-383 QAFRNGAISLEEL
+383 QAFRNGAMSLEEL
-396 VGSFKQL
+396 VSSFKQL
-403 DMSEKQTEELTKILE
+403 DTSAKQTEELTKLLE

-447 EVALKS
+447 EVALKT
-453 KELGS
+453 KGLGS
-458 TGSLLGANSR
+458 TGSLLGAGSL

-475 TGAGFGGVT
+475 TGAGFGGVID
-484 ERTFNLIKMMTM
+484 RTANLVKMMAM
-496 LDAFMGVWES
+496 LEAFMGTWEA

-518 GYYDILHKR
+518 GFYDLLSKR
-527 DDKTRW
+527 NDATKW
-533 NADDL
+533 NAKNL
-538 VAYNNEL
+538 AEYNQRL
-545 SRLQGIYNKLNVRE
+545 SDLQGTYSKLNVRE
-559 VGAEVMKM
+559 TGAEVMKI
-567 GQIYGLTAKETKDFT
+567 GQMYGLTAKEMYSNTKDLKKGQKDFV

-629 LKAQKDKNGKAYWT
+629 LKAQKDKNGKAYWS
-643 GDKQDKEGLMK
+643 GDKQDKKGLIE
-654 ALGSAEEQLHLDE
+654 ALGSAETQLHLDE
-667 RAKQINTLEDGVNAL
+667 RAKQINTIEDGVQAL
-682 YNSIGALAGGLL
+682 YNSLGALLGGLL
-694 DIASPSL
+694 DLASPSL
-701 IQLFSD
+701 IQIFKQ
-707 LSKIF
+707 LSGIF
-712 FELNSHFV
+712 FELNGYLVQFSG
-720 AWSSSFNALKET
+720 WFNSLKDTSPWLYNAGVWLGEIAIASGVGFLALKR
-732 NPELYTK
+732 
-739 YVKFGEWAIAGAGLF
+739 FGGAI
-754 LVLKRLSGAFS
+754 
-765 GFGNVLGGLGGK
+765 GGLGGK
-777 IGGLFKKVP
+777 IAGLFKKVP
-786 KGGILGGILNGTK
+786 SGGLLGRLFGSGSKGTGGIA
-799 GESTGGTGGVG
+799 EGTGGV
-810 DVLGGGRM
+810 VSETGGATRT
-818 EGGFKNAL
+818 L
-826 KVTYKNIVNNILVE
+826 KSTLTNIKSNLLLE
-840 AEVFASLVAGI
+840 AEVFVSLVAGI
-851 TMALATL
+851 SMALATL
-858 WIASEELALVGQRYE
+858 WIASEELALLGQRYE
-873 QIRTN
+873 QIKTN
-878 VQKGMTAL
+878 VNKGMTAL

-903 MATAGVLGAVTMATD
+903 IAVSGILGAVAYTTE
-918 GIGLVA
+918 GLGLVA
-924 IEIGLGILVGNILAL
+924 IGGGLLALVGFINVTVASLQTVGDRLAE
-939 IPTMKLVG
+939 
-947 NALADLG
+947 LG
-954 ESIGGQ
+954 DHIGGQ

-974 GEMMGVLAVAV
+974 GEMMGVLAIAV

-993 NALSDNIANALAKLT
+993 NALSDNIASALAKLT

-1019 ADKFNGSDSNSF
+1019 ADKFNGNDSNSF

-1152 VDTANF
+1152 VNTANF

-1216 SSDSVFGSIKRVLI
+1216 TSESIFGALKRAIV
-1230 GGAND
+1230 GGTTD
-1235 LGSALPK
+1235 LGGSLQK

-1253 VVQVNA
+1253 VTQVNA
-1259 YGIGNL
+1259 YGIGNIN
-1265 SVNLAPINTAINQVR
+1265 VNLAPINTAINQVR
-1280 AISNSMNNLTNTL
+1280 AIGNSMNNLTNTL

-1325 SGVGNA
+1325 SGVGNT

-1343 VTQLKKTLDEFATEV
+1343 VTQLKKTLDEFASEV
-1358 SSAEQQLYNDGK
+1358 ASAKQQLHTDGQ

-1376 KRGLSTTKSGTIT
+1376 KRGLSSTRAGTIS
-1389 TARSIMTSAVSTI
+1389 TARSIMTSAVATI

-1421 AGFKSGIT
+1421 AGFKSGVS
-1429 KLGSTLKQ
+1429 KLGSTLKG
-1437 KLDENIRTIR
+1437 KLDSIIKTIR
-1447 WYAQKFYQAGEK
+1447 GYSGQFYNAGDLLGGKF
-1459 LGSSFRNGFLAGLGT
+1459 RDGFLAGLGT

-1482 GTEDSRGGEYR
+1482 GNEGSYGGEYR
-1493 KIQSF
+1493 KVQDF

>member
-1 MVTELVGG
+1 MPVEVVGG
-9 VEAKLT
+9 VEAKLS
-15 LDISEFTS
+15 LDISQFTS
-23 AIETAT
+23 AIGEAT
-29 KEAEGLGDALS
+29 KEAEKLS
-40 STKFNTN
+40 SGLANIKPNN
-47 LESAIQETLNSI
+47 GLDSSI
-59 KGLKETVE
+59 KETKTLIEGLTKTVQE
-67 SLVKNINDS
+67 
-76 LKSVKSVLDS
+76 
-86 FNLTFKTNMEEAGAS
+86 
-101 SKKFKDEVTTVN
+101 
-113 KAILESFSETNSG
+113 
-126 IASSTS
+126 
-132 KIIADIKKLAEETNL
+132 
-147 ELNKFGYATN
+147 
-157 PSKLNA
+157 
-163 LGTSAGYQKFLQSGL
+163 
-178 GVVPHNIQMPD
+178 
-189 YQVIKADKE
+189 
-198 FEKLYSNITM
+198 M
-208 TVDAFKMLNVE
+208 TDAFKSGTNSIVGDMNKVNSAIE
-219 QKTTLLSMSENIN
+219 KTTDVGKTMADNIVQSYNKMTEALNNYYVNNYRAMNTWKTHGTYSHRGLSSFESELRDLNLMS
-232 AVSSLLSRQT
+232 A
-242 SQPLAELDKM
+242 
-252 WSNLLRNGLGTK
+252 GLKK
-264 YGMEIDKI
+264 YGAEVDKI
-272 IAKNK
+272 ILKNEK
-277 ELAMS
+277 LS
-282 TEAIPRLRM
+282 NSIRLFGKGDVGV
-291 PTSESFV
+291 SSFENHLNN
-298 KQIQQY
+298 I
-304 ATSLKEG
+304 G
-311 GITAQEFA
+311 
-319 VKLKELGITSK
+319 VKLSEITKGAYELGQAYLNAFR
-330 ELASISREVG
+330 EGDISATKLLERLEQLQLNEEEVSTLNRSVG
-340 GAYIESFKRGEMGV
+340 
-354 SELLMKFKE
+354 L
-363 LTFTES
+363 
-369 ELYAYNQRLAVSFI
+369 SFI
-383 QAFRNGAISLEEL
+383 QAFDEGALSITELLARMKELTLSDEQLAEMNKLMQSSFNIAFEEGVIGADKYIKALEE
-396 VGSFKQL
+396 
-403 DMSEKQTEELTKILE
+403 I
-418 KTLTMAFKNG
+418 
-428 KLEAENYIRSLQ
+428 
-440 EVGVATE
+440 GVATE
-447 EVALKS
+447 EVALKT
-453 KELGS
+453 KQLGS
-458 TGSLLGANSR
+458 TGSLLSAGSV

-475 TGAGFGGVT
+475 TGAGFGGVID
-484 ERTFNLIKMMTM
+484 RTANLVKMMAM
-496 LDAFMGVWES
+496 LEAFMGTWEA
-506 TESYMESSSAIR
+506 TESYMESSSAVR
-518 GYYDILHKR
+518 GFYDILSKR
-527 DDKTRW
+527 NDATRW
-533 NADDL
+533 NSKNLAEYNQRLSDL
-538 VAYNNEL
+538 QSTY
-545 SRLQGIYNKLNVRE
+545 SKLNVRE
-559 VGAEVMKM
+559 TGAEVMKI
-567 GQIYGLTAKETKDFT
+567 GQMYGLTAKEIYSNTKDLKKGQKDFV

-629 LKAQKDKNGKAYWT
+629 LKAQKDKNGKAYWS
-643 GDKQDKEGLMK
+643 GDKQDKKGIIE
-654 ALGSAEEQLHLDE
+654 ALGSAETKLHLDE
-667 RAKQINTLEDGVNAL
+667 RAKQINTIEDGVQAL
-682 YNSIGALAGGLL
+682 YNSLGALLGGLL
-694 DIASPSL
+694 DLASPSL
-701 IQLFSD
+701 IQMFKQ
-707 LSKIF
+707 LSGIF
-712 FELNSHFV
+712 FELNGYFV
-720 AWSSSFNALKET
+720 QFSGWFNSLKDTNPWLYNAGVWLGEIAIASSVGFLALKR
-732 NPELYTK
+732 
-739 YVKFGEWAIAGAGLF
+739 FGGAI
-754 LVLKRLSGAFS
+754 
-765 GFGNVLGGLGGK
+765 GGLGGK
-777 IGGLFKKVP
+777 IAGLFKKVP
-786 KGGILGGILNGTK
+786 SGGILGGIFNGTK
-799 GESTGGTGGVG
+799 GESTGGVGGTGGV
-810 DVLGGGRM
+810 LGGRM

-826 KVTYKNIVNNILVE
+826 KTTGKNIVNNILVE
-840 AEVFASLVAGI
+840 AEAFASLIAGI

-878 VQKGMTAL
+878 VNKGMTAL

-903 MATAGVLGAVTMATD
+903 MATAGILGAVAYTTE
-918 GIGLVA
+918 GLGLVA
-924 IEIGLGILVGNILAL
+924 IGGGLLALVGFINVTVASLQTVGDRLAE
-939 IPTMKLVG
+939 
-947 NALADLG
+947 LG
-954 ESIGGQ
+954 DHIGGQ

-993 NALSDNIANALAKLT
+993 NALSDNIASALAKLT

-1019 ADKFNGSDSNSF
+1019 ADKFNGNDSNSF

-1158 KVSITNLGTQ
+1158 KASITNLGTQ

-1196 TSINNIKNISDSMQN
+1196 TSINNIKNISDSMQS

-1216 SSDSVFGSIKRVLI
+1216 TSESIFGNLKRIAL
-1230 GGAND
+1230 GGTTD
-1235 LGSALPK
+1235 LKGSMDK

-1253 VVQVNA
+1253 VSQVNA
-1259 YGIGNL
+1259 YGIGNIN
-1265 SVNLAPINTAINQVR
+1265 VNLAPINTAINQVR

-1299 TTLAYNLWTMGNA
+1299 NTLAYNLWTMGNA

-1343 VTQLKKTLDEFATEV
+1343 VTQLKKTLDEFASEV
-1358 SSAEQQLYNDGK
+1358 ASAKQQLHTDGQ

-1376 KRGLSTTKSGTIT
+1376 KRGLSSTKAGTIS
-1389 TARSIMTSAVSTI
+1389 TAKSIMTSAVATI

-1421 AGFKSGIT
+1421 AGFKSGVS
-1429 KLGSTLKQ
+1429 KLGSTLKG
-1437 KLDENIRTIR
+1437 KLDSIIKTIR
-1447 WYAQKFYQAGEK
+1447 GYSSQFYNAGDLLGGKF
-1459 LGSSFRNGFLAGLGT
+1459 RDGFLAGLGT

-1482 GTEDSRGGEYR
+1482 GTEGSYGGEYR

-1582 TGY
+1582 TGF

>member
-1 MVTELVGG
+1 MTTNIVGG
-9 VEAKLT
+9 VEAKLI
-15 LDISEFTS
+15 LDTSEFSS
-23 AIETAT
+23 AIDGAIKKAE
-29 KEAEGLGDALS
+29 ELAEGLANIKPNS
-40 STKFNTN
+40 N
-47 LESAIQETLNSI
+47 LEGSLNEL
-59 KGLKETVE
+59 KGLLESLNKPIKETVNSFKEMASPLPKVKKETSSIIEEFNKFSSAVSQNTARLGEMTTMMANAKREASSMNQTAMAKSGAGLSLTSFERELVALNNLAKGIQEYGSELTSIILKNENLSRSTVNVEEAYLKLTTGMRETTAEME
-67 SLVKNINDS
+67 SL
-76 LKSVKSVLDS
+76 
-86 FNLTFKTNMEEAGAS
+86 
-101 SKKFKDEVTTVN
+101 
-113 KAILESFSETNSG
+113 
-126 IASSTS
+126 
-132 KIIADIKKLAEETNL
+132 TNL
-147 ELNKFGYATN
+147 
-157 PSKLNA
+157 
-163 LGTSAGYQKFLQSGL
+163 
-178 GVVPHNIQMPD
+178 M
-189 YQVIKADKE
+189 
-198 FEKLYSNITM
+198 
-208 TVDAFKMLNVE
+208 VE
-219 QKTTLLSMSENIN
+219 SISM
-232 AVSSLLSRQT
+232 
-242 SQPLAELDKM
+242 PLAGLDKM
-252 WSNLLRNGLGTK
+252 WSNLLRNGLGTE
-264 YGMEIDKI
+264 YGMEIDKM
-272 IAKNK
+272 IAKNEELATSTEVSLKRVNTLMKESISMPVSGLDKMWSSLLKSGLGQYEMEIDKVIAKNEKLARSTK
-277 ELAMS
+277 EL
-282 TEAIPRLRM
+282 EA
-291 PTSESFV
+291 SFQAF
-298 KQIQQY
+298 KEGKLSIMGLQREID
-304 ATSLKEG
+304 SLKLSEDQV
-311 GITAQEFA
+311 ITLN
-319 VKLKELGITSK
+319 KRLGMS
-330 ELASISREVG
+330 LV
-340 GAYIESFKRGEMGV
+340 ESFKEGEIGIT
-354 SELLMKFKE
+354 ELVAKMKE
-363 LTFTES
+363 LTLTDEQIS
-369 ELYAYNQRLAVSFI
+369 EMTKMMGD
-383 QAFRNGAISLEEL
+383 AFKMAFENGSLGAEQYIKSLEE
-396 VGSFKQL
+396 
-403 DMSEKQTEELTKILE
+403 I
-418 KTLTMAFKNG
+418 
-428 KLEAENYIRSLQ
+428 
-440 EVGVATE
+440 GVATE
-447 EVALKS
+447 EIIAQN
-453 KELGS
+453 KELQASMTRTPILSEGS
-458 TGSLLGANSR
+458 V

-475 TGAGFGGVT
+475 TGAGFGGVID
-484 ERTFNLIKMMTM
+484 RTVNLVKMMAM
-496 LDAFMGVWES
+496 LEAFMGVWEA

-518 GYYDILHKR
+518 GFYDLLSKR
-527 DDKTRW
+527 NDATRW
-533 NADDL
+533 NSKNLAE
-538 VAYNNEL
+538 YNQRL
-545 SRLQGIYNKLNVRE
+545 SYLQGTYSKLNVRE
-559 VGAEVMKM
+559 TGAEVMKI
-567 GQIYGLTAKETKDFT
+567 GQMYGLTAKEMYSNTKDLKKGQKDFV

-590 AMANEGRSARDSSL
+590 AMANEGRSARDASL

-629 LKAQKDKNGKAYWT
+629 LKAQKDKNGKAYWS
-643 GDKQDKEGLMK
+643 GDKQDKEGLIK
-654 ALGSAEEQLHLDE
+654 ALGSAETQLHLDE
-667 RAKQINTLEDGVNAL
+667 RAKQINTIEDGVQAL
-682 YNSIGALAGGLL
+682 YNSLGALLGGLL
-694 DIASPSL
+694 DLASPSL
-701 IQLFSD
+701 IQMFKQ
-707 LSKIF
+707 LSGIF
-712 FELNSHFV
+712 FELNGYIVQISG
-720 AWSSSFNALKET
+720 WFNSLKDT
-732 NPELYTK
+732 SPWLYNLG
-739 YVKFGEWAIAGAGLF
+739 VWGGEFAIALGVGALAI
-754 LVLKRLSGAFS
+754 RR
-765 GFGNVLGGLGGK
+765 FGGGITGLGGK
-777 IGGLFKKVP
+777 IGGLFKKIP
-786 KGGILGGILNGTK
+786 SGGLLGRLFGSGSKGTGGIA
-799 GESTGGTGGVG
+799 EGTGGVASET
-810 DVLGGGRM
+810 GGATRT
-818 EGGFKNAL
+818 L
-826 KVTYKNIVNNILVE
+826 KSTLTNIKSNLLLE
-840 AEVFASLVAGI
+840 AEVFVSLVAGI

-873 QIRTN
+873 QIKTN
-878 VQKGMTAL
+878 VNKGMNAL

-903 MATAGVLGAVTMATD
+903 MATAGILGAVTMATD

-974 GEMMGVLAVAV
+974 SEMMGVLAIAV

-993 NALSDNIANALAKLT
+993 NALSDNIASALAKMT
-1008 GGDALQ
+1008 GGDALN

-1019 ADKFNGSDSNSF
+1019 ADKFNGNDSNSF

-1067 NELNK
+1067 NNLNK

-1158 KVSITNLGTQ
+1158 RASITNLGTQ

-1196 TSINNIKNISDSMQN
+1196 TSINNIKNISDSMQG

-1216 SSDSVFGSIKRVLI
+1216 SSDSVFGSIKRVLV
-1230 GGAND
+1230 GGTND

-1259 YGIGNL
+1259 YGVGNL

-1325 SGVGNA
+1325 SGVGNTA
-1331 NKQNAVAGINGL
+1331 KGNAVAGINGL
-1343 VTQLKKTLDEFATEV
+1343 VTQLKKTLDEFASEV
-1358 SSAEQQLYNDGK
+1358 ASAKQQLHTDGQ

-1376 KRGLSTTKSGTIT
+1376 KRGLSSTKAGTIS
-1389 TARSIMTSAVSTI
+1389 TAKSIMTSAVATI

-1421 AGFKSGIT
+1421 AGFKSGVS
-1429 KLGSTLKQ
+1429 KLGSTLKN
-1437 KLDENIRTIR
+1437 KLDSIIKTIR
-1447 WYAQKFYQAGEK
+1447 GYSSQFYNAGDLLGGKF
-1459 LGSSFRNGFLAGLGT
+1459 RDGFLAGLGT
-1474 IDVNSHIN
+1474 IDVNGHIN
-1482 GTEDSRGGEYR
+1482 EGSYGGEYR
-1493 KIQSF
+1493 KVQDF

>member
-1 MVTELVGG
+1 MAIEVVGG
-9 VEAKLT
+9 VEAKLS
-15 LDISEFTS
+15 LDISQFTS
-23 AIETAT
+23 AISEAT
-29 KEAEGLGDALS
+29 KEAEKLS
-40 STKFNTN
+40 SGLANIKPNNT
-47 LESAIQETLNSI
+47 
-59 KGLKETVE
+59 
-67 SLVKNINDS
+67 
-76 LKSVKSVLDS
+76 LD
-86 FNLTFKTNMEEAGAS
+86 
-101 SKKFKDEVTTVN
+101 
-113 KAILESFSETNSG
+113 
-126 IASSTS
+126 
-132 KIIADIKKLAEETNL
+132 
-147 ELNKFGYATN
+147 
-157 PSKLNA
+157 
-163 LGTSAGYQKFLQSGL
+163 
-178 GVVPHNIQMPD
+178 
-189 YQVIKADKE
+189 
-198 FEKLYSNITM
+198 SNITKTEELITNLQQTIEGLASTVKSSFTNISSTLTNHFNKPLIEAKKRAEEM
-208 TVDAFKMLNVE
+208 TASITQFRTNYMKTFEQGKISLEQLVNGFNELNI
-219 QKTTLLSMSENIN
+219 SEEESIK
-232 AVSSLLSRQT
+232 LT
-242 SQPLAELDKM
+242 
-252 WSNLLRNGLGTK
+252 
-264 YGMEIDKI
+264 
-272 IAKNK
+272 K
-277 ELAMS
+277 ELEASITNAFANSTMSAMEYVNALKEIGVATS
-282 TEAIPRLRM
+282 KNSYRDALQQYRGM
-291 PTSESFV
+291 PTSASFV

-311 GITAQEFA
+311 GVTAQEFA
-319 VKLKELGITSK
+319 TKLKELGITSK
-330 ELASISREVG
+330 ELATISREVG
-340 GAYIESFKRGEMGV
+340 GAYVESFKRGEMSV

-369 ELYAYNQRLAVSFI
+369 ELYVYNQRLAVSFV
-383 QAFRNGAISLEEL
+383 QAFRNGAMSLEEL
-396 VGSFKQL
+396 VSSFKQL
-403 DMSEKQTEELTKILE
+403 DTSAKQTEELTKLLE

-440 EVGVATE
+440 EIGVATE
-447 EVALKS
+447 KVALKT
-453 KELGS
+453 KQLGS
-458 TGSLLGANSR
+458 TGFGAGSV

-475 TGAGFGGVT
+475 TGAGFGGVID
-484 ERTFNLIKMMTM
+484 RTANLVKMMAM
-496 LDAFMGVWES
+496 LEVFMGTWEA

-518 GYYDILHKR
+518 GFYDLLSKR

-533 NADDL
+533 NAKNL
-538 VAYNNEL
+538 SEYNQRL
-545 SRLQGIYNKLNVRE
+545 SELQGTYSKLNVRE
-559 VGAEVMKM
+559 TGAEVMKI
-567 GQIYGLTAKETKDFT
+567 GQMYGLSAKEIYSNTKDLKDGQKDFV

-590 AMANEGRSARDSSL
+590 AMANEGRSSRDASL
-604 ALKDLIDQGAGW
+604 ALKDLIDQGEGW

-622 VGITEDV
+622 IGITEDV
-629 LKAQKDKNGKAYWT
+629 LKAQKDKNGKAYWS
-643 GDKQDKEGLMK
+643 GDKQDKEGLIK
-654 ALGSAEEQLHLDE
+654 ALGSAETKLHLDE
-667 RAKQINTLEDGVNAL
+667 RAKQINTLEDGVQAL
-682 YNSIGALAGGLL
+682 YNSLGALVGGFL
-694 DIASPSL
+694 DLASPSL
-701 IQLFSD
+701 IQAFD
-707 LSKIF
+707 HLSKIF
-712 FELNSHFV
+712 FEINSFFV
-720 AWSSSFNALKET
+720 GISAKINSLKTDNPQLYDLLTWAGEFTLYGALAVGVIKR
-732 NPELYTK
+732 
-739 YVKFGEWAIAGAGLF
+739 FGGGL
-754 LVLKRLSGAFS
+754 S
-765 GFGNVLGGLGGK
+765 NLGGVL
-777 IGGLFKKVP
+777 GGLFKKVP

-799 GESTGGTGGVG
+799 GESTDGVGGTGGV
-810 DVLGGGRM
+810 LGGRM
-818 EGGFKNAL
+818 KGGFKNAL
-826 KVTYKNIVNNILVE
+826 KTTGKNIVNNILVE

-878 VQKGMTAL
+878 VNKGMTAL

-903 MATAGVLGAVTMATD
+903 IAVSGILGAVAYSTE
-918 GIGLVA
+918 GLGLVA
-924 IEIGLGILVGNILAL
+924 IGGGLLAL
-939 IPTMKLVG
+939 LGFINVTVASLQTVG
-947 NALADLG
+947 DRLAELG
-954 ESIGGQ
+954 DHIGGQ

-974 GEMMGVLAVAV
+974 SEMMGVLAVAV

-1019 ADKFNGSDSNSF
+1019 ADKFNGNDSNSF

-1039 KNIGKLNTESAKKF
+1039 KNIGKLNTESAKRF
-1053 SEVVKS
+1053 SETVKS
-1059 VGEIFKGI
+1059 VGQIFKGI

-1105 FQQQIG
+1105 FQQEIG

-1158 KVSITNLGTQ
+1158 RASITNLGAQ
-1168 VGIVSGFL
+1168 VGVVSGFL

-1216 SSDSVFGSIKRVLI
+1216 ASDSVFGSIKRVLV
-1230 GGAND
+1230 GGTND

-1325 SGVGNA
+1325 SGVGNTA
-1331 NKQNAVAGINGL
+1331 KGNAIAGINGL
-1343 VTQLKKTLDEFATEV
+1343 VTQLKKTLTTFASEV
-1358 SSAEQQLYNDGK
+1358 ASAKQQLYNDGL

-1376 KRGLSTTKSGTIT
+1376 KRGLSSTRAGTIS
-1389 TARSIMTSAVSTI
+1389 TARSLMNSAVATI

-1421 AGFKSGIT
+1421 AGFKSGVS
-1429 KLGSTLKQ
+1429 KLGSTLKK
-1437 KLDENIRTIR
+1437 KLDANIRTIR

-1459 LGSSFRNGFLAGLGT
+1459 LGSSFRSGFLAGLGT
-1474 IDVNSHIN
+1474 IDVNSHIS

-1506 QANNKQTPNVKQ
+1506 QANKNQTPNVKQ

>member
-1 MVTELVGG
+1 MVVEVVGG
-9 VEAKLT
+9 VEATLS
-15 LDISEFTS
+15 LDISQFTS
-23 AIETAT
+23 AISEAT
-29 KEAEGLGDALS
+29 KEAEKLS
-40 STKFNTN
+40 SGLANIKPNNT
-47 LESAIQETLNSI
+47 
-59 KGLKETVE
+59 
-67 SLVKNINDS
+67 
-76 LKSVKSVLDS
+76 LD
-86 FNLTFKTNMEEAGAS
+86 
-101 SKKFKDEVTTVN
+101 
-113 KAILESFSETNSG
+113 
-126 IASSTS
+126 
-132 KIIADIKKLAEETNL
+132 
-147 ELNKFGYATN
+147 
-157 PSKLNA
+157 
-163 LGTSAGYQKFLQSGL
+163 
-178 GVVPHNIQMPD
+178 
-189 YQVIKADKE
+189 
-198 FEKLYSNITM
+198 SNITKTEELITNLQQTIEGLVSTVKSSFTNIGSTLTNHFNKPLIEAKKRAEEM
-208 TVDAFKMLNVE
+208 TASITQFRTNYMKTFEQGKISLEQLVNGFNELNI
-219 QKTTLLSMSENIN
+219 SEEESIK
-232 AVSSLLSRQT
+232 LT
-242 SQPLAELDKM
+242 
-252 WSNLLRNGLGTK
+252 
-264 YGMEIDKI
+264 
-272 IAKNK
+272 K
-277 ELAMS
+277 ELEASITNAFANSTMSAMEYVNALKEIGVATS
-282 TEAIPRLRM
+282 KNSYRDALQQYRGM
-291 PTSESFV
+291 PTSASFV

-304 ATSLKEG
+304 ATYLKEG
-311 GITAQEFA
+311 GVTAQEFA
-319 VKLKELGITSK
+319 TKLKELGITSK
-330 ELASISREVG
+330 ELATISREVG

-369 ELYAYNQRLAVSFI
+369 ELYVYNQRLAVSFV

-396 VGSFKQL
+396 VTSFKQL

-447 EVALKS
+447 KVALKT
-453 KELGS
+453 KQLGS
-458 TGSLLGANSR
+458 GSLLGAGSV

-475 TGAGFGGVT
+475 TGAGFGGVID
-484 ERTFNLIKMMTM
+484 RTANLVKMMAM
-496 LDAFMGVWES
+496 LEVFMGTWEA

-518 GYYDILHKR
+518 GFYDLLSKR

-533 NADDL
+533 NAKNL
-538 VAYNNEL
+538 SEYNQRL
-545 SRLQGIYNKLNVRE
+545 SELQGTYSKLNVRE
-559 VGAEVMKM
+559 TGAEVMKI
-567 GQIYGLTAKETKDFT
+567 GQMYGLSAKEIYSNTKDLKDGQKDFV

-590 AMANEGRSARDSSL
+590 AMANEGRSSRDASL
-604 ALKDLIDQGAGW
+604 ALKDLIDQGEGW

-622 VGITEDV
+622 IGITEDV
-629 LKAQKDKNGKAYWT
+629 LKAQKDKNGKAYWS
-643 GDKQDKEGLMK
+643 GDKQDKEGLIK
-654 ALGSAEEQLHLDE
+654 ALGSAETKLHLDE
-667 RAKQINTLEDGVNAL
+667 RAKQINTLEDGVQAL
-682 YNSIGALAGGLL
+682 YNSLGAALGGFL
-694 DIASPSL
+694 DLASPSL
-701 IQLFSD
+701 IQAFD
-707 LSKIF
+707 HLSKIF
-712 FELNSHFV
+712 FEINSFFV
-720 AWSSSFNALKET
+720 GISAKINSLKTDNPQLYDLLTWAGEFTLYGALAVGVIKR
-732 NPELYTK
+732 
-739 YVKFGEWAIAGAGLF
+739 FGGGL
-754 LVLKRLSGAFS
+754 S
-765 GFGNVLGGLGGK
+765 NLGGVL
-777 IGGLFKKVP
+777 GGLFKKVP

-799 GESTGGTGGVG
+799 GESTDGVGGTGGV
-810 DVLGGGRM
+810 LGGRM
-818 EGGFKNAL
+818 KGGFKNAL
-826 KVTYKNIVNNILVE
+826 KTTGKNIVNNILVE
-840 AEVFASLVAGI
+840 AEVFVSLIAGI

-873 QIRTN
+873 QIKTN
-878 VQKGMTAL
+878 VNKGMNAL

-903 MATAGVLGAVTMATD
+903 MATAGILGTVTMATD
-918 GIGLVA
+918 GVGLVA

-974 GEMMGVLAVAV
+974 AEMMGVLAIAV

-1019 ADKFNGSDSNSF
+1019 ADKFNGNDNKSF

-1059 VGEIFKGI
+1059 VGQIFKGI

-1105 FQQQIG
+1105 FQQEIG

-1143 KDMKADENI
+1143 KDMKADKNI

-1158 KVSITNLGTQ
+1158 RASITNLGTQ
-1168 VGIVSGFL
+1168 VGVVSGFL

-1216 SSDSVFGSIKRVLI
+1216 ASDSVFGSIKRVLV
-1230 GGAND
+1230 GGTND

-1325 SGVGNA
+1325 SGVGNTA
-1331 NKQNAVAGINGL
+1331 KGNAIAGINGL
-1343 VTQLKKTLDEFATEV
+1343 VTQLKKTLTTFASEV
-1358 SSAEQQLYNDGK
+1358 ASAKQQLYNDGL

-1376 KRGLSTTKSGTIT
+1376 KRGLSSTRAGTIR
-1389 TARSIMTSAVSTI
+1389 TARSLMNSAVATI

-1421 AGFKSGIT
+1421 AGFKSGVS

-1437 KLDENIRTIR
+1437 KLDANIRTIR

-1459 LGSSFRNGFLAGLGT
+1459 LGSSFRSGFLAGLGT
-1474 IDVNSHIN
+1474 IDVNSHII

-1506 QANNKQTPNVKQ
+1506 QANNKQTPSIKQ

>member
-1 MVTELVGG
+1 MVVEVVGG
-9 VEAKLT
+9 VEAKLS
-15 LDISEFTS
+15 LDISQFTS
-23 AIETAT
+23 AISEAT
-29 KEAEGLGDALS
+29 KEAEKLS
-40 STKFNTN
+40 SGLANIKPNNT
-47 LESAIQETLNSI
+47 
-59 KGLKETVE
+59 
-67 SLVKNINDS
+67 
-76 LKSVKSVLDS
+76 LD
-86 FNLTFKTNMEEAGAS
+86 
-101 SKKFKDEVTTVN
+101 
-113 KAILESFSETNSG
+113 
-126 IASSTS
+126 
-132 KIIADIKKLAEETNL
+132 
-147 ELNKFGYATN
+147 
-157 PSKLNA
+157 
-163 LGTSAGYQKFLQSGL
+163 
-178 GVVPHNIQMPD
+178 
-189 YQVIKADKE
+189 
-198 FEKLYSNITM
+198 SNITKTEELITNLQQTIEGLASTVKSSFTNIGSTLTNHFNKPLIEAKKRAEEM
-208 TVDAFKMLNVE
+208 TASITQFRTNYMKTFEQGKISLEQLVNGFNELNI
-219 QKTTLLSMSENIN
+219 SEEESIK
-232 AVSSLLSRQT
+232 LT
-242 SQPLAELDKM
+242 
-252 WSNLLRNGLGTK
+252 
-264 YGMEIDKI
+264 
-272 IAKNK
+272 K
-277 ELAMS
+277 ELEASITNAFANSTMSAMEYVNALKEIGVATS
-282 TEAIPRLRM
+282 KNSYRDALQQYRGM
-291 PTSESFV
+291 PTSASFV

-311 GITAQEFA
+311 GVTAQEFA
-319 VKLKELGITSK
+319 TKLKELGITSK
-330 ELASISREVG
+330 ELATISREVG

-369 ELYAYNQRLAVSFI
+369 ELYVYNQRLAVSFV

-396 VGSFKQL
+396 VTSFKQL

-447 EVALKS
+447 KVALKT
-453 KELGS
+453 KQLGS
-458 TGSLLGANSR
+458 GSLLGAGSV

-475 TGAGFGGVT
+475 TGAGFGGVIN
-484 ERTFNLIKMMTM
+484 RTANLVKMMAM
-496 LDAFMGVWES
+496 LEVFMGTWEA

-518 GYYDILHKR
+518 GFYDLLSKR

-533 NADDL
+533 NAKNL
-538 VAYNNEL
+538 SEYNQRL
-545 SRLQGIYNKLNVRE
+545 SELQGTYSKLNVRE
-559 VGAEVMKM
+559 TGAEVMKI
-567 GQIYGLTAKETKDFT
+567 GQMYGLSAKEIYSNTKDLKDGQKDFV

-590 AMANEGRSARDSSL
+590 AMANEGRSSRDASL
-604 ALKDLIDQGAGW
+604 ALKDLIDQGEGW

-622 VGITEDV
+622 IGITEDV
-629 LKAQKDKNGKAYWT
+629 LKAQKDKNGKAYWS
-643 GDKQDKEGLMK
+643 GDKQDKEGLIK
-654 ALGSAEEQLHLDE
+654 ALGSAETKLHLDE
-667 RAKQINTLEDGVNAL
+667 RAKQINTLEDGVQAL
-682 YNSIGALAGGLL
+682 YNSLGALVGGFL
-694 DIASPSL
+694 DLASPSL
-701 IQLFSD
+701 IQAFD
-707 LSKIF
+707 HLSKIF
-712 FELNSHFV
+712 FEINSFFV
-720 AWSSSFNALKET
+720 GISAKINSLKTDNPQLYDLLTWAGEFALYGALAVGVIKR
-732 NPELYTK
+732 
-739 YVKFGEWAIAGAGLF
+739 FGGGL
-754 LVLKRLSGAFS
+754 S
-765 GFGNVLGGLGGK
+765 NLGGVL
-777 IGGLFKKVP
+777 GGLFKKVP

-799 GESTGGTGGVG
+799 GESTDGVGGTGGV
-810 DVLGGGRM
+810 LGGRM
-818 EGGFKNAL
+818 KGGFKNAL
-826 KVTYKNIVNNILVE
+826 KTTGKNIVNNILVE
-840 AEVFASLVAGI
+840 AEVFVSLIAGI

-873 QIRTN
+873 QIKTN
-878 VQKGMTAL
+878 VNKGMNAL

-903 MATAGVLGAVTMATD
+903 MATAGILGTVTMATD
-918 GIGLVA
+918 GVGLVA

-974 GEMMGVLAVAV
+974 AEMMGVLAIAV

-1019 ADKFNGSDSNSF
+1019 ADKFNGNDNKSF

-1059 VGEIFKGI
+1059 VGQIFKGI

-1105 FQQQIG
+1105 FQQEIG

-1158 KVSITNLGTQ
+1158 RASITNLGTQ
-1168 VGIVSGFL
+1168 VGVVSGFL

-1216 SSDSVFGSIKRVLI
+1216 ASDSVFGSIKRVLV
-1230 GGAND
+1230 GGTND

-1325 SGVGNA
+1325 SGVGNTA
-1331 NKQNAVAGINGL
+1331 KGNAIAGINGL
-1343 VTQLKKTLDEFATEV
+1343 VTQLKKTLTTFASEV
-1358 SSAEQQLYNDGK
+1358 ASAKQQLYNDGL

-1376 KRGLSTTKSGTIT
+1376 KRGLSSTRAGTIS
-1389 TARSIMTSAVSTI
+1389 TARSLMNSAVATI

-1421 AGFKSGIT
+1421 AGFKSGVS

-1437 KLDENIRTIR
+1437 KLDANIRTIR

-1459 LGSSFRNGFLAGLGT
+1459 LGSSFRSGFLAGLGT
-1474 IDVNSHIN
+1474 IDVNSHII

-1506 QANNKQTPNVKQ
+1506 QANNKQTPSIKQ

>member
-1 MVTELVGG
+1 MAIEVVGG
-9 VEAKLT
+9 VEAKLS
-15 LDISEFTS
+15 LDISQFTS
-23 AIETAT
+23 AISEAT
-29 KEAEGLGDALS
+29 KEAEKLS
-40 STKFNTN
+40 SGLANIKPNNT
-47 LESAIQETLNSI
+47 
-59 KGLKETVE
+59 
-67 SLVKNINDS
+67 
-76 LKSVKSVLDS
+76 LD
-86 FNLTFKTNMEEAGAS
+86 
-101 SKKFKDEVTTVN
+101 
-113 KAILESFSETNSG
+113 
-126 IASSTS
+126 
-132 KIIADIKKLAEETNL
+132 
-147 ELNKFGYATN
+147 
-157 PSKLNA
+157 
-163 LGTSAGYQKFLQSGL
+163 
-178 GVVPHNIQMPD
+178 
-189 YQVIKADKE
+189 
-198 FEKLYSNITM
+198 SNITKTEELITNLQQTIEGLASTVKSSFTNIGSTLTNHFNKPLIEAKKRAEEM
-208 TVDAFKMLNVE
+208 TASITQFRTNYMKTFEQGKISLEQLVNGFNELNI
-219 QKTTLLSMSENIN
+219 SEEESIK
-232 AVSSLLSRQT
+232 LT
-242 SQPLAELDKM
+242 
-252 WSNLLRNGLGTK
+252 
-264 YGMEIDKI
+264 
-272 IAKNK
+272 K
-277 ELAMS
+277 ELEASITNAFANSTMSAMEYVYALKEIGVATS
-282 TEAIPRLRM
+282 KNSYRDALQQYRGM
-291 PTSESFV
+291 PTSASFV

-311 GITAQEFA
+311 GVTAQEFA
-319 VKLKELGITSK
+319 VKLKELGITSR
-330 ELASISREVG
+330 ELATISREVG
-340 GAYIESFKRGEMGV
+340 GAYVESFKRGEMSV

-369 ELYAYNQRLAVSFI
+369 ELYVYNQRMAVSFV
-383 QAFRNGAISLEEL
+383 QAFRNGAMSLEEL
-396 VGSFKQL
+396 VSSFKQL
-403 DMSEKQTEELTKILE
+403 DTSAKQTEELTKLLE
-418 KTLTMAFKNG
+418 KTITMAFKNG

-453 KELGS
+453 KQLGS
-458 TGSLLGANSR
+458 TGSFGAGSV

-475 TGAGFGGVT
+475 TGAGFGGVID
-484 ERTFNLIKMMTM
+484 RTANLVKMMAM
-496 LDAFMGVWES
+496 LEVFMGTWEA

-518 GYYDILHKR
+518 GFYDLLSKR

-533 NADDL
+533 NAKNL
-538 VAYNNEL
+538 SEYNQRL
-545 SRLQGIYNKLNVRE
+545 SELQGTYSKLNVRE
-559 VGAEVMKM
+559 TGAEVMKI
-567 GQIYGLTAKETKDFT
+567 GQMYGLSAKEIYSNTKDLKDGQKDFV

-590 AMANEGRSARDSSL
+590 AMANEGRSSRDASL
-604 ALKDLIDQGAGW
+604 ALKDLIDQGEGW

-622 VGITEDV
+622 IGITEDV
-629 LKAQKDKNGKAYWT
+629 LKAQKDKNGKAYWS
-643 GDKQDKEGLMK
+643 GDKQDKEGLIK
-654 ALGSAEEQLHLDE
+654 ALGSAETKLHLDE
-667 RAKQINTLEDGVNAL
+667 RAKQINTLEDGVQAL
-682 YNSIGALAGGLL
+682 YNSLGALVGGFL
-694 DIASPSL
+694 DLASPSL
-701 IQLFSD
+701 IQAFD
-707 LSKIF
+707 HLSKIF
-712 FELNSHFV
+712 FEINSFFV
-720 AWSSSFNALKET
+720 GISAKINSLKTDNPQLYDLLTWAGEFALYGALAVGVIKR
-732 NPELYTK
+732 
-739 YVKFGEWAIAGAGLF
+739 FGGGL
-754 LVLKRLSGAFS
+754 S
-765 GFGNVLGGLGGK
+765 NLGGVL
-777 IGGLFKKVP
+777 GGLFKKVP

-799 GESTGGTGGVG
+799 GESTDGVGGTGGV
-810 DVLGGGRM
+810 LGGRM
-818 EGGFKNAL
+818 KGGFKNAL
-826 KVTYKNIVNNILVE
+826 KTTGKNIVNNILVE
-840 AEVFASLVAGI
+840 AEVFASLIAGI

-873 QIRTN
+873 QIKTN
-878 VQKGMTAL
+878 VNKGMTAL

-903 MATAGVLGAVTMATD
+903 IAVSGILGAVAYSTE
-918 GIGLVA
+918 GLGLVA
-924 IEIGLGILVGNILAL
+924 IGGGLLAL
-939 IPTMKLVG
+939 LGFINVTVASLQTVG
-947 NALADLG
+947 DRLAELG
-954 ESIGGQ
+954 DHIGGQ

-974 GEMMGVLAVAV
+974 SEMMGVLAVAV

-993 NALSDNIANALAKLT
+993 NALSDNIASILAKWT

-1019 ADKFNGSDSNSF
+1019 ADKFNGNDSNSF

-1053 SEVVKS
+1053 SETVKS
-1059 VGEIFKGI
+1059 VGQIFKGI

-1105 FQQQIG
+1105 FQQEIG

-1152 VDTANF
+1152 VNTANF

-1216 SSDSVFGSIKRVLI
+1216 ASDSVFGSIKRVLV
-1230 GGAND
+1230 GGTND

-1325 SGVGNA
+1325 SGVGNTA
-1331 NKQNAVAGINGL
+1331 KGNAIAGINGL
-1343 VTQLKKTLDEFATEV
+1343 VTQLKKTLTTFASEV
-1358 SSAEQQLYNDGK
+1358 ASAKQQLYNDGL

-1376 KRGLSTTKSGTIT
+1376 KRGLSSTRAGTIS
-1389 TARSIMTSAVSTI
+1389 TARSLMNSAVATI

-1421 AGFKSGIT
+1421 AGFKSGVS
-1429 KLGSTLKQ
+1429 KLGSTLKK
-1437 KLDENIRTIR
+1437 KLDANIRTIR

-1459 LGSSFRNGFLAGLGT
+1459 LGSSFRSGFLAGLGT
-1474 IDVNSHIN
+1474 IDVNSHIS

-1506 QANNKQTPNVKQ
+1506 QANKNQTPNVKQ